1 MFYQQNQ
8 KFGFRKSKA
17 FRTLCGAVLGTFLVL
32 AVQTANADEI
42 TDSTVQSQPQVET
55 VVSAPVTT
63 ETTTET
69 PVVTS
74 NVTTTETPSA
84 TDTHVV
90 VDNTATI
97 TPAETTN
104 VTNNVT
110 TTDSTESQY
119 ASEKAKEVAKKAFS
133 NVDTSNALTSE
144 DIKTTTN
151 LTNSQNEVLDSV
163 KESLDALPANVRS
176 VAKSVTVIDEND
188 GNLGYTA
195 SVSGKVT
202 INAHYFDT
210 NNVDESTAVL
220 YHEIG
225 HTIDGA
231 TYDRASNY
239 SLSRDEAV
247 QPLLKTVYPG
257 QPNYEA
263 FASLF
268 GTYMLQETGQKA
280 VSTAVDMEIKK
291 YFDTVLKGFTTPKSD
306 SITKPLLDTVDSL
319 RAKGKVVVF
328 DGMVYTDSAQEARD
342 LNNKTIARL
351 TNTRRARAI
360 TSPVSHFT
368 AATTTAL
375 NNVTVSMSSTTP
387 NTNTDNV
394 NTFNTART
402 HELTV
407 NVSGTGEVGDNSY
420 IDVTVETNVP
430 VTDTKAS
437 PFVDDF
443 KATSATDLVYGK
455 NTQHAKLTLTGIA
468 AGIQK
473 GFTIQTNSLNTDAPI
488 TSTVTRTSTY
498 KLVVDGNIVDTKVIT
513 ETFVPAEPAVTKAD
527 NIQTYTIIKDTDAGT
542 TTDQYTFNQ
551 NGQLAINGKRAYG
564 IVDIQVP
571 KNITVS
577 DNTGK
582 DFESYK
588 VIEGETAHY
597 LIPQNE
603 VPEYVSTDT
612 KADAKAAVA
621 DNASVKRLDQAGKI
635 VYYYGDSPLTATLD
649 SLKTAN
655 HIDKNFAIAT
665 SINTQIEQLG
675 NLQMDA
681 RLGNDR
687 VNVLATNNSNYYSV
701 NMSNGS
707 PTNIRKEVPLYG
719 VEIDFNRDDK
729 NIYQGNYQVEGT
741 DSNKHPYNVY
751 NADTNELVG
760 TINGT
765 RFNIPKSVSRIRI
778 EPKDPTTVGY
788 GPNATIKNVI
798 FNVFFNGTDETAEA
812 WKKNMDAG
820 QVSSETTRFDAK
832 LLNQDLSVAAQ
843 KNHTLT
849 ITNEFIGTRL
859 ADDSYVFF
867 TPTTTTNYVTM
878 PLLVTNSLRGKLP
891 TSAIKT
897 IEIKDKYGIIG
908 RNFNNNFRASDEF
921 QPISLFI
928 DNAGNKV
935 TEAHRANTGNFV
947 DTVYNGGASNNTY
960 VGLTAQL
967 PAGTHIYD
975 IPVRLTT
982 FDGVSVVEKDG
993 STSTSNVTEATLRIV
1008 TYDSKT
1014 TGTSSFISSSENS
1027 GTNIKIL
1034 NVDNG
1039 LVATTYVNNFTESD
1053 VNQLTAM
1060 SYIPKTGIEGSTAN
1074 TTLKSAVTAPAG
1086 WKVMYTTDAISGN
1099 YKTDRNLNFTDSVT
1113 DYSKVTAIKFVSTN
1127 SVKASTATPFEVP
1140 LNFEGTVGND
1150 KVNYRSVLLTDD
1162 KELLSTPVTAKP
1174 ATGNIVY
1181 EYRMLLGK
1189 NLIKSENSGDKFTE
1203 RTENYT
1209 FGETITDAQGRKY
1222 HRAQDGDANTV
1233 STVVKEG
1240 TTTITRYYLAD
1251 NVTTITVKYELDMT
1265 DEATKLA
1272 SEGKIGMPEFANG
1285 VLANVNNPLS
1295 DLRLE
1300 DSQLFVGDRVI
1311 QAGDR
1316 WGFSPNHYKTFEET
1330 PDIDYTGK
1338 NVVLEYTRLSAT
1350 ASPDLKELFDN
1361 YVKTGALV
1369 DMADDG
1375 TPMMMV
1381 NVEGTNAENSHATI
1395 TYYYKIR
1402 SGSIT
1407 QHFVDEQGNKL
1418 ADDTTTGKLVADAS
1432 VVNVSYPSVITKDGA
1447 TYNYVRNNQTG
1458 TLTPSTLGQLTQVG
1472 EGNNSSIVLSPNGD
1486 VDITYVYK
1494 KATKD
1499 VIIRHLVDRTDKVTE
1514 DFMTNKIYAPDLID
1528 TDVQSEGVLKP
1539 ETRQT
1544 INKEDTVTVTD
1555 PSDKIIT
1562 KDSDVSITG
1571 LPVTFT
1577 YARKVV
1583 TQDGDNTII
1592 SYYYTVDSG
1601 SITQHFID
1609 ESGNKLFDD
1618 TTTDKLVADV
1628 NVVNVAY
1635 PSTITKN
1642 GVTYNY
1648 VRNNQTGTL
1657 TPSTLSQSTQV
1668 GTGNNS
1674 SNVLSPNSDVDIT
1687 YVYKRATKD
1696 VIIRHL
1702 VDRTDKVTEDFMTN
1716 KIYAPDLSDTDVQ
1729 SKGILKPETRQTINK
1744 EDTVTATDPS
1754 DKIITKDSDIS
1765 QTSRPVTF
1773 TYARKVVTQD
1783 GDNTIISYY
1792 YTVDRG
1798 RIIQQFVDE
1807 SGNKLLD
1814 NTTTENYVAES
1825 LYISTNHPTRITKNG
1840 IVYGLVKTENP
1851 LPAVNTAFG
1860 VTTVYNDFG
1869 TNPSESIT
1877 ALVPHGDAT
1886 ITYTYKELKG
1896 TIIQHFVDTDGN
1908 KLIDDAIYLD
1918 KPVDEAVTLDH
1929 PKRIDDEVNTWVFVR
1944 QDKEDPTKIT
1954 EGTTEV
1960 TYVYEKAVHEVPG
1973 DAPQTDKPEA
1983 KATVYID
1990 EQGNSVKTPDEGLHD
2005 GPKVIEDKWQ
2015 YVRTI
2020 PEKDGILT
2028 HVYTTITHKIPND
2041 APQTDK
2047 PEAKATVYVDENGNN
2062 VKIPD
2067 EGLHDGPKVIG
2078 DKWQYVKTIPEKD
2091 GILTHV
2097 YTTITHE
2104 IPGDAPQTDKPELEV
2119 TRYVSDKGEEL
2130 KETEEGTKD
2139 APKVLK
2145 DKWQYDHT
2153 EPKKD
2158 GITTHVYV
2166 QIEHEI
2172 PNEAPQT
2179 DKPEAKAT
2187 IYVDESGNNVK
2198 IPDEGLHEGPKVI
2211 EDKWQYIKTIPEKD
2225 GILTHVYTTITHEIP
2240 NEAPQTDKPEAKATV
2255 YINEQG
2261 ETVKTPGE
2269 GLHDGPKVIEDK
2281 WQYVKTIPE
2290 KDGILTH
2297 VYTEIKHEIPNNP
2310 PIVEIPEAKATV
2322 YVNEAGKTVK
2332 TPDEG
2337 LHDGPKVIND
2347 KWQYTRTIPEKDGI
2361 LTHVYTEITHNI
2373 PNNPPIVDIP
2383 EAKVTVYVDENGNNV
2398 KTPDNG
2404 LHEGPKVIEDKWQ
2417 YVKTIPEKDGILT
2430 HVYTTITHGIPNNPP
2445 IVDIPELEVTRYIDE
2460 HGKDIKDPEPGTKEA
2475 PKTIGKYEFS
2485 RTIPKKDGVT
2495 THVYKEVKRET
2506 PNKPTPN
2513 TDKHIPNKPVDK
2525 TPKVEQ
2531 PVNETVVKTQ
2541 ETVNNTVQSA
2551 PAKTNELPHT
2561 GDNDSSKALAVS
2573 GLAMFMAGIVGVF
2586 RKKKQ

>member
-55 VVSAPVTT
+55 VVSAPVTA

-69 PVVTS
+69 PVVTN
-74 NVTTTETPSA
+74 NVTTTETPVA

-90 VDNTATI
+90 VDNTTTI
-97 TPAETTN
+97 TPAETAN

-110 TTDSTESQY
+110 TADSTESQY
-119 ASEKAKEVAKKAFS
+119 ASEKAKETAKKAFS

-144 DIKTTTN
+144 DIKVSTN
-151 LTNSQNEVLDSV
+151 LTDSQNEVLDSV

-195 SVSGKVT
+195 SISGKVT

-210 NNVDESTAVL
+210 NNIDESTAVL

-247 QPLLKTVYPG
+247 QPLLKTAYPG

-280 VSTAVDMEIKK
+280 ISTAVDMEIKK
-291 YFDTVLKGFTTPKSD
+291 YFDTLLKGFTVPKSD
-306 SITKPLLDTVDSL
+306 SITKPLLDTVDTL
-319 RAKGKVVVF
+319 RAKGKVIVF

-375 NNVTVSMSSTTP
+375 NNVTVTMSSTTP

-420 IDVTVETNVP
+420 IGVTVETNVP
-430 VTDTKAS
+430 VTDTKAT

-527 NIQTYTIIKDTDAGT
+527 NIQTYTIIKNNDAGT

-577 DNTGK
+577 DNAGK

-588 VIEGETAHY
+588 VIDGETAHY

-603 VPEYVSTDT
+603 APKYVSTDT
-612 KADAKAAVA
+612 KVDAKAEVA
-621 DNASVKRLDQAGKI
+621 TNPSVKRLDQAGKI
-635 VYYYGDSPLTATLD
+635 VYYYSDSPLTATLD
-649 SLKTAN
+649 GLKTAN

-665 SINTQIEQLG
+665 SINTQIQQLG
-675 NLQMDA
+675 DLQMDA
-681 RLGNDR
+681 SLGNDK

-778 EPKDPTTVGY
+778 APKDPVTVGY

-798 FNVFFNGTDETAEA
+798 FNVFFNGTDETAET

-820 QVSSETTRFDAK
+820 QVTSETTRFDAK
-832 LLNQDLSVAAQ
+832 LLNQDLTVAAQ

-859 ADDSYVFF
+859 TDDSYVFF
-867 TPTTTTNYVTM
+867 TPATTTNYVTM

-908 RNFNNNFRASDEF
+908 RNFNANFKASNEY

-960 VGLTAQL
+960 IGLTAQL

-1014 TGTSSFISSSENS
+1014 TGTSSFISSGENS
-1027 GTNIKIL
+1027 GTNIKIP
-1034 NVDNG
+1034 NADNG

-1060 SYIPKTGIEGSTAN
+1060 SYIPKAGIEGSTAN
-1074 TTLKSAVTAPAG
+1074 TTLKSAVTAPTG

-1099 YKTDRNLNFTDSVT
+1099 YKTDRNLNFTDSVS
-1113 DYSKVTAIKFVSTN
+1113 DYSKVTALKFVSTN
-1127 SVKASTATPFEVP
+1127 AVKASTATSFEVP

-1150 KVNYRSVLLTDD
+1150 KVNYRSVLLADD

-1181 EYRMLLGK
+1181 EYRMLFGK
-1189 NLIKSENSGDKFTE
+1189 DLIKSEDSGAKFTE

-1209 FGETITDAQGRKY
+1209 FGKTITDTQGRKY
-1222 HRAQDGDANTV
+1222 HRAEDGNANTV

-1240 TTTITRYYLAD
+1240 TTTITRYYLAE
-1251 NVTTITVKYELDMT
+1251 NTTTITVKYELDMT

-1285 VLANVNNPLS
+1285 VLADLNNPES
-1295 DLRLE
+1295 IRRLE
-1300 DSQLFVGDRVI
+1300 DPQLFVGDRVI
-1311 QAGDR
+1311 QAGEIS
-1316 WGFSPNHYKTFEET
+1316 GFSPNHYKTFEET
-1330 PDIDYTGK
+1330 PDINYTGK
-1338 NVVLEYTRLSAT
+1338 DVVLEYTRLSTT

-1361 YVKTGALV
+1361 YAKTGALV
-1369 DMADDG
+1369 DMAEDG

-1514 DFMTNKIYAPDLID
+1514 DFMTNKIYAPDL
-1528 TDVQSEGVLKP
+1528 
-1539 ETRQT
+1539 
-1544 INKEDTVTVTD
+1544 
-1555 PSDKIIT
+1555 
-1562 KDSDVSITG
+1562 
-1571 LPVTFT
+1571 
-1577 YARKVV
+1577 
-1583 TQDGDNTII
+1583 
-1592 SYYYTVDSG
+1592 
-1601 SITQHFID
+1601 
-1609 ESGNKLFDD
+1609 
-1618 TTTDKLVADV
+1618 
-1628 NVVNVAY
+1628 
-1635 PSTITKN
+1635 
-1642 GVTYNY
+1642 
-1648 VRNNQTGTL
+1648 
-1657 TPSTLSQSTQV
+1657 
-1668 GTGNNS
+1668 
-1674 SNVLSPNSDVDIT
+1674 
-1687 YVYKRATKD
+1687 
-1696 VIIRHL
+1696 
-1702 VDRTDKVTEDFMTN
+1702 
-1716 KIYAPDLSDTDVQ
+1716 SDTDVQ

-1744 EDTVTATDPS
+1744 EDTVTVTDPS
-1754 DKIITKDSDIS
+1754 DRIITKDSDIS

-1807 SGNKLLD
+1807 NGNKLLD

-1825 LYISTNHPTRITKNG
+1825 LYISTDHPTRITKNG

-1929 PKRIDDEVNTWVFVR
+1929 PKRIDDEVNTWVFIR

-1990 EQGNSVKTPDEGLHD
+1990 EHGETVKIPDEGLHD

-2028 HVYTTITHKIPND
+2028 HVYTTITHEIPN
-2041 APQTDK
+2041 
-2047 PEAKATVYVDENGNN
+2047 E
-2062 VKIPD
+2062 
-2067 EGLHDGPKVIG
+2067 
-2078 DKWQYVKTIPEKD
+2078 
-2091 GILTHV
+2091 
-2097 YTTITHE
+2097 
-2104 IPGDAPQTDKPELEV
+2104 APQTDKPELEV
-2119 TRYVSDKGEEL
+2119 TRYVSYKGEEL

-2166 QIEHEI
+2166 EIQHEI
-2172 PNEAPQT
+2172 PNDAPKV
-2179 DKPEAKAT
+2179 DIPEAKAT
-2187 IYVDESGNNVK
+2187 VYVDENGNNVK
-2198 IPDEGLHEGPKVI
+2198 TPDEGLHDGPKVI
-2211 EDKWQYIKTIPEKD
+2211 DDKWQYVKTIPEKD
-2225 GILTHVYTTITHEIP
+2225 GILTHVYTQITSEIP
-2240 NEAPQTDKPEAKATV
+2240 NNAPQTDKPEAKATV
-2255 YINEQG
+2255 YVNEAG
-2261 ETVKTPGE
+2261 ETVKTPDEGLHDGPKAIDNKWEYVRTIPEKDGILTHVYTKITSEIPNNPPIVDIPEAKATRYVNTDGVDIKTPDE
-2269 GLHDGPKVIEDK
+2269 GLHDGPKVINDK

-2297 VYTEIKHEIPNNP
+2297 VYTEI
-2310 PIVEIPEAKATV
+2310 
-2322 YVNEAGKTVK
+2322 
-2332 TPDEG
+2332 
-2337 LHDGPKVIND
+2337 
-2347 KWQYTRTIPEKDGI
+2347 
-2361 LTHVYTEITHNI
+2361 THSI

-2383 EAKVTVYVDENGNNV
+2383 EAKATVYVDENGNNV
-2398 KTPDNG
+2398 KIPDEG
-2404 LHEGPKVIEDKWQ
+2404 LHEGPKVINDKWQ

-2430 HVYTTITHGIPNNPP
+2430 HVYTTITSEIPNNPP
-2445 IVDIPELEVTRYIDE
+2445 VVEIPELEITRYVDE
-2460 HGKDIKDPEPGTKEA
+2460 HGKDIKDPEPGNNEA

-2513 TDKHIPNKPVDK
+2513 MGKHIPNKPVDK

-2541 ETVNNTVQSA
+2541 ETVNNTVQSV

-2573 GLAMFMAGIVGVF
+2573 GLAMFMAGIIGVF

>member
-55 VVSAPVTT
+55 VVSAPVTA

-69 PVVTS
+69 PVVTN
-74 NVTTTETPSA
+74 NVTTTETPVA

-90 VDNTATI
+90 VDNTTTI

-104 VTNNVT
+104 VTNDVT

-119 ASEKAKEVAKKAFS
+119 ASERAKETAKKAFS
-133 NVDTSNALTSE
+133 NVDTSNALTAE

-151 LTNSQNEVLDSV
+151 LTDSQNEVLDSV

-195 SVSGKVT
+195 SISGKVT
-202 INAHYFDT
+202 INAHYFDA
-210 NNVDESTAVL
+210 NNADLSTAVL

-268 GTYMLQETGQKA
+268 GTYMLQQTGQKA

-291 YFDTVLKGFTTPKSD
+291 YFDTVLKGFTVPKSD
-306 SITKPLLDTVDSL
+306 SITKPLLDTVNSL

-328 DGMVYTDSAQEARD
+328 DKMVYTDSAQEARD

-360 TSPVSHFT
+360 TSPVAHFT

-375 NNVTVSMSSTTP
+375 NNVTVTMSSTTP

-407 NVSGTGEVGDNSY
+407 NVSGVGEVGDNSY

-443 KATSATDLVYGK
+443 RATSANDLVYGK

-527 NIQTYTIIKDTDAGT
+527 NIQTYTIIKNNDAGT

-571 KNITVS
+571 KNITVL

-588 VIEGETAHY
+588 VIDGETAHY

-603 VPEYVSTDT
+603 APKYVSTDT
-612 KADAKAAVA
+612 KVDAKAAVA
-621 DNASVKRLDQAGKI
+621 TNPSVKRLDQAGKI
-635 VYYYGDSPLTATLD
+635 VYYYSDSPLTATLD
-649 SLKTAN
+649 GLKTAN

-665 SINTQIEQLG
+665 SINTQIQQLG
-675 NLQMDA
+675 DLQMDA
-681 RLGNDR
+681 RLGNDK

-778 EPKDPTTVGY
+778 APKDPVTVGY

-798 FNVFFNGTDETAEA
+798 FNVFFNGTDETAET

-832 LLNQDLSVAAQ
+832 LLNQDLTVAAQ

-859 ADDSYVFF
+859 TDDSYVFF

-878 PLLVTNSLRGKLP
+878 SLLVTNSLRGKLP

-908 RNFNNNFRASDEF
+908 RNFDKNFRAADEF

-960 VGLTAQL
+960 IGLTAQL

-1014 TGTSSFISSSENS
+1014 TGTSSFISSGENS
-1027 GTNIKIL
+1027 GTNIKIP

-1060 SYIPKTGIEGSTAN
+1060 SYIPKAGIEGSIAN

-1113 DYSKVTAIKFVSTN
+1113 DYSKVTALKFVSTN
-1127 SVKASTATPFEVP
+1127 AVKASTATPFEVP

-1162 KELLSTPVTAKP
+1162 KELLSTPVTATP
-1174 ATGNIVY
+1174 TTGNIVY
-1181 EYRMLLGK
+1181 EYI
-1189 NLIKSENSGDKFTE
+1189 NLNTNTVIKTSDTGTLFTG
-1203 RTENYT
+1203 RTENHNFEKVLTDKNGNT
-1209 FGETITDAQGRKY
+1209 FKY
-1222 HRAQDGDANTV
+1222 ASNDQPNEV
-1233 STVVKEG
+1233 STLVKEG
-1240 TTTITRYYLAD
+1240 TIKITRYYVSEHPSSITIRVKPDLA
-1251 NVTTITVKYELDMT
+1251 

-1272 SEGKIGMPEFANG
+1272 IAGGIGMPTFTHEIFSYAPD
-1285 VLANVNNPLS
+1285 VEYS
-1295 DLRLE
+1295 IE
-1300 DSQLFVGDRVI
+1300 
-1311 QAGDR
+1311 AGE
-1316 WGFSPNHYKTFEET
+1316 NHKIDTNAFKELGET
-1330 PDIDYTGK
+1330 PDINYTGK
-1338 NVVLEYTRLSAT
+1338 TVWFDYTRT
-1350 ASPDLKELFDN
+1350 DVQASDDLKPQFNKLVADN
-1361 YVKTGALV
+1361 ALIDFNHPNEV
-1369 DMADDG
+1369 
-1375 TPMMMV
+1375 TYF
-1381 NVEGTNAENSHATI
+1381 NVTGTNAENSHATI

-1447 TYNYVRNNQTG
+1447 TYNYVHNNQTG

-1514 DFMTNKIYAPDLID
+1514 DFMTNKIYAPDL
-1528 TDVQSEGVLKP
+1528 
-1539 ETRQT
+1539 
-1544 INKEDTVTVTD
+1544 
-1555 PSDKIIT
+1555 
-1562 KDSDVSITG
+1562 
-1571 LPVTFT
+1571 
-1577 YARKVV
+1577 
-1583 TQDGDNTII
+1583 
-1592 SYYYTVDSG
+1592 
-1601 SITQHFID
+1601 
-1609 ESGNKLFDD
+1609 
-1618 TTTDKLVADV
+1618 
-1628 NVVNVAY
+1628 
-1635 PSTITKN
+1635 
-1642 GVTYNY
+1642 
-1648 VRNNQTGTL
+1648 
-1657 TPSTLSQSTQV
+1657 
-1668 GTGNNS
+1668 
-1674 SNVLSPNSDVDIT
+1674 
-1687 YVYKRATKD
+1687 
-1696 VIIRHL
+1696 
-1702 VDRTDKVTEDFMTN
+1702 
-1716 KIYAPDLSDTDVQ
+1716 SDTDVQ

-1744 EDTVTATDPS
+1744 EDTVTVTGPS
-1754 DKIITKDSDIS
+1754 DKTIVKDSDIS
-1765 QTSRPVTF
+1765 MTSRPVTF

-1798 RIIQQFVDE
+1798 RVRQQFVDE

-1825 LYISTNHPTRITKNG
+1825 VYIRTNHPTRITVDG

-1851 LPAVNTAFG
+1851 LPIENVTYGTEIVN
-1860 VTTVYNDFG
+1860 NDFG
-1869 TNPSESIT
+1869 TNPSESLT
-1877 ALVPHGDAT
+1877 VLAPHGDAT

-1929 PKRIDDEVNTWVFVR
+1929 PKRIDDEVNTWVFIR

-1954 EGTTEV
+1954 EGTTEI
-1960 TYVYEKAVHEVPG
+1960 TYVYEKVVHEVPG

-2028 HVYTTITHKIPND
+2028 HVYTTITHEIPNE

-2047 PEAKATVYVDENGNN
+2047 PEAKATVYVDEAGNN
-2062 VKIPD
+2062 VKTPD
-2067 EGLHDGPKVIG
+2067 EGLHDGPKVIDDKWQYIKTIPEKDG
-2078 DKWQYVKTIPEKD
+2078 ILTHVYIKITSEIPGDAPQVDIPEAKATVYVDESGNNVKTPDEGLHDGPKVIDDKWQYVKTIPEKDGILTHVYTQITSEIPNDAPQVDIPEAKATVYINEQGETVKTPDEGLHDGPKVINDKWQYVKTIPEKD

-2097 YTTITHE
+2097 YTTIT
-2104 IPGDAPQTDKPELEV
+2104 
-2119 TRYVSDKGEEL
+2119 S
-2130 KETEEGTKD
+2130 
-2139 APKVLK
+2139 
-2145 DKWQYDHT
+2145 
-2153 EPKKD
+2153 
-2158 GITTHVYV
+2158 
-2166 QIEHEI
+2166 EI
-2172 PNEAPQT
+2172 PNNPPIV
-2179 DKPEAKAT
+2179 DIPEAKAT
-2187 IYVDESGNNVK
+2187 VYVDENGNNVK
-2198 IPDEGLHEGPKVI
+2198 TPDEGLHDGPKVI
-2211 EDKWQYIKTIPEKD
+2211 NDKWQYVKTIPEKD
-2225 GILTHVYTTITHEIP
+2225 GILTHVYTVIKHNIP
-2240 NEAPQTDKPEAKATV
+2240 NNPPVVEIPEAKATV

-2261 ETVKTPGE
+2261 ETVKTPDEGLHDSPKVINDKWQYVKTIPEKDGILTHVYTEITHSIPNNPPIVDIPEAKATVYVDENGNNVKIPDE

-2297 VYTEIKHEIPNNP
+2297 VYT
-2310 PIVEIPEAKATV
+2310 
-2322 YVNEAGKTVK
+2322 
-2332 TPDEG
+2332 
-2337 LHDGPKVIND
+2337 
-2347 KWQYTRTIPEKDGI
+2347 
-2361 LTHVYTEITHNI
+2361 
-2373 PNNPPIVDIP
+2373 
-2383 EAKVTVYVDENGNNV
+2383 
-2398 KTPDNG
+2398 
-2404 LHEGPKVIEDKWQ
+2404 
-2417 YVKTIPEKDGILT
+2417 
-2430 HVYTTITHGIPNNPP
+2430 TITHEIPNNPP

-2513 TDKHIPNKPVDK
+2513 TGKHIPNKPVDK

>member
-55 VVSAPVTT
+55 VVSAPVTA

-69 PVVTS
+69 PVVT
-74 NVTTTETPSA
+74 NNITTTETPVA

-90 VDNTATI
+90 VDNTSTI
-97 TPAETTN
+97 TPAETAN

-119 ASEKAKEVAKKAFS
+119 ASEKAKETAKKAFS

-144 DIKTTTN
+144 DIKVSTN
-151 LTNSQNEVLDSV
+151 LTDSQNEVLDSV

-195 SVSGKVT
+195 SISGKVT
-202 INAHYFDT
+202 INAHYFDA
-210 NNVDESTAVL
+210 NNADLSTAVL

-268 GTYMLQETGQKA
+268 GTYMLQQTGQKA

-360 TSPVSHFT
+360 TSPVAHFA

-375 NNVTVSMSSTTP
+375 NNVTVTMSSTTP

-437 PFVDDF
+437 PLVDDF

-527 NIQTYTIIKDTDAGT
+527 NIQTYTIIKNNDAGT

-588 VIEGETAHY
+588 VIDGETAHY

-603 VPEYVSTDT
+603 APKYVSTDT
-612 KADAKAAVA
+612 KVDAKAEVA
-621 DNASVKRLDQAGKI
+621 TNPSVKRLDQAGKI
-635 VYYYGDSPLTATLD
+635 VYYYSDSPLTATLD
-649 SLKTAN
+649 GLKNAN

-707 PTNIRKEVPLYG
+707 PSDIRKEVPLYG

-778 EPKDPTTVGY
+778 APKDPVTVGY

-798 FNVFFNGTDETAEA
+798 FNVFFNGTDETAET

-820 QVSSETTRFDAK
+820 QVTSETTRFDAK
-832 LLNQDLSVAAQ
+832 LLNQDLTVAAQ

-859 ADDSYVFF
+859 TDDSYVFF

-908 RNFNNNFRASDEF
+908 RTFDKNFRAADEF

-960 VGLTAQL
+960 IGLTAQL

-982 FDGVSVVEKDG
+982 FDGVSVVENDG

-1014 TGTSSFISSSENS
+1014 TGTSSFISSGENS
-1027 GTNIKIL
+1027 GTNIKIP

-1060 SYIPKTGIEGSTAN
+1060 SYIPKAGIEGSTAN
-1074 TTLKSAVTAPAG
+1074 TTLKSAVTAPTG

-1099 YKTDRNLNFTDSVT
+1099 YKTDRNLNFTDSVS
-1113 DYSKVTAIKFVSTN
+1113 DYSKVTALKFVST
-1127 SVKASTATPFEVP
+1127 SAVKASTATPFEVP

-1150 KVNYRSVLLTDD
+1150 KVNYRSVLLADD

-1181 EYRMLLGK
+1181 EYI
-1189 NLIKSENSGDKFTE
+1189 NLNTNTVIKTIDTGALFTA
-1203 RTENYT
+1203 RTENHT
-1209 FGETITDAQGRKY
+1209 FENVITDSNGYTLKY
-1222 HRAQDGDANTV
+1222 VSNDEPNNV
-1233 STVVKEG
+1233 STVVKDG
-1240 TTTITRYYLAD
+1240 TTKITRYYVSEHPSSVEIRIRPDLA
-1251 NVTTITVKYELDMT
+1251 

-1272 SEGKIGMPEFANG
+1272 IAGGIGMPTFTHEIFSYAPDMTHTIEAGETRKIDANIFG
-1285 VLANVNNPLS
+1285 EL
-1295 DLRLE
+1295 
-1300 DSQLFVGDRVI
+1300 
-1311 QAGDR
+1311 
-1316 WGFSPNHYKTFEET
+1316 EET
-1330 PDIDYTGK
+1330 PDINYTGK
-1338 NVVLEYTRLSAT
+1338 DVWFDYSRLEVTS
-1350 ASPDLKELFDN
+1350 SPDLKSQFD
-1361 YVKTGALV
+1361 KLI
-1369 DMADDG
+1369 ADDALIDFG
-1375 TPMMMV
+1375 NYNNTKFYSV
-1381 NVEGTNAENSHATI
+1381 TGTNAENSHATI

-1418 ADDTTTGKLVADAS
+1418 ADDTSTGKLVADAS

-1486 VDITYVYK
+1486 ADITYVYK
-1494 KATKD
+1494 K
-1499 VIIRHLVDRTDKVTE
+1499 
-1514 DFMTNKIYAPDLID
+1514 
-1528 TDVQSEGVLKP
+1528 
-1539 ETRQT
+1539 
-1544 INKEDTVTVTD
+1544 
-1555 PSDKIIT
+1555 
-1562 KDSDVSITG
+1562 
-1571 LPVTFT
+1571 
-1577 YARKVV
+1577 
-1583 TQDGDNTII
+1583 
-1592 SYYYTVDSG
+1592 
-1601 SITQHFID
+1601 
-1609 ESGNKLFDD
+1609 
-1618 TTTDKLVADV
+1618 
-1628 NVVNVAY
+1628 
-1635 PSTITKN
+1635 
-1642 GVTYNY
+1642 
-1648 VRNNQTGTL
+1648 
-1657 TPSTLSQSTQV
+1657 
-1668 GTGNNS
+1668 
-1674 SNVLSPNSDVDIT
+1674 
-1687 YVYKRATKD
+1687 ATKD

-1744 EDTVTATDPS
+1744 EDTVTVTDPS
-1754 DKIITKDSDIS
+1754 DKTIVKDSDIS

-1798 RIIQQFVDE
+1798 RVRQQFVDE
-1807 SGNKLLD
+1807 AGNKLLD
-1814 NTTTENYVAES
+1814 NTTTENYVSES
-1825 LYISTNHPTRITKNG
+1825 VYIQTNHPTRITVDG

-1851 LPAVNTAFG
+1851 LPLENVNYG
-1860 VTTVYNDFG
+1860 TTIVNNDFG

-1877 ALVPHGDAT
+1877 VLAPHGDAT

-1896 TIIQHFVDTDGN
+1896 TIIQHFVDTEGN

-1929 PKRIDDEVNTWVFVR
+1929 PKRIDDEVNTWVFIR

-1960 TYVYEKAVHEVPG
+1960 TYVYEKSVHEVPG

-1983 KATVYID
+1983 KATVYVD
-1990 EQGNSVKTPDEGLHD
+1990 ESGNSVKTPDEGLHD

-2028 HVYTTITHKIPND
+2028 HVYTTITHEIPNE

-2047 PEAKATVYVDENGNN
+2047 PEAKATVYVNEAGET
-2062 VKIPD
+2062 VKTPD
-2067 EGLHDGPKVIG
+2067 EGLHDGPKVIE
-2078 DKWQYVKTIPEKD
+2078 DKWQYVRTIPEKD

-2104 IPGDAPQTDKPELEV
+2104 IPNEAPQTDKPELEV

-2166 QIEHEI
+2166 EIQHEI
-2172 PNEAPQT
+2172 PNDAPKV
-2179 DKPEAKAT
+2179 DIPEAKAT
-2187 IYVDESGNNVK
+2187 IYVDENGNNVK
-2198 IPDEGLHEGPKVI
+2198 TPDEGLHDGPKVI
-2211 EDKWQYIKTIPEKD
+2211 DDKWQYVKTIPEKD

-2261 ETVKTPGE
+2261 ETVKTPDE
-2269 GLHDGPKVIEDK
+2269 GLHDGPKVINDK

-2310 PIVEIPEAKATV
+2310 PIVDIPEAKATR
-2322 YVNEAGKTVK
+2322 YVNTDGVDIK

-2347 KWQYTRTIPEKDGI
+2347 KWQYVKTIPEKDGI
-2361 LTHVYTEITHNI
+2361 LTHVYTEITHSI

-2383 EAKVTVYVDENGNNV
+2383 EAKATVYVDENGNNV
-2398 KTPDNG
+2398 KIPDEG
-2404 LHEGPKVIEDKWQ
+2404 LHEGPKVINDKWQ

-2430 HVYTTITHGIPNNPP
+2430 HVYTTITHEIPNNPP

-2495 THVYKEVKRET
+2495 THVYKEIPKET

-2541 ETVNNTVQSA
+2541 ETVTNTVQSA

>member
-55 VVSAPVTT
+55 VVSAPVTA

-69 PVVTS
+69 SVVTN
-74 NVTTTETPSA
+74 NVTTTETPVA

-90 VDNTATI
+90 VDNTTTI
-97 TPAETTN
+97 THAETAN
-104 VTNNVT
+104 VANNVT

-119 ASEKAKEVAKKAFS
+119 ASEKAKETAKKAFS
-133 NVDTSNALTSE
+133 NIDTSNALTAE

-151 LTNSQNEVLDSV
+151 LTDSQNEVLDSV

-195 SVSGKVT
+195 SISGKVT
-202 INAHYFDT
+202 INAHYFDA
-210 NNVDESTAVL
+210 NNADLSTAVL

-268 GTYMLQETGQKA
+268 GTYMLQQTGQKA

-360 TSPVSHFT
+360 TSPVAHFT

-375 NNVTVSMSSTTP
+375 NNVTVTMSSTTP

-407 NVSGTGEVGDNSY
+407 NVSGVGEVGDNSY

-437 PFVDDF
+437 PLVDDF

-498 KLVVDGNIVDTKVIT
+498 KLVVDGNVVDTKVIT
-513 ETFVPAEPAVTKAD
+513 ETFTPAEPAVTKAD
-527 NIQTYTIIKDTDAGT
+527 NIQTYTIIKNNDAGT

-603 VPEYVSTDT
+603 APKYVSTDT
-612 KADAKAAVA
+612 KVDAKAAVA
-621 DNASVKRLDQAGKI
+621 TNPSVKRLDQAGKI
-635 VYYYGDSPLTATLD
+635 VYYYSDSPLTATLD
-649 SLKTAN
+649 GLKTAN

-665 SINTQIEQLG
+665 SINTQIQQLG
-675 NLQMDA
+675 DLQMDA
-681 RLGNDR
+681 RLGNDK

-778 EPKDPTTVGY
+778 APKDPVTVGY

-798 FNVFFNGTDETAEA
+798 FNVFFNGTDETAET

-820 QVSSETTRFDAK
+820 QVTSETTRFDAK
-832 LLNQDLSVAAQ
+832 LLNQDLTVAAQ

-859 ADDSYVFF
+859 TDDSYVFF

-891 TSAIKT
+891 TSAISK

-908 RNFNNNFRASDEF
+908 RNFNANFRAADEF

-928 DNAGNKV
+928 DNAGTKV
-935 TEAHRANTGNFV
+935 TDAHRANTGNFV

-1014 TGTSSFISSSENS
+1014 TGTSSFISSGENS
-1027 GTNIKIL
+1027 GTNIKIP

-1060 SYIPKTGIEGSTAN
+1060 SYIPKAGIEGSTAN

-1099 YKTDRNLNFTDSVT
+1099 YKTDRNLSFTDSVS
-1113 DYSKVTAIKFVSTN
+1113 DYSKVTALKFVSTN
-1127 SVKASTATPFEVP
+1127 AVKASTATPFEVP

-1174 ATGNIVY
+1174 TTGNIVY
-1181 EYRMLLGK
+1181 EYI
-1189 NLIKSENSGDKFTE
+1189 NLNTNTVIKTSDTGTSFTG
-1203 RTENYT
+1203 RTENHTFENVITDKNGYT
-1209 FGETITDAQGRKY
+1209 FKY
-1222 HRAQDGDANTV
+1222 ASNDEPNNV

-1240 TTTITRYYLAD
+1240 TTKITRYYVSEHPSSVEIRIRPDLA
-1251 NVTTITVKYELDMT
+1251 

-1272 SEGKIGMPEFANG
+1272 IAGGIGMPTFTHEIFSYAPDMTHTIEAGETRKIDANIFG
-1285 VLANVNNPLS
+1285 EL
-1295 DLRLE
+1295 
-1300 DSQLFVGDRVI
+1300 
-1311 QAGDR
+1311 
-1316 WGFSPNHYKTFEET
+1316 EET
-1330 PDIDYTGK
+1330 PDINYTGK
-1338 NVVLEYTRLSAT
+1338 DVWFDYSRLEVTS
-1350 ASPDLKELFDN
+1350 SPDLKSQFD
-1361 YVKTGALV
+1361 KLI
-1369 DMADDG
+1369 ADDALIDFG
-1375 TPMMMV
+1375 NYNNTKFYSV
-1381 NVEGTNAENSHATI
+1381 TGTNAENSHATI

-1407 QHFVDEQGNKL
+1407 QHFVDEQGNKI
-1418 ADDTTTGKLVADAS
+1418 ADDTTTGKLVADATT
-1432 VVNVSYPSVITKDGA
+1432 VNVAYPSVITKDGA
-1447 TYNYVRNNQTG
+1447 TYNYVRNSQTG
-1458 TLTPSTLGQLTQVG
+1458 TLTLSALGQLVQLG
-1472 EGNNSSIVLSPNGD
+1472 AGNNSSTVLSPNGD

-1499 VIIRHLVDRTDKVTE
+1499 VIIRHLVDT
-1514 DFMTNKIYAPDLID
+1514 
-1528 TDVQSEGVLKP
+1528 
-1539 ETRQT
+1539 
-1544 INKEDTVTVTD
+1544 
-1555 PSDKIIT
+1555 
-1562 KDSDVSITG
+1562 
-1571 LPVTFT
+1571 
-1577 YARKVV
+1577 
-1583 TQDGDNTII
+1583 
-1592 SYYYTVDSG
+1592 
-1601 SITQHFID
+1601 
-1609 ESGNKLFDD
+1609 
-1618 TTTDKLVADV
+1618 
-1628 NVVNVAY
+1628 
-1635 PSTITKN
+1635 
-1642 GVTYNY
+1642 
-1648 VRNNQTGTL
+1648 
-1657 TPSTLSQSTQV
+1657 
-1668 GTGNNS
+1668 
-1674 SNVLSPNSDVDIT
+1674 
-1687 YVYKRATKD
+1687 
-1696 VIIRHL
+1696 
-1702 VDRTDKVTEDFMTN
+1702 TDKVTEDFMTN

-1744 EDTVTATDPS
+1744 EDTVTVTDPS
-1754 DKIITKDSDIS
+1754 DKTIVKDSDIS

-1814 NTTTENYVAES
+1814 DTTTENYVSES
-1825 LYISTNHPTRITKNG
+1825 VYVQTNHPTRITKDG

-1851 LPAVNTAFG
+1851 LPTENVTYGTVTVN
-1860 VTTVYNDFG
+1860 NDFG

-1877 ALVPHGDAT
+1877 ALVPHGDTT

-1908 KLIDDAIYLD
+1908 KLIDDAIYLN

-1929 PKRIDDEVNTWVFVR
+1929 PKRIDDEVNTWVFIH

-1954 EGTTEV
+1954 EGTTEI
-1960 TYVYEKAVHEVPG
+1960 TYVYEKAVHEVPNEAPQVDIPEAKATVYINEQG
-1973 DAPQTDKPEA
+1973 ETVKTPDEGLHDGPKVIDDKWQYVKTIPEKDGILTHVYTTITHEIPNEAPQTDKPEA

-2005 GPKVIEDKWQ
+2005 GPKVIDDKWE

-2028 HVYTTITHKIPND
+2028 HVYTRITS
-2041 APQTDK
+2041 
-2047 PEAKATVYVDENGNN
+2047 
-2062 VKIPD
+2062 
-2067 EGLHDGPKVIG
+2067 
-2078 DKWQYVKTIPEKD
+2078 
-2091 GILTHV
+2091 
-2097 YTTITHE
+2097 E
-2104 IPGDAPQTDKPELEV
+2104 IPGDAPQADKPELEV
-2119 TRYVSDKGEEL
+2119 TRYVSYKGEEL

-2166 QIEHEI
+2166 EIQHEI
-2172 PNEAPQT
+2172 PNDAPKV
-2179 DKPEAKAT
+2179 DIPEAKAT
-2187 IYVDESGNNVK
+2187 VYVDENGNNVK
-2198 IPDEGLHEGPKVI
+2198 TLDEGLHDGPKVI
-2211 EDKWQYIKTIPEKD
+2211 DDKWQYIKTIPEKD
-2225 GILTHVYTTITHEIP
+2225 GILTHVYTQITSEIP
-2240 NEAPQTDKPEAKATV
+2240 NDAPQTDKPEAKATV
-2255 YINEQG
+2255 YVNEAG
-2261 ETVKTPGE
+2261 ETVKTPDEGLHDGPKAIDDKWEYVRTIPEKDGILTHVYTKITSEIPNNPPIVDIPEAKATRYVNTDGVDIKTPDE
-2269 GLHDGPKVIEDK
+2269 GLHDGPKVINDK

-2297 VYTEIKHEIPNNP
+2297 VYTEITHSIPNNP
-2310 PIVEIPEAKATV
+2310 PVVEIPEAKATV
-2322 YVNEAGKTVK
+2322 YINEQGDTVK

-2347 KWQYTRTIPEKDGI
+2347 KWQYVKTIPEKDGI
-2361 LTHVYTEITHNI
+2361 LTHVYTVVKYNI
-2373 PNNPPIVDIP
+2373 PNNPPSVDIP
-2383 EAKVTVYVDENGNNV
+2383 EAKATVYVDENGNNV
-2398 KTPDNG
+2398 KIPDEG
-2404 LHEGPKVIEDKWQ
+2404 LHEGPKVINDKWQ

-2430 HVYTTITHGIPNNPP
+2430 HVYTAITHGIPNNPP
-2445 IVDIPELEVTRYIDE
+2445 IVDIPELEVIRYIDE

-2541 ETVNNTVQSA
+2541 ETVNNTVQSV

-2561 GDNDSSKALAVS
+2561 GDDNSSKALAVS

>member
-32 AVQTANADEI
+32 AVQTTNADEI

-74 NVTTTETPSA
+74 NVTTTETPAA

-151 LTNSQNEVLDSV
+151 LTDSQNEVLDSV

-407 NVSGTGEVGDNSY
+407 NVSGVGEVGDNSY

-437 PFVDDF
+437 PLVDDF

-765 RFNIPKSVSRIRI
+765 RFNIPKSVLRIRI

-1060 SYIPKTGIEGSTAN
+1060 SYIPKAGIEGSTAN

-1209 FGETITDAQGRKY
+1209 FGETVTDAQGRKY
-1222 HRAQDGDANTV
+1222 HRAQDSDANTV

-1265 DEATKLA
+1265 DEATKLT

-1285 VLANVNNPLS
+1285 VLADLNNPES
-1295 DLRLE
+1295 IRRLE
-1300 DSQLFVGDRVI
+1300 DPQLFVGDRVI
-1311 QAGDR
+1311 QAGER
-1316 WGFSPNHYKTFEET
+1316 TGFSTNHYKTFEET
-1330 PDIDYTGK
+1330 PDINYTGK
-1338 NVVLEYTRLSAT
+1338 NVVLEYTRLSTT

-1369 DMADDG
+1369 DMADNG

-1432 VVNVSYPSVITKDGA
+1432 VVNVSYPSIITKDGA

-1555 PSDKIIT
+1555 PSDK
-1562 KDSDVSITG
+1562 
-1571 LPVTFT
+1571 
-1577 YARKVV
+1577 
-1583 TQDGDNTII
+1583 TI
-1592 SYYYTVDSG
+1592 V
-1601 SITQHFID
+1601 
-1609 ESGNKLFDD
+1609 
-1618 TTTDKLVADV
+1618 
-1628 NVVNVAY
+1628 
-1635 PSTITKN
+1635 
-1642 GVTYNY
+1642 
-1648 VRNNQTGTL
+1648 
-1657 TPSTLSQSTQV
+1657 
-1668 GTGNNS
+1668 
-1674 SNVLSPNSDVDIT
+1674 
-1687 YVYKRATKD
+1687 
-1696 VIIRHL
+1696 
-1702 VDRTDKVTEDFMTN
+1702 
-1716 KIYAPDLSDTDVQ
+1716 
-1729 SKGILKPETRQTINK
+1729 
-1744 EDTVTATDPS
+1744 
-1754 DKIITKDSDIS
+1754 KDSDIS
-1765 QTSRPVTF
+1765 MTSRPVTF
-1773 TYARKVVTQD
+1773 TYARKVVTRD

-1814 NTTTENYVAES
+1814 DTTTENYVAES

-1851 LPAVNTAFG
+1851 LPAENVTYGTEIVN
-1860 VTTVYNDFG
+1860 NDFG

-1886 ITYTYKELKG
+1886 IAYTYKELKG

-1918 KPVDEAVTLDH
+1918 KPVDEAVTLGH

-1960 TYVYEKAVHEVPG
+1960 TYVYEKAVYEVPG
-1973 DAPQTDKPEA
+1973 DAPQVDIPEAKATVYINEAGETVKTPDEGLHDGPKVIDDKWQYVRTIPEKDGILTHVYTTITHEIPNEAPQIDKPEA

-2015 YVRTI
+2015 YVKTI

-2028 HVYTTITHKIPND
+2028 HVYTKITSEIPGD
-2041 APQTDK
+2041 APQYDI
-2047 PEAKATVYVDENGNN
+2047 PEAKATVYINEAGET
-2062 VKIPD
+2062 VKTPD
-2067 EGLHDGPKVIG
+2067 EGLHDGPKVID
-2078 DKWQYVKTIPEKD
+2078 DKWQYIRTIPEKD

-2104 IPGDAPQTDKPELEV
+2104 IP
-2119 TRYVSDKGEEL
+2119 
-2130 KETEEGTKD
+2130 
-2139 APKVLK
+2139 
-2145 DKWQYDHT
+2145 
-2153 EPKKD
+2153 
-2158 GITTHVYV
+2158 
-2166 QIEHEI
+2166 
-2172 PNEAPQT
+2172 NEAPQT

-2187 IYVDESGNNVK
+2187 VYINEQGETVK
-2198 IPDEGLHEGPKVI
+2198 TPDEGLHDGPKVI
-2211 EDKWQYIKTIPEKD
+2211 NDKWQYVKTIPEKD

-2261 ETVKTPGE
+2261 ETVKTPDE
-2269 GLHDGPKVIEDK
+2269 GLHDGPKVINDK

-2297 VYTEIKHEIPNNP
+2297 VYTEIKHKIPNNP
-2310 PIVEIPEAKATV
+2310 PIVE
-2322 YVNEAGKTVK
+2322 
-2332 TPDEG
+2332 
-2337 LHDGPKVIND
+2337 
-2347 KWQYTRTIPEKDGI
+2347 
-2361 LTHVYTEITHNI
+2361 
-2373 PNNPPIVDIP
+2373 IP

-2398 KTPDNG
+2398 KIPDEG
-2404 LHEGPKVIEDKWQ
+2404 LHEGPKVINDKWQYIRTIPEKDGILTHVYTKITSEVPGDAPKYDIPEAKVTVYINDQGNNVKIPDEGLHDGPKVINDKWQ

-2430 HVYTTITHGIPNNPP
+2430 HVYTTITHEIPNNPP
-2445 IVDIPELEVTRYIDE
+2445 VVEIPELEITRCIDE

-2475 PKTIGKYEFS
+2475 PKTIDKYEFS

-2495 THVYKEVKRET
+2495 THVYKEIPKET

-2541 ETVNNTVQSA
+2541 ETVTNTVQSA

>member
-42 TDSTVQSQPQVET
+42 ADSTVQSQPQVET

-74 NVTTTETPSA
+74 NVTTTETPAA

-151 LTNSQNEVLDSV
+151 LTDSQNEVLDSV

-195 SVSGKVT
+195 SISGKVT

-210 NNVDESTAVL
+210 NNIDESTAVL

-291 YFDTVLKGFTTPKSD
+291 YFDTLLKGFTVPKSD
-306 SITKPLLDTVDSL
+306 SITKPLLDTVDTL
-319 RAKGKVVVF
+319 RAKGKVIVF

-375 NNVTVSMSSTTP
+375 NNVTVTMSSTTP

-430 VTDTKAS
+430 VTDTKAT
-437 PFVDDF
+437 PFIDDF

-527 NIQTYTIIKDTDAGT
+527 NIQTYTIIKNNDAGT

-588 VIEGETAHY
+588 VIDGETAHY

-603 VPEYVSTDT
+603 APKYVSTDT
-612 KADAKAAVA
+612 KVDAKAEVA
-621 DNASVKRLDQAGKI
+621 TNPSVKRLDQAGKI
-635 VYYYGDSPLTATLD
+635 VYYYGDSPLTVTLD
-649 SLKTAN
+649 GLKNAN

-707 PTNIRKEVPLYG
+707 PSDIRKEVPLYG

-778 EPKDPTTVGY
+778 APKDPVTVGY

-798 FNVFFNGTDETAEA
+798 FNVFFNGTDETAET

-820 QVSSETTRFDAK
+820 QVTSETTRFDAK
-832 LLNQDLSVAAQ
+832 LLNQDLTVAAQ

-859 ADDSYVFF
+859 TDDSYVFF
-867 TPTTTTNYVTM
+867 TPATTTNYVTM

-935 TEAHRANTGNFV
+935 TEAHRVNTGNFI

-960 VGLTAQL
+960 IGLTAQL

-1014 TGTSSFISSSENS
+1014 TGTSSFISSGENS
-1027 GTNIKIL
+1027 GTNIKIP

-1060 SYIPKTGIEGSTAN
+1060 SYIPKTGVEGSTAN

-1099 YKTDRNLNFTDSVT
+1099 YKTDRNLSFTDSVS
-1113 DYSKVTAIKFVSTN
+1113 DYSKVTALKFVSTN
-1127 SVKASTATPFEVP
+1127 AVKASTATPFEVP

-1150 KVNYRSVLLTDD
+1150 KVNYRSVLLTGD

-1222 HRAQDGDANTV
+1222 HRAEDSDANTV

-1240 TTTITRYYLAD
+1240 TTTITRYYIAD

-1338 NVVLEYTRLSAT
+1338 NVVLEYTRLSTT

-1369 DMADDG
+1369 DMAEDG

-1381 NVEGTNAENSHATI
+1381 NVEGTNAENSHAII

-1494 KATKD
+1494 RATKD

-1528 TDVQSEGVLKP
+1528 TDVQSKGILKP

-1555 PSDKIIT
+1555 PSDK
-1562 KDSDVSITG
+1562 
-1571 LPVTFT
+1571 
-1577 YARKVV
+1577 
-1583 TQDGDNTII
+1583 TI
-1592 SYYYTVDSG
+1592 V
-1601 SITQHFID
+1601 
-1609 ESGNKLFDD
+1609 
-1618 TTTDKLVADV
+1618 
-1628 NVVNVAY
+1628 
-1635 PSTITKN
+1635 
-1642 GVTYNY
+1642 
-1648 VRNNQTGTL
+1648 
-1657 TPSTLSQSTQV
+1657 
-1668 GTGNNS
+1668 
-1674 SNVLSPNSDVDIT
+1674 
-1687 YVYKRATKD
+1687 
-1696 VIIRHL
+1696 
-1702 VDRTDKVTEDFMTN
+1702 
-1716 KIYAPDLSDTDVQ
+1716 
-1729 SKGILKPETRQTINK
+1729 
-1744 EDTVTATDPS
+1744 
-1754 DKIITKDSDIS
+1754 KDSDIS

-1814 NTTTENYVAES
+1814 DTTTENYVSES
-1825 LYISTNHPTRITKNG
+1825 VYVQTNHPTRITKNG

-1860 VTTVYNDFG
+1860 LTTVYNDFG

-1954 EGTTEV
+1954 EGTTEI

-1973 DAPQTDKPEA
+1973 DTPRIDKPEA

-2015 YVRTI
+2015 YVKTI

-2028 HVYTTITHKIPND
+2028 HVYTTITHEIPNE
-2041 APQTDK
+2041 APQVDK
-2047 PEAKATVYVDENGNN
+2047 PEAKATVYVDESGNN

-2097 YTTITHE
+2097 YTQITSE

-2130 KETEEGTKD
+2130 KETEEGTKN

-2187 IYVDESGNNVK
+2187 IYVDESGNSVK
-2198 IPDEGLHEGPKVI
+2198 TPDEGLHEGPKVI
-2211 EDKWQYIKTIPEKD
+2211 KDKWQYIKTIPEKD
-2225 GILTHVYTTITHEIP
+2225 GILTHVYTQITSEIP
-2240 NEAPQTDKPEAKATV
+2240 NNAPQTDKPEAKATV
-2255 YINEQG
+2255 YVNEAG
-2261 ETVKTPGE
+2261 ETVKTPDE
-2269 GLHDGPKVIEDK
+2269 GLHDGPKVIDDK
-2281 WQYVKTIPE
+2281 WEYVRTIPEQDGILTHVYTKITSEIPNNPPIVDIPEAKATRYVNTDGADIKIPDEGLHDGPKVINDKWEYVKTIPE

-2297 VYTEIKHEIPNNP
+2297 VYTVVKYNIPNNP
-2310 PIVEIPEAKATV
+2310 PVVDIPEAKATV
-2322 YVNEAGKTVK
+2322 YINEQGKTVK

-2337 LHDGPKVIND
+2337 LHDGPKVIDD
-2347 KWQYTRTIPEKDGI
+2347 KWEYVRTIPEKDGV
-2361 LTHVYTEITHNI
+2361 LTHVYTEVKHEI

-2383 EAKVTVYVDENGNNV
+2383 EAKATVYVDENGNNV
-2398 KTPDNG
+2398 KTPGEG
-2404 LHEGPKVIEDKWQ
+2404 LHNGPKVINDKWQ

-2430 HVYTTITHGIPNNPP
+2430 HVYTTITHEIPNNPP

-2573 GLAMFMAGIVGVF
+2573 GLAMFMAGIIGVF

>member
-55 VVSAPVTT
+55 VVSAPVTA

-69 PVVTS
+69 PVVTN
-74 NVTTTETPSA
+74 NVTTTETPVA

-90 VDNTATI
+90 VDNATTI
-97 TPAETTN
+97 TPAESTN
-104 VTNNVT
+104 VTNDVT
-110 TTDSTESQY
+110 TVDSTESQY
-119 ASEKAKEVAKKAFS
+119 ASEKAKETAKKAFS

-144 DIKTTTN
+144 DIKVKAN
-151 LTNSQNEVLDSV
+151 LTEDQNAVLDTV

-202 INAHYFDT
+202 INAHYFDV
-210 NNVDESTAVL
+210 NNADESTAVL

-268 GTYMLQETGQKA
+268 GTYMLYETGQKA

-306 SITKPLLDTVDSL
+306 SITKPLLDTVASL
-319 RAKGKVVVF
+319 KAKGKVVVF

-375 NNVTVSMSSTTP
+375 NNVTVTMSSNTP
-387 NTNTDNV
+387 NTNTDNI

-402 HELTV
+402 HELVV

-430 VTDTKAS
+430 VTNAKTA

-443 KATSATDLVYGK
+443 RATSATDLVYGK

-473 GFTIQTNSLNTDAPI
+473 GFTVQTNSLNTQAPV

-498 KLVVDGNIVDTKVIT
+498 KLVVDGNVVDTKVIT
-513 ETFVPAEPAVTKAD
+513 ETFTPAEPAVTKAD
-527 NIQTYTIIKDTDAGT
+527 NIQTYTIIKDADTGT

-551 NGQLAINGKRAYG
+551 NGQLTINGKRAYG
-564 IVDIQVP
+564 IVDVQVP
-571 KNITVS
+571 KNVVVS
-577 DNTGK
+577 DGNGK

-588 VIEGETAHY
+588 VIDGETAHY

-603 VPEYVSTDT
+603 VPEFVSTDT
-612 KADAKAAVA
+612 KVDTKAAVA
-621 DNASVKRLDQAGKI
+621 DNASVKRLDQTGKI
-635 VYYYGDSPLTATLD
+635 VYYYGDTPLTATLD
-649 SLKTAN
+649 GLKTAN

-665 SINTQIEQLG
+665 SINTQIQQLG
-675 NLQMDA
+675 NLQMEA
-681 RLGNDR
+681 NLGNDR

-701 NMSNGS
+701 GMSNGS
-707 PTNIRKEVPLYG
+707 PTSIRKEVPLYG

-729 NIYQGNYQVEGT
+729 NIYQGNYQIEGT

-760 TINGT
+760 TINGG
-765 RFNIPKSVSRIRI
+765 RLNLPKSVSRIRVV
-778 EPKDPTTVGY
+778 PKESVTVGY
-788 GPNATIKNVI
+788 GPNATLKNVI
-798 FNVFFNGTDETAEA
+798 FNVFFNGTDQTAEA
-812 WKKNMDAG
+812 WKKAMDAG
-820 QVSSETTRFDAK
+820 QVTSETTRFDAK
-832 LLNQDLSVAAQ
+832 LLNQDLTVAAQ

-891 TSAIKT
+891 TSAISK

-908 RNFNNNFRASDEF
+908 RTFDKNFRATDEF

-935 TEAHRANTGNFV
+935 TEAHRADTGNFV
-947 DTVYNGGASNNTY
+947 DTVYNGGPSNNTY

-1014 TGTSSFISSSENS
+1014 TGTNSFISSGGNS
-1027 GTNIKIL
+1027 GTNIKIP

-1060 SYIPKTGIEGSTAN
+1060 SYIPKAGIEGSTAN
-1074 TTLKSAVTAPAG
+1074 TSLKSAVTAPAG

-1113 DYSKVTAIKFVSTN
+1113 DYSKVTALKFVSTS
-1127 SVKASTATPFEVP
+1127 SVKASSATPFEVP

-1181 EYRMLLGK
+1181 EYI
-1189 NLIKSENSGDKFTE
+1189 NLNTNTVIKTSDTGTLFTG
-1203 RTENYT
+1203 RTENHNFEKVLTDKNGNT
-1209 FGETITDAQGRKY
+1209 FKY
-1222 HRAQDGDANTV
+1222 ASNDQPNEV
-1233 STVVKEG
+1233 STLVKEG
-1240 TTTITRYYLAD
+1240 TIKITRYYVSEHPSEVEIRIRPDL
-1251 NVTTITVKYELDMT
+1251 T

-1272 SEGKIGMPEFANG
+1272 IAGGIGMPTFTHEIFSYAPDMTHAIEAGETRQIDANIFG
-1285 VLANVNNPLS
+1285 EL
-1295 DLRLE
+1295 
-1300 DSQLFVGDRVI
+1300 
-1311 QAGDR
+1311 
-1316 WGFSPNHYKTFEET
+1316 EET
-1330 PDIDYTGK
+1330 PDINYTGK
-1338 NVVLEYTRLSAT
+1338 DVWFDYTRLEVQ
-1350 ASPDLKELFDN
+1350 ASDDLKSQFD
-1361 YVKTGALV
+1361 KLV
-1369 DMADDG
+1369 ADNMLIDFG
-1375 TPMMMV
+1375 HPNNTKFYSV
-1381 NVEGTNAENSHATI
+1381 TGTNAENSHATI

-1432 VVNVSYPSVITKDGA
+1432 VVNVAYPSIITKDGA

-1458 TLTPSTLGQLTQVG
+1458 TLTPTTLGQLTQVG
-1472 EGNNSSIVLSPNGD
+1472 EGNNSSTVLSPNGD
-1486 VDITYVYK
+1486 V
-1494 KATKD
+1494 
-1499 VIIRHLVDRTDKVTE
+1499 
-1514 DFMTNKIYAPDLID
+1514 N
-1528 TDVQSEGVLKP
+1528 
-1539 ETRQT
+1539 
-1544 INKEDTVTVTD
+1544 
-1555 PSDKIIT
+1555 
-1562 KDSDVSITG
+1562 
-1571 LPVTFT
+1571 
-1577 YARKVV
+1577 
-1583 TQDGDNTII
+1583 
-1592 SYYYTVDSG
+1592 
-1601 SITQHFID
+1601 
-1609 ESGNKLFDD
+1609 
-1618 TTTDKLVADV
+1618 
-1628 NVVNVAY
+1628 
-1635 PSTITKN
+1635 
-1642 GVTYNY
+1642 
-1648 VRNNQTGTL
+1648 
-1657 TPSTLSQSTQV
+1657 
-1668 GTGNNS
+1668 
-1674 SNVLSPNSDVDIT
+1674 IT

-1744 EDTVTATDPS
+1744 EDTVTVTDPS
-1754 DKIITKDSDIS
+1754 DKVITKDSDIS
-1765 QTSRPVTF
+1765 MTGRPVTF

-1814 NTTTENYVAES
+1814 DTTTENYVSES
-1825 LYISTNHPTRITKNG
+1825 TYISTNHPTRITKDG
-1840 IVYGLVKTENP
+1840 LVYGLVKTENP
-1851 LPAVNTAFG
+1851 LPAEN
-1860 VTTVYNDFG
+1860 VTYGTTIVTNDFG
-1869 TNPSESIT
+1869 TNPTESIT

-1886 ITYTYKELKG
+1886 ITYTYKMLKG
-1896 TIIQHFVDTDGN
+1896 TVIQHFVDTEGN
-1908 KLIDDAIYLD
+1908 ELIGDVTYLD

-1929 PKRIDDEVNTWVFVR
+1929 PKRIDTDVDTYTFIR
-1944 QDKEDPTKIT
+1944 QDKEDVTKIP
-1954 EGTTEV
+1954 EGTTEI
-1960 TYVYEKAVHEVPG
+1960 TYVYEKAVHEVPN
-1973 DAPQTDKPEA
+1973 DAPQVDIPEAKATVYINEAGETVKTPDEGLHDGPKVIDDKWQYVRTIPEKDGILTHVYTKITSEIPNDAPQIDKPEA
-1983 KATVYID
+1983 KATVYVD

-2005 GPKVIEDKWQ
+2005 GPKVIDDKWQYVRTIPEKDGILTHVYTQITSEIPNEAPQVDIPEAKATVYVDEDGNTVKTPDEGLHDGPKVIDDKWQ

-2028 HVYTTITHKIPND
+2028 HVYTTISHEIPNN
-2041 APQTDK
+2041 PPVVEI
-2047 PEAKATVYVDENGNN
+2047 PEAKATRYVTTDG
-2062 VKIPD
+2062 VDIKTPD
-2067 EGLHDGPKVIG
+2067 EGLHDGPKVI
-2078 DKWQYVKTIPEKD
+2078 
-2091 GILTHV
+2091 
-2097 YTTITHE
+2097 
-2104 IPGDAPQTDKPELEV
+2104 
-2119 TRYVSDKGEEL
+2119 
-2130 KETEEGTKD
+2130 
-2139 APKVLK
+2139 
-2145 DKWQYDHT
+2145 
-2153 EPKKD
+2153 
-2158 GITTHVYV
+2158 
-2166 QIEHEI
+2166 
-2172 PNEAPQT
+2172 N
-2179 DKPEAKAT
+2179 
-2187 IYVDESGNNVK
+2187 
-2198 IPDEGLHEGPKVI
+2198 
-2211 EDKWQYIKTIPEKD
+2211 
-2225 GILTHVYTTITHEIP
+2225 
-2240 NEAPQTDKPEAKATV
+2240 
-2255 YINEQG
+2255 
-2261 ETVKTPGE
+2261 
-2269 GLHDGPKVIEDK
+2269 DK

-2310 PIVEIPEAKATV
+2310 PVVEIPEAKA
-2322 YVNEAGKTVK
+2322 
-2332 TPDEG
+2332 
-2337 LHDGPKVIND
+2337 
-2347 KWQYTRTIPEKDGI
+2347 
-2361 LTHVYTEITHNI
+2361 
-2373 PNNPPIVDIP
+2373 
-2383 EAKVTVYVDENGNNV
+2383 TVYVDENGNNV
-2398 KTPDNG
+2398 KTPDEG

-2417 YVKTIPEKDGILT
+2417 YVRTIPEKDGILTHVYTKITAEIPGDALKYDIPEAKATVYINEQGETVKTPDEGLHNGPKVIDDKWQYVKTIPEKGGILT

-2460 HGKDIKDPEPGTKEA
+2460 HGKDIKDPEPGIKKA
-2475 PKTIGKYEFS
+2475 PKTIDKYEFS
-2485 RTIPKKDGVT
+2485 RTIPKKDGVV

-2531 PVNETVVKTQ
+2531 PVNETVVKPQ

>member
-74 NVTTTETPSA
+74 NVTTTETPAA

-119 ASEKAKEVAKKAFS
+119 ASEKAKETAKKAFS

-151 LTNSQNEVLDSV
+151 LTDSQNEVLDSV

-195 SVSGKVT
+195 SISGKVT

-210 NNVDESTAVL
+210 NNIDESTAVL

-319 RAKGKVVVF
+319 RAKGKVIVF

-375 NNVTVSMSSTTP
+375 NNVTVTMSSTTQ

-430 VTDTKAS
+430 VTDTKAT

-527 NIQTYTIIKDTDAGT
+527 NIQTYTIIKNNDAGT

-588 VIEGETAHY
+588 VIDGETAHY

-603 VPEYVSTDT
+603 APKYVSTDT
-612 KADAKAAVA
+612 KVDAKAEVA
-621 DNASVKRLDQAGKI
+621 TNPSVKRLDQAGKI

-649 SLKTAN
+649 GLKTAN

-707 PTNIRKEVPLYG
+707 PSDIRKEVPLYG

-760 TINGT
+760 IINGT

-778 EPKDPTTVGY
+778 APKDPVTVGY

-798 FNVFFNGTDETAEA
+798 FNVFFNGTDETAET

-832 LLNQDLSVAAQ
+832 LLNQDLTVAAQ

-859 ADDSYVFF
+859 TDDSYVFF

-891 TSAIKT
+891 TSAISK

-960 VGLTAQL
+960 IGLTAQL

-1014 TGTSSFISSSENS
+1014 TGTSSFISSGENS
-1027 GTNIKIL
+1027 GTNIKIP

-1060 SYIPKTGIEGSTAN
+1060 SYIPKAGIEGSTAN

-1099 YKTDRNLNFTDSVT
+1099 YKTDRNLNFTDSVS
-1113 DYSKVTAIKFVSTN
+1113 DYSKVTALKFVSTN
-1127 SVKASTATPFEVP
+1127 AVKASTATPFEVP

-1181 EYRMLLGK
+1181 EYI
-1189 NLIKSENSGDKFTE
+1189 NLNTNTVIKTIDTGALFTA
-1203 RTENYT
+1203 RTENHT
-1209 FGETITDAQGRKY
+1209 FENVITDSNGYTLKY
-1222 HRAQDGDANTV
+1222 VSNDEPNNV

-1240 TTTITRYYLAD
+1240 TTKITRYYVSEHPSSVEIRIRPDL
-1251 NVTTITVKYELDMT
+1251 T

-1272 SEGKIGMPEFANG
+1272 IAGGIGMPAFTHEIFSYAPDMTHTIEAGETRKIDANIFG
-1285 VLANVNNPLS
+1285 EL
-1295 DLRLE
+1295 
-1300 DSQLFVGDRVI
+1300 
-1311 QAGDR
+1311 
-1316 WGFSPNHYKTFEET
+1316 EET
-1330 PDIDYTGK
+1330 PDINYTGK
-1338 NVVLEYTRLSAT
+1338 DVWFDYSRLEVTS
-1350 ASPDLKELFDN
+1350 SPDLKSQFD
-1361 YVKTGALV
+1361 KLI
-1369 DMADDG
+1369 ADDALIDFG
-1375 TPMMMV
+1375 NYNNTKFYSV
-1381 NVEGTNAENSHATI
+1381 TGTNAENSHATI

-1514 DFMTNKIYAPDLID
+1514 DFMTNKIYAPDL
-1528 TDVQSEGVLKP
+1528 
-1539 ETRQT
+1539 
-1544 INKEDTVTVTD
+1544 
-1555 PSDKIIT
+1555 
-1562 KDSDVSITG
+1562 
-1571 LPVTFT
+1571 
-1577 YARKVV
+1577 
-1583 TQDGDNTII
+1583 
-1592 SYYYTVDSG
+1592 
-1601 SITQHFID
+1601 
-1609 ESGNKLFDD
+1609 
-1618 TTTDKLVADV
+1618 
-1628 NVVNVAY
+1628 
-1635 PSTITKN
+1635 
-1642 GVTYNY
+1642 
-1648 VRNNQTGTL
+1648 
-1657 TPSTLSQSTQV
+1657 
-1668 GTGNNS
+1668 
-1674 SNVLSPNSDVDIT
+1674 
-1687 YVYKRATKD
+1687 
-1696 VIIRHL
+1696 
-1702 VDRTDKVTEDFMTN
+1702 
-1716 KIYAPDLSDTDVQ
+1716 SDTDVQ

-1744 EDTVTATDPS
+1744 EDTVTVTDPS
-1754 DKIITKDSDIS
+1754 DKTIVKDSDIS

-1825 LYISTNHPTRITKNG
+1825 LYISTDHPTRITKNG

-1954 EGTTEV
+1954 EGTTEI

-1983 KATVYID
+1983 KATVYVD
-1990 EQGNSVKTPDEGLHD
+1990 ESGNSVKTPDEGLHD

-2028 HVYTTITHKIPND
+2028 HVYTTITHEIPNE

-2047 PEAKATVYVDENGNN
+2047 PEAKATVYVDESGNN

-2097 YTTITHE
+2097 YTQITSE

-2158 GITTHVYV
+2158 GVTTHVYV

-2225 GILTHVYTTITHEIP
+2225 GILTHVYTTITHGIP
-2240 NEAPQTDKPEAKATV
+2240 NEAPQTDKPEAKATVYVNEAGETVKTPDEGLHDGPKVIDDKWEYVRTIPEKDGILTHVYTKITSEIPNNPPIVDIPEAKATRYVNTDGADIKIPDEGLHDGPKVINDKWEYVKTIPEKDGILTHVYTVVKYNIPNNPPIVEIPEAKATV

-2261 ETVKTPGE
+2261 ETVKTP
-2269 GLHDGPKVIEDK
+2269 
-2281 WQYVKTIPE
+2281 
-2290 KDGILTH
+2290 
-2297 VYTEIKHEIPNNP
+2297 
-2310 PIVEIPEAKATV
+2310 
-2322 YVNEAGKTVK
+2322 
-2332 TPDEG
+2332 DEG
-2337 LHDGPKVIND
+2337 LHDGPKVIDD
-2347 KWQYTRTIPEKDGI
+2347 KWEYVRTIPEKDGV
-2361 LTHVYTEITHNI
+2361 LTHVYTEVKHEI

-2383 EAKVTVYVDENGNNV
+2383 EAKATVYVDENGNNV
-2398 KTPDNG
+2398 KTPYEG
-2404 LHEGPKVIEDKWQ
+2404 LHNGPKVINDKWQ

-2430 HVYTTITHGIPNNPP
+2430 HVYTTITHEIPNNPP

-2495 THVYKEVKRET
+2495 THVYKEIPKET

-2531 PVNETVVKTQ
+2531 PVNETVVTTQ
-2541 ETVNNTVQSA
+2541 ETVNNTAQNV

-2561 GDNDSSKALAVS
+2561 GDNDNSKALAVS
-2573 GLAMFMAGIVGVF
+2573 GLAMFMAGIIGVF

>member
-55 VVSAPVTT
+55 VVSAPVTA

-69 PVVTS
+69 PVVTN
-74 NVTTTETPSA
+74 NVTTTETPVA

-90 VDNTATI
+90 VDNTTTI

-104 VTNNVT
+104 VTNDVT

-119 ASEKAKEVAKKAFS
+119 ASEKAKETAKKAFS
-133 NVDTSNALTSE
+133 NVNTSNALTAE

-151 LTNSQNEVLDSV
+151 LTDSQNEVLDSV

-360 TSPVSHFT
+360 TSPVSHFA

-375 NNVTVSMSSTTP
+375 NNVTVTMSSTTP

-437 PFVDDF
+437 PLVDDF

-513 ETFVPAEPAVTKAD
+513 ETFTPAEPAVTKAD
-527 NIQTYTIIKDTDAGT
+527 NIQTYTIIKNNDAGT

-551 NGQLAINGKRAYG
+551 NGQLTINGKRAYG

-588 VIEGETAHY
+588 VIDGETAHY

-603 VPEYVSTDT
+603 APKYVSTDT
-612 KADAKAAVA
+612 KVDVKAAVA

-649 SLKTAN
+649 GLKSAN
-655 HIDKNFAIAT
+655 HIDKAFAIAT

-675 NLQMDA
+675 NLQLEA
-681 RLGNDR
+681 RLGNDK

-760 TINGT
+760 TISGT

-778 EPKDPTTVGY
+778 APKDPVTVGY

-798 FNVFFNGTDETAEA
+798 FNVFFNGTDETAEI

-820 QVSSETTRFDAK
+820 QVTSETTRFDAK
-832 LLNQDLSVAAQ
+832 LLNQDLTVAAQ

-859 ADDSYVFF
+859 TDDSYVFF
-867 TPTTTTNYVTM
+867 TPATTTNYVTM

-891 TSAIKT
+891 TSAISK

-1014 TGTSSFISSSENS
+1014 TGTSSFISSGENS
-1027 GTNIKIL
+1027 GTNIKIP

-1060 SYIPKTGIEGSTAN
+1060 SYIPKAGIEGSTAN

-1099 YKTDRNLNFTDSVT
+1099 YKTDRNLSFTDSVS
-1113 DYSKVTAIKFVSTN
+1113 DYSKVTALKFVSTN
-1127 SVKASTATPFEVP
+1127 AVKASTATPFEVP

-1150 KVNYRSVLLTDD
+1150 KVNYRSVLLTGD

-1181 EYRMLLGK
+1181 EYI
-1189 NLIKSENSGDKFTE
+1189 NLNTNAVIKTIDTGALFTA
-1203 RTENYT
+1203 RTENHT
-1209 FGETITDAQGRKY
+1209 FENVITDSNGYTLKY
-1222 HRAQDGDANTV
+1222 VSNDEPNNV

-1240 TTTITRYYLAD
+1240 TTKITRYYVSEHPSSVEIRIRPDLA
-1251 NVTTITVKYELDMT
+1251 

-1272 SEGKIGMPEFANG
+1272 IAGGIGMPTFTHEIFSYAPDMTHTIEAGETRKIDANIFG
-1285 VLANVNNPLS
+1285 EL
-1295 DLRLE
+1295 
-1300 DSQLFVGDRVI
+1300 
-1311 QAGDR
+1311 
-1316 WGFSPNHYKTFEET
+1316 EET
-1330 PDIDYTGK
+1330 PDINYTGK
-1338 NVVLEYTRLSAT
+1338 DVWFDYSRLEAT
-1350 ASPDLKELFDN
+1350 SSPDLKSQFD
-1361 YVKTGALV
+1361 KLI
-1369 DMADDG
+1369 ADDALIDFG
-1375 TPMMMV
+1375 NYNNTKFYSV
-1381 NVEGTNAENSHATI
+1381 TGTNAENSHATI

-1514 DFMTNKIYAPDLID
+1514 DFMTNKIYAPDL
-1528 TDVQSEGVLKP
+1528 
-1539 ETRQT
+1539 
-1544 INKEDTVTVTD
+1544 
-1555 PSDKIIT
+1555 
-1562 KDSDVSITG
+1562 
-1571 LPVTFT
+1571 
-1577 YARKVV
+1577 
-1583 TQDGDNTII
+1583 
-1592 SYYYTVDSG
+1592 
-1601 SITQHFID
+1601 
-1609 ESGNKLFDD
+1609 
-1618 TTTDKLVADV
+1618 
-1628 NVVNVAY
+1628 
-1635 PSTITKN
+1635 
-1642 GVTYNY
+1642 
-1648 VRNNQTGTL
+1648 
-1657 TPSTLSQSTQV
+1657 
-1668 GTGNNS
+1668 
-1674 SNVLSPNSDVDIT
+1674 
-1687 YVYKRATKD
+1687 
-1696 VIIRHL
+1696 
-1702 VDRTDKVTEDFMTN
+1702 
-1716 KIYAPDLSDTDVQ
+1716 SDTDVQ

-1744 EDTVTATDPS
+1744 EDTVTVTDPS
-1754 DKIITKDSDIS
+1754 DKTIVKDSDIS

-1825 LYISTNHPTRITKNG
+1825 LYISTDHPTRITKNG

-1973 DAPQTDKPEA
+1973 DAPQTNKPEA
-1983 KATVYID
+1983 KATVYVD
-1990 EQGNSVKTPDEGLHD
+1990 ESGNSVKTPDEGLHD

-2028 HVYTTITHKIPND
+2028 HVYTTITHEIPGE

-2047 PEAKATVYVDENGNN
+2047 PEAKATVYVDESGNN

-2067 EGLHDGPKVIG
+2067 EGLHDGPKVIE

-2104 IPGDAPQTDKPELEV
+2104 IPNEAPQTNKPELEV

-2130 KETEEGTKD
+2130 KETEEGTKN

-2187 IYVDESGNNVK
+2187 IYVDESGNSVK
-2198 IPDEGLHEGPKVI
+2198 TPDEGLHDGPKVI
-2211 EDKWQYIKTIPEKD
+2211 EDKWQYVKTIPEKD

-2240 NEAPQTDKPEAKATV
+2240 NNPPIVDIPEAKATVYVDEIGNNVKTPDEGLHDGPKVIDDKWQYIKTIPEKDGILTHVYTKITSEIPNNAPQTDKPEAKATV
-2255 YINEQG
+2255 YVNEAG
-2261 ETVKTPGE
+2261 ETVKTPDE
-2269 GLHDGPKVIEDK
+2269 GLHDGPKVINDK

-2310 PIVEIPEAKATV
+2310 PIVDIPEAKATV
-2322 YVNEAGKTVK
+2322 YINEAGETVK

-2337 LHDGPKVIND
+2337 LHDGPKVIDD
-2347 KWQYTRTIPEKDGI
+2347 KWEYVRTIPEKDGI

-2404 LHEGPKVIEDKWQ
+2404 LHDGPKVIEDKWQ

-2430 HVYTTITHGIPNNPP
+2430 HVYTTITSEIPNNPP
-2445 IVDIPELEVTRYIDE
+2445 VVEIPELEITRYIDE
-2460 HGKDIKDPEPGTKEA
+2460 HGKDIKDPEPGNNEA

-2495 THVYKEVKRET
+2495 THVYKEIPKET

-2513 TDKHIPNKPVDK
+2513 TDKRIPNKPVDK

-2573 GLAMFMAGIVGVF
+2573 GLAMFMAGIIGVF

>member
-69 PVVTS
+69 PV
-74 NVTTTETPSA
+74 A

-90 VDNTATI
+90 VDNTSTI
-97 TPAETTN
+97 TPAETAN
-104 VTNNVT
+104 VTSNVT

-119 ASEKAKEVAKKAFS
+119 ASEKAKETAKKAFS
-133 NVDTSNALTSE
+133 NIDTSNALTSE
-144 DIKTTTN
+144 DIKVSAN
-151 LTNSQNEVLDSV
+151 LTDSQNEVLDSV

-210 NNVDESTAVL
+210 NNIDESTAVL

-360 TSPVSHFT
+360 TSPVAHFT

-375 NNVTVSMSSTTP
+375 NNVTVTMSSTTP
-387 NTNTDNV
+387 NTNTDNI

-430 VTDTKAS
+430 VTDTKAT

-498 KLVVDGNIVDTKVIT
+498 KLVVDGNIVGTKVIT

-527 NIQTYTIIKDTDAGT
+527 NIQTYTIIKDTNAGT

-577 DNTGK
+577 DNAGK

-588 VIEGETAHY
+588 VIDGETAHY

-603 VPEYVSTDT
+603 APKYVSTDT
-612 KADAKAAVA
+612 KVDAKAAVA
-621 DNASVKRLDQAGKI
+621 TNPSVKRLDQAGKI
-635 VYYYGDSPLTATLD
+635 TYYYSDSPLTATLD
-649 SLKTAN
+649 GLKTAN

-778 EPKDPTTVGY
+778 APKDPVTVGY

-798 FNVFFNGTDETAEA
+798 FNVFFNGTDETAET

-820 QVSSETTRFDAK
+820 QVTSETTRFDAK
-832 LLNQDLSVAAQ
+832 LLNQDLTVAAQ

-859 ADDSYVFF
+859 TDDSYVFF
-867 TPTTTTNYVTM
+867 TPATTTNYVTM

-908 RNFNNNFRASDEF
+908 RNFNANFRAADEF

-928 DNAGNKV
+928 DNAGTKV
-935 TEAHRANTGNFV
+935 TDAHRANTGNFV

-960 VGLTAQL
+960 IGLTAQL

-1014 TGTSSFISSSENS
+1014 TGTSSFISSGENS
-1027 GTNIKIL
+1027 GTNIKIP

-1060 SYIPKTGIEGSTAN
+1060 SYIPKASIEGSTAN

-1099 YKTDRNLNFTDSVT
+1099 YKTDRNLNFTDSVS
-1113 DYSKVTAIKFVSTN
+1113 DYSKVTASKFVSTN
-1127 SVKASTATPFEVP
+1127 AVKASTATPFEVP

-1150 KVNYRSVLLTDD
+1150 KVNYRSVLLTGD

-1222 HRAQDGDANTV
+1222 HRAKDGDANTV

-1300 DSQLFVGDRVI
+1300 DPQLFVGDKVI
-1311 QAGDR
+1311 QAGEIS
-1316 WGFSPNHYKTFEET
+1316 GFAPNHYKTFEET

-1338 NVVLEYTRLSAT
+1338 NVVLEYTRLSTT

-1369 DMADDG
+1369 DMAEDG

-1402 SGSIT
+1402 NGSIT

-1432 VVNVSYPSVITKDGA
+1432 VVNVSYPSVITKDGT

-1592 SYYYTVDSG
+1592 SYYYTVDS
-1601 SITQHFID
+1601 
-1609 ESGNKLFDD
+1609 
-1618 TTTDKLVADV
+1618 
-1628 NVVNVAY
+1628 
-1635 PSTITKN
+1635 
-1642 GVTYNY
+1642 
-1648 VRNNQTGTL
+1648 
-1657 TPSTLSQSTQV
+1657 
-1668 GTGNNS
+1668 
-1674 SNVLSPNSDVDIT
+1674 
-1687 YVYKRATKD
+1687 
-1696 VIIRHL
+1696 
-1702 VDRTDKVTEDFMTN
+1702 
-1716 KIYAPDLSDTDVQ
+1716 
-1729 SKGILKPETRQTINK
+1729 
-1744 EDTVTATDPS
+1744 
-1754 DKIITKDSDIS
+1754 
-1765 QTSRPVTF
+1765 
-1773 TYARKVVTQD
+1773 
-1783 GDNTIISYY
+1783 
-1792 YTVDRG
+1792 G

-1960 TYVYEKAVHEVPG
+1960 TYVYEKAVHEVPNE
-1973 DAPQTDKPEA
+1973 APQTDKPEA

-2028 HVYTTITHKIPND
+2028 HVYTTITHEIPGD

-2047 PEAKATVYVDENGNN
+2047 PEAKATVYVDESGNN

-2067 EGLHDGPKVIG
+2067 EGLHEGPKVIG

-2097 YTTITHE
+2097 YTQITSE

-2119 TRYVSDKGEEL
+2119 TRYVSNKGEEL

-2187 IYVDESGNNVK
+2187 IYVDENGNNVK
-2198 IPDEGLHEGPKVI
+2198 TPDEGLHDGPKVI

-2255 YINEQG
+2255 YVNEAG
-2261 ETVKTPGE
+2261 ETVKIPDE

-2297 VYTEIKHEIPNNP
+2297 VYTKITSEIPNNPPIVDIPEAKATRYVNTDGVDIKTPDEGLHDGPKVIDDKWEYVKTIPEKDGILTHVYTVVKYNIPNNP

-2322 YVNEAGKTVK
+2322 YINEQGETVK

-2337 LHDGPKVIND
+2337 LHDGPKVIDD
-2347 KWQYTRTIPEKDGI
+2347 KWEYVKTIPEKDGI

-2373 PNNPPIVDIP
+2373 PNNPPIVDKP
-2383 EAKVTVYVDENGNNV
+2383 EAKATVYVDENGNNV
-2398 KTPDNG
+2398 KIPDEG

-2430 HVYTTITHGIPNNPP
+2430 HVYTTITHEIPNNPP
-2445 IVDIPELEVTRYIDE
+2445 VVEIPELEITRYVDE
-2460 HGKDIKDPEPGTKEA
+2460 HGKDIKDPEPGNKEA

-2495 THVYKEVKRET
+2495 THVYKEIPKET

-2541 ETVNNTVQSA
+2541 ETVTNTVQSA

-2573 GLAMFMAGIVGVF
+2573 GLAMFMAGIIGVF

>member
-17 FRTLCGAVLGTFLVL
+17 YRTLCGALLGTFLVL
-32 AVQTANADEI
+32 AVQTASADEV

-69 PVVTS
+69 PVVTN
-74 NVTTTETPSA
+74 NVTTTETPVV

-144 DIKTTTN
+144 DIKVSTN
-151 LTNSQNEVLDSV
+151 LTDSQNEVLDSV

-176 VAKSVTVIDEND
+176 VAKSVTVVDEND

-195 SVSGKVT
+195 SISGKVT

-210 NNVDESTAVL
+210 NNIDESTAVL

-319 RAKGKVVVF
+319 RAKGKVIVF

-351 TNTRRARAI
+351 TNTRRARTI

-375 NNVTVSMSSTTP
+375 NNVTVTMSSTTP

-437 PFVDDF
+437 PLVDDF

-527 NIQTYTIIKDTDAGT
+527 NIQTYTIIKDTNAGT

-577 DNTGK
+577 DNAGK

-588 VIEGETAHY
+588 VIDGETAHY

-603 VPEYVSTDT
+603 APKYVSTDT
-612 KADAKAAVA
+612 KVDAKAEVA
-621 DNASVKRLDQAGKI
+621 TNPSVKRLDQAGKI
-635 VYYYGDSPLTATLD
+635 TYYYSDSPLTATLD
-649 SLKTAN
+649 GLKTAN

-707 PTNIRKEVPLYG
+707 PSDIRKEVPLYG

-741 DSNKHPYNVY
+741 NSNKHPYNVY

-778 EPKDPTTVGY
+778 APKDPVTVGY

-798 FNVFFNGTDETAEA
+798 FNVFFNGTDETAET

-820 QVSSETTRFDAK
+820 QVTSETTRFDAK
-832 LLNQDLSVAAQ
+832 LLNQDLTVAAQ

-859 ADDSYVFF
+859 TDDSYVFF

-928 DNAGNKV
+928 DNAGTKV
-935 TEAHRANTGNFV
+935 TDAHRANTGNFV

-960 VGLTAQL
+960 IGLTAQL

-1014 TGTSSFISSSENS
+1014 TGTSSFISSGENS
-1027 GTNIKIL
+1027 GTNIKIP

-1060 SYIPKTGIEGSTAN
+1060 SYIPKAGIEGSTAN

-1086 WKVMYTTDAISGN
+1086 WKVMYTTNAISGN
-1099 YKTDRNLNFTDSVT
+1099 YKTDRNLSFTDSVS
-1113 DYSKVTAIKFVSTN
+1113 DYSKVTALKFVSTN
-1127 SVKASTATPFEVP
+1127 AVKASTATPFEVP

-1150 KVNYRSVLLTDD
+1150 KVNYRSVLLTND

-1222 HRAQDGDANTV
+1222 HRAKDGDANTV

-1240 TTTITRYYLAD
+1240 TTTITRYYIAD

-1350 ASPDLKELFDN
+1350 ASPDLKDLFDN

-1432 VVNVSYPSVITKDGA
+1432 VVNVSYPSIITKDGA

-1494 KATKD
+1494 RATKD
-1499 VIIRHLVDRTDKVTE
+1499 VIIRHLVDTTDKVTE
-1514 DFMTNKIYAPDLID
+1514 DFMTNKIYAPDL
-1528 TDVQSEGVLKP
+1528 V
-1539 ETRQT
+1539 
-1544 INKEDTVTVTD
+1544 
-1555 PSDKIIT
+1555 
-1562 KDSDVSITG
+1562 
-1571 LPVTFT
+1571 
-1577 YARKVV
+1577 
-1583 TQDGDNTII
+1583 
-1592 SYYYTVDSG
+1592 
-1601 SITQHFID
+1601 
-1609 ESGNKLFDD
+1609 
-1618 TTTDKLVADV
+1618 
-1628 NVVNVAY
+1628 
-1635 PSTITKN
+1635 
-1642 GVTYNY
+1642 
-1648 VRNNQTGTL
+1648 
-1657 TPSTLSQSTQV
+1657 
-1668 GTGNNS
+1668 
-1674 SNVLSPNSDVDIT
+1674 
-1687 YVYKRATKD
+1687 
-1696 VIIRHL
+1696 
-1702 VDRTDKVTEDFMTN
+1702 
-1716 KIYAPDLSDTDVQ
+1716 DTDVQ

-1744 EDTVTATDPS
+1744 EDTVTVTDPS
-1754 DKIITKDSDIS
+1754 DKTIVKDSDIS

-1814 NTTTENYVAES
+1814 DTTTENYVSES
-1825 LYISTNHPTRITKNG
+1825 LYISTDHPTRITKNG

-1983 KATVYID
+1983 KATVYVD
-1990 EQGNSVKTPDEGLHD
+1990 ESGNSVKTPDEGLHD

-2028 HVYTTITHKIPND
+2028 HVYTTITHEIPNE

-2047 PEAKATVYVDENGNN
+2047 PEAKATVYVDESGNN

-2097 YTTITHE
+2097 YTQITSE

-2158 GITTHVYV
+2158 GVTTHVYV
-2166 QIEHEI
+2166 QIEHKI

-2261 ETVKTPGE
+2261 ETVKTPDE
-2269 GLHDGPKVIEDK
+2269 GLHDGPKVINDK

-2310 PIVEIPEAKATV
+2310 PIVDIPEAKATR
-2322 YVNEAGKTVK
+2322 YVNTDGVDIK

-2347 KWQYTRTIPEKDGI
+2347 KWQYVKTIPEKDGI
-2361 LTHVYTEITHNI
+2361 LTHVYTVVKYNI
-2373 PNNPPIVDIP
+2373 PNNPPVVEIP
-2383 EAKVTVYVDENGNNV
+2383 EAKATVYVDENGNNV
-2398 KTPDNG
+2398 KTPDEG
-2404 LHEGPKVIEDKWQ
+2404 LHDGPKVIDDKWQ

-2430 HVYTTITHGIPNNPP
+2430 HVYTTITHEIPNNPP
-2445 IVDIPELEVTRYIDE
+2445 IVDIPELEITRYVDE
-2460 HGKDIKDPEPGTKEA
+2460 HGKDIKDPEPGNNEA

-2531 PVNETVVKTQ
+2531 PVNETVVTTQ
-2541 ETVNNTVQSA
+2541 ETVTNTAQNV
-2551 PAKTNELPHT
+2551 PAKTNELPRT

-2573 GLAMFMAGIVGVF
+2573 GLAMFMAGIIGVF

>member
-55 VVSAPVTT
+55 VVSAPVTA

-69 PVVTS
+69 PVVTN
-74 NVTTTETPSA
+74 NVTTTETPVA

-90 VDNTATI
+90 VDNTTTI
-97 TPAETTN
+97 TPAETAN

-119 ASEKAKEVAKKAFS
+119 ASERAKETAKKAFS
-133 NVDTSNALTSE
+133 NVDTSNALTAE

-151 LTNSQNEVLDSV
+151 LTDSQNEVLDSV

-195 SVSGKVT
+195 SISGKVT
-202 INAHYFDT
+202 INAHYFDAS
-210 NNVDESTAVL
+210 NADLSTAVL

-268 GTYMLQETGQKA
+268 GTYMLQQTGQKA

-291 YFDTVLKGFTTPKSD
+291 YFDTVLKGFTVPKSD

-328 DGMVYTDSAQEARD
+328 DKMVYTDSAQEARD

-360 TSPVSHFT
+360 TSPVAHFT

-375 NNVTVSMSSTTP
+375 NNVTVTMSSTTP

-407 NVSGTGEVGDNSY
+407 NVSGVGEVGDNSY

-527 NIQTYTIIKDTDAGT
+527 NIQTYTIIKNNDAGT

-588 VIEGETAHY
+588 VIDGETAHY

-603 VPEYVSTDT
+603 APKYVSTDT
-612 KADAKAAVA
+612 KVDAKAAVA
-621 DNASVKRLDQAGKI
+621 TNPSVKRLDQAGKI
-635 VYYYGDSPLTATLD
+635 TYYYGDSPLTGTLD
-649 SLKTAN
+649 GLKNAN

-707 PTNIRKEVPLYG
+707 PSDIRKEVPLYG

-778 EPKDPTTVGY
+778 APKDPVTVGY

-798 FNVFFNGTDETAEA
+798 FNVFFNGTDETAET

-832 LLNQDLSVAAQ
+832 LLNQDLTVAAQ

-859 ADDSYVFF
+859 TDDSYVFF

-960 VGLTAQL
+960 IGLTAQL

-982 FDGVSVVEKDG
+982 FDGVSVVENDG

-1014 TGTSSFISSSENS
+1014 TGTSSFISSGENS
-1027 GTNIKIL
+1027 GTNIKIP

-1060 SYIPKTGIEGSTAN
+1060 SYIPKAGIEGSIAN

-1113 DYSKVTAIKFVSTN
+1113 DYSKVTALKFVSTN
-1127 SVKASTATPFEVP
+1127 AVKASTATPFEVP

-1162 KELLSTPVTAKP
+1162 KELLSTPVTATP
-1174 ATGNIVY
+1174 TTGNIVY
-1181 EYRMLLGK
+1181 EYI
-1189 NLIKSENSGDKFTE
+1189 NLNTNTVIKTSDTGTLFTG
-1203 RTENYT
+1203 RTENHNFEKVLTDKNGNT
-1209 FGETITDAQGRKY
+1209 FKY
-1222 HRAQDGDANTV
+1222 ASNDQPNEV
-1233 STVVKEG
+1233 STLVKEG
-1240 TTTITRYYLAD
+1240 TIKITRYYVSEHPSSITIRVKPDLA
-1251 NVTTITVKYELDMT
+1251 

-1272 SEGKIGMPEFANG
+1272 IAGGIGMPTFTHEIFSYAPD
-1285 VLANVNNPLS
+1285 VEYS
-1295 DLRLE
+1295 IE
-1300 DSQLFVGDRVI
+1300 
-1311 QAGDR
+1311 AGE
-1316 WGFSPNHYKTFEET
+1316 NHKIDTNAFKELGET
-1330 PDIDYTGK
+1330 PDINYTGK
-1338 NVVLEYTRLSAT
+1338 TVWFDYTRT
-1350 ASPDLKELFDN
+1350 DVQASDDLKPQFNKLVADN
-1361 YVKTGALV
+1361 ALIDFNHPNEV
-1369 DMADDG
+1369 
-1375 TPMMMV
+1375 TYF
-1381 NVEGTNAENSHATI
+1381 NVTGTNAENSHATI

-1514 DFMTNKIYAPDLID
+1514 DFMTNKIYAPDL
-1528 TDVQSEGVLKP
+1528 
-1539 ETRQT
+1539 
-1544 INKEDTVTVTD
+1544 
-1555 PSDKIIT
+1555 
-1562 KDSDVSITG
+1562 
-1571 LPVTFT
+1571 
-1577 YARKVV
+1577 
-1583 TQDGDNTII
+1583 
-1592 SYYYTVDSG
+1592 
-1601 SITQHFID
+1601 
-1609 ESGNKLFDD
+1609 
-1618 TTTDKLVADV
+1618 
-1628 NVVNVAY
+1628 
-1635 PSTITKN
+1635 
-1642 GVTYNY
+1642 
-1648 VRNNQTGTL
+1648 
-1657 TPSTLSQSTQV
+1657 
-1668 GTGNNS
+1668 
-1674 SNVLSPNSDVDIT
+1674 
-1687 YVYKRATKD
+1687 
-1696 VIIRHL
+1696 
-1702 VDRTDKVTEDFMTN
+1702 
-1716 KIYAPDLSDTDVQ
+1716 SDTDVQ

-1744 EDTVTATDPS
+1744 EDTVTVTGPS
-1754 DKIITKDSDIS
+1754 DKTIVKDSDIS
-1765 QTSRPVTF
+1765 MTSRPVTF

-1798 RIIQQFVDE
+1798 RVRQQFVDE

-1825 LYISTNHPTRITKNG
+1825 VYIRTNHPTRITVDG

-1851 LPAVNTAFG
+1851 LPIENVTYGTEIVN
-1860 VTTVYNDFG
+1860 NDFG
-1869 TNPSESIT
+1869 TNPSESLT
-1877 ALVPHGDAT
+1877 VLAPHGDAT

-1929 PKRIDDEVNTWVFVR
+1929 PKRIDDEVNTWVFIR

-1954 EGTTEV
+1954 EGTTEI

-2028 HVYTTITHKIPND
+2028 HVYTTITHEIPNE

-2047 PEAKATVYVDENGNN
+2047 PEAKATVYVDEAGNN
-2062 VKIPD
+2062 VKTPD
-2067 EGLHDGPKVIG
+2067 EGLHDGPKVIDDKWQYIKTIPEKDG
-2078 DKWQYVKTIPEKD
+2078 ILTHVYIKITSEIPGDAPQVDIPEAKATVYVDESGNNVKTPDEGLHDGPKVIDDKWQYVKTIPEKDGILTHVYTQITSEIPNDAPQVDIPEAKATVYINEQGETVKTPDEGLHDGPKVINDKWQYVKTIPEKD

-2097 YTTITHE
+2097 YTTIT
-2104 IPGDAPQTDKPELEV
+2104 
-2119 TRYVSDKGEEL
+2119 S
-2130 KETEEGTKD
+2130 
-2139 APKVLK
+2139 
-2145 DKWQYDHT
+2145 
-2153 EPKKD
+2153 
-2158 GITTHVYV
+2158 
-2166 QIEHEI
+2166 EI
-2172 PNEAPQT
+2172 PNNP
-2179 DKPEAKAT
+2179 P
-2187 IYVDESGNNVK
+2187 IVD
-2198 IPDEGLHEGPKVI
+2198 I
-2211 EDKWQYIKTIPEKD
+2211 
-2225 GILTHVYTTITHEIP
+2225 
-2240 NEAPQTDKPEAKATV
+2240 PEAKATV
-2255 YINEQG
+2255 YVDENG
-2261 ETVKTPGE
+2261 NNVKTPDE
-2269 GLHDGPKVIEDK
+2269 GLHDGPKVINDK

-2297 VYTEIKHEIPNNP
+2297 VYTVIKHNIPNNP
-2310 PIVEIPEAKATV
+2310 PVVEIPEAKATV
-2322 YVNEAGKTVK
+2322 YINEQGETVK

-2337 LHDGPKVIND
+2337 LHDSPKVIND
-2347 KWQYTRTIPEKDGI
+2347 KWQYVKTIPEKDGI

-2383 EAKVTVYVDENGNNV
+2383 EAKATVYVDENGNNV

-2430 HVYTTITHGIPNNPP
+2430 HVYTTITSEIPNNPP
-2445 IVDIPELEVTRYIDE
+2445 VVEIPELEITRYVDE
-2460 HGKDIKDPEPGTKEA
+2460 HGKDIKDPEPGNKEA

-2573 GLAMFMAGIVGVF
+2573 GLAMFMAGIAGVF

>member
-74 NVTTTETPSA
+74 NVTTTETPAA

-97 TPAETTN
+97 TPAETAN
-104 VTNNVT
+104 VTNDVT

-119 ASEKAKEVAKKAFS
+119 ASEKAKETAKKAFS

-144 DIKTTTN
+144 DIKVSTN
-151 LTNSQNEVLDSV
+151 LTDSQNEVLDSV

-195 SVSGKVT
+195 SISGKVT
-202 INAHYFDT
+202 INAHYFDA
-210 NNVDESTAVL
+210 NNADLSTAVL

-360 TSPVSHFT
+360 TSPVAHFT

-375 NNVTVSMSSTTP
+375 NNVTVTMGSTTP

-437 PFVDDF
+437 PLVDDF

-527 NIQTYTIIKDTDAGT
+527 NIQTYTIIKNNDAGT

-588 VIEGETAHY
+588 VIDGETAHY

-603 VPEYVSTDT
+603 APKYVSTDT
-612 KADAKAAVA
+612 KVDAKAAVA
-621 DNASVKRLDQAGKI
+621 TNPSVKRLDQAGKI
-635 VYYYGDSPLTATLD
+635 VYYYSDSPLTATLD
-649 SLKTAN
+649 GLKTAN

-665 SINTQIEQLG
+665 SINTQIQQLG
-675 NLQMDA
+675 DLQMDA

-707 PTNIRKEVPLYG
+707 PSDIRKEVPLYG

-778 EPKDPTTVGY
+778 APKDPVTVGY

-798 FNVFFNGTDETAEA
+798 FNVFFNGTDETAET

-820 QVSSETTRFDAK
+820 QVTSETTRFDAK
-832 LLNQDLSVAAQ
+832 LLNQDLTVAAQ

-859 ADDSYVFF
+859 TDDSYVFF

-891 TSAIKT
+891 TSAISK

-1014 TGTSSFISSSENS
+1014 TGTSSFISSGENS
-1027 GTNIKIL
+1027 GTNIKIP

-1060 SYIPKTGIEGSTAN
+1060 SYIPKAGIESSTAN

-1099 YKTDRNLNFTDSVT
+1099 YKTDRNLNFTDSVS
-1113 DYSKVTAIKFVSTN
+1113 DYSKVTALKFVSTN
-1127 SVKASTATPFEVP
+1127 AVKASTATPFEVP

-1150 KVNYRSVLLTDD
+1150 KVNYRSVLLTGD

-1181 EYRMLLGK
+1181 EYRMLFGK
-1189 NLIKSENSGDKFTE
+1189 DLIKSEDSGDKFTE

-1222 HRAQDGDANTV
+1222 HRAKDGDANTV

-1285 VLANVNNPLS
+1285 VLADLNNPES
-1295 DLRLE
+1295 IRRLE
-1300 DSQLFVGDRVI
+1300 DPQLFVGDKVI
-1311 QAGDR
+1311 QAGQIS
-1316 WGFSPNHYKTFEET
+1316 GFAPNHYKTFEET
-1330 PDIDYTGK
+1330 PDINYTGK
-1338 NVVLEYTRLSAT
+1338 DVVLEYTRLSTT

-1361 YVKTGALV
+1361 YVKTGALI

-1458 TLTPSTLGQLTQVG
+1458 TLTPSTLGQLIQIG

-1494 KATKD
+1494 K
-1499 VIIRHLVDRTDKVTE
+1499 
-1514 DFMTNKIYAPDLID
+1514 
-1528 TDVQSEGVLKP
+1528 
-1539 ETRQT
+1539 
-1544 INKEDTVTVTD
+1544 
-1555 PSDKIIT
+1555 
-1562 KDSDVSITG
+1562 
-1571 LPVTFT
+1571 
-1577 YARKVV
+1577 
-1583 TQDGDNTII
+1583 
-1592 SYYYTVDSG
+1592 
-1601 SITQHFID
+1601 
-1609 ESGNKLFDD
+1609 
-1618 TTTDKLVADV
+1618 
-1628 NVVNVAY
+1628 
-1635 PSTITKN
+1635 
-1642 GVTYNY
+1642 
-1648 VRNNQTGTL
+1648 
-1657 TPSTLSQSTQV
+1657 
-1668 GTGNNS
+1668 
-1674 SNVLSPNSDVDIT
+1674 
-1687 YVYKRATKD
+1687 ATKD

-1744 EDTVTATDPS
+1744 EDTVTVTDPS
-1754 DKIITKDSDIS
+1754 DKTIVKDSDIS

-1825 LYISTNHPTRITKNG
+1825 LYISTDHPTRITKNG

-1851 LPAVNTAFG
+1851 LPAENVTYG
-1860 VTTVYNDFG
+1860 TTVVTNDFG

-1929 PKRIDDEVNTWVFVR
+1929 PKRIDDEVNTWVFIR

-1983 KATVYID
+1983 KTTVYID

-2015 YVRTI
+2015 YV
-2020 PEKDGILT
+2020 
-2028 HVYTTITHKIPND
+2028 
-2041 APQTDK
+2041 
-2047 PEAKATVYVDENGNN
+2047 
-2062 VKIPD
+2062 
-2067 EGLHDGPKVIG
+2067 
-2078 DKWQYVKTIPEKD
+2078 
-2091 GILTHV
+2091 
-2097 YTTITHE
+2097 
-2104 IPGDAPQTDKPELEV
+2104 
-2119 TRYVSDKGEEL
+2119 
-2130 KETEEGTKD
+2130 
-2139 APKVLK
+2139 
-2145 DKWQYDHT
+2145 
-2153 EPKKD
+2153 
-2158 GITTHVYV
+2158 
-2166 QIEHEI
+2166 
-2172 PNEAPQT
+2172 
-2179 DKPEAKAT
+2179 
-2187 IYVDESGNNVK
+2187 
-2198 IPDEGLHEGPKVI
+2198 
-2211 EDKWQYIKTIPEKD
+2211 KTIPEKD

-2255 YINEQG
+2255 YVDKQG
-2261 ETVKTPGE
+2261 NSVKTPDE
-2269 GLHDGPKVIEDK
+2269 GLHDGPKVIDDKWEYVRTIPEKDGILTHVYTQITSEIPGDAPQTDKPELEVTRYVSNKGEELKEAEEGTKDAPKVLKDKWQYDHTEPKKDGITTHVYVEIQHEIPNDAPQVDIPEAKATVYVDENGNNVKTPDEGLHDGPKVIDDK

-2297 VYTEIKHEIPNNP
+2297 VYTQITSEIPNNAP
-2310 PIVEIPEAKATV
+2310 QTDKPEAKATV
-2322 YVNEAGKTVK
+2322 YVNEQGETVKTPDEGLLDGPKVIDDKWEYVRTIPEKDGILTHVYTKITSEIPNNPPIVDIHEAKATRYVNTDGVDIKTPDEGLHDGPKVINDKWQYVKTIPEKDGILTHVYTVIKHNIPNNPPVVDIPEAKATVYINEQGETVK

-2347 KWQYTRTIPEKDGI
+2347 KWQYVKTIPEKDGI

-2430 HVYTTITHGIPNNPP
+2430 HVYTTITSEIPNNPP
-2445 IVDIPELEVTRYIDE
+2445 VVEIPELEITRYVDE
-2460 HGKDIKDPEPGTKEA
+2460 HGKDIKDPEPGNNEA

-2495 THVYKEVKRET
+2495 THVYKEIPKET

-2531 PVNETVVKTQ
+2531 PVNETVVTTQ

-2561 GDNDSSKALAVS
+2561 GDNDSSKALAIS
-2573 GLAMFMAGIVGVF
+2573 GLAMFMAGIIGVF

>member
-55 VVSAPVTT
+55 VVSAPVTA

-69 PVVTS
+69 PVVTN
-74 NVTTTETPSA
+74 NVTTTETPVA

-97 TPAETTN
+97 TTAETTN

-151 LTNSQNEVLDSV
+151 LTDSQNEVLDSV

-195 SVSGKVT
+195 SISGKVT
-202 INAHYFDT
+202 INAHYFDA
-210 NNVDESTAVL
+210 NNADLSTAVL

-268 GTYMLQETGQKA
+268 GTYMLQQTGQKA

-360 TSPVSHFT
+360 TSPVAHFA

-375 NNVTVSMSSTTP
+375 NNVTVTMSSTTP

-402 HELTV
+402 HALTV

-473 GFTIQTNSLNTDAPI
+473 GFTIQTNSLNIDAPI

-513 ETFVPAEPAVTKAD
+513 ETFTPAEPAVTKAD
-527 NIQTYTIIKDTDAGT
+527 NIQTYTIIKNNDAGT

-551 NGQLAINGKRAYG
+551 NGQLTINGKRAYG

-588 VIEGETAHY
+588 VIDGETAHY

-603 VPEYVSTDT
+603 APKYVSTDT
-612 KADAKAAVA
+612 KVDAKAAVA
-621 DNASVKRLDQAGKI
+621 TNPSVKRLDQAGKI
-635 VYYYGDSPLTATLD
+635 VYYYSDSPLTATLD
-649 SLKTAN
+649 GLKTAN

-665 SINTQIEQLG
+665 SINTQIQQLG
-675 NLQMDA
+675 DLQMDA
-681 RLGNDR
+681 RLGNDK

-701 NMSNGS
+701 NMSNGL

-778 EPKDPTTVGY
+778 APKDPVTVGY

-798 FNVFFNGTDETAEA
+798 FNVFFNGTDETAET

-820 QVSSETTRFDAK
+820 QVTSETTRFDAK
-832 LLNQDLSVAAQ
+832 LLNQDLTVAAQ

-859 ADDSYVFF
+859 TDDSYVFF
-867 TPTTTTNYVTM
+867 TPATTTNYVTM

-908 RNFNNNFRASDEF
+908 RNFNANFKASDEY

-960 VGLTAQL
+960 IGLTAQL

-1014 TGTSSFISSSENS
+1014 TGTSSFISSGENS
-1027 GTNIKIL
+1027 GTNIKIP

-1053 VNQLTAM
+1053 VSQLTAM

-1099 YKTDRNLNFTDSVT
+1099 YKTDRNLNFTDSVS
-1113 DYSKVTAIKFVSTN
+1113 DYSKVTALKFVSTN
-1127 SVKASTATPFEVP
+1127 AVKASTATPFEVP

-1150 KVNYRSVLLTDD
+1150 KVNYRSVLLADD

-1181 EYRMLLGK
+1181 EYRMLFGK
-1189 NLIKSENSGDKFTE
+1189 DLIKSEDSGAKFTE

-1209 FGETITDAQGRKY
+1209 FSETITDAQGRKY
-1222 HRAQDGDANTV
+1222 HRVKDGDANAV

-1240 TTTITRYYLAD
+1240 TTTITRYYIAD

-1285 VLANVNNPLS
+1285 VLADLNNPES
-1295 DLRLE
+1295 IRRLE
-1300 DSQLFVGDRVI
+1300 DPQLFVGDRVI
-1311 QAGDR
+1311 QAGEIS
-1316 WGFSPNHYKTFEET
+1316 GFSPNHYKTFEET
-1330 PDIDYTGK
+1330 PDINYTGK
-1338 NVVLEYTRLSAT
+1338 DVVLEYTRLSTT

-1361 YVKTGALV
+1361 YAKTGALV

-1458 TLTPSTLGQLTQVG
+1458 TLTPSTSGQLIQIG

-1494 KATKD
+1494 K
-1499 VIIRHLVDRTDKVTE
+1499 
-1514 DFMTNKIYAPDLID
+1514 
-1528 TDVQSEGVLKP
+1528 
-1539 ETRQT
+1539 
-1544 INKEDTVTVTD
+1544 
-1555 PSDKIIT
+1555 
-1562 KDSDVSITG
+1562 
-1571 LPVTFT
+1571 
-1577 YARKVV
+1577 
-1583 TQDGDNTII
+1583 
-1592 SYYYTVDSG
+1592 
-1601 SITQHFID
+1601 
-1609 ESGNKLFDD
+1609 
-1618 TTTDKLVADV
+1618 
-1628 NVVNVAY
+1628 
-1635 PSTITKN
+1635 
-1642 GVTYNY
+1642 
-1648 VRNNQTGTL
+1648 
-1657 TPSTLSQSTQV
+1657 
-1668 GTGNNS
+1668 
-1674 SNVLSPNSDVDIT
+1674 
-1687 YVYKRATKD
+1687 ATKD

-1744 EDTVTATDPS
+1744 EDTVTVTDPS
-1754 DKIITKDSDIS
+1754 DKTIVKNSDIS

-1825 LYISTNHPTRITKNG
+1825 LYISTNHPTRITKNS

-1886 ITYTYKELKG
+1886 ITYTYKMLKG

-1929 PKRIDDEVNTWVFVR
+1929 PKRIDDEVNTWVFIR

-1960 TYVYEKAVHEVPG
+1960 TYVYEKSVHEVPG

-1990 EQGNSVKTPDEGLHD
+1990 EQGNLVKTPDEGLHD
-2005 GPKVIEDKWQ
+2005 GPKVIE
-2015 YVRTI
+2015 
-2020 PEKDGILT
+2020 
-2028 HVYTTITHKIPND
+2028 
-2041 APQTDK
+2041 
-2047 PEAKATVYVDENGNN
+2047 
-2062 VKIPD
+2062 
-2067 EGLHDGPKVIG
+2067 

-2119 TRYVSDKGEEL
+2119 TRYVSDKGDEL
-2130 KETEEGTKD
+2130 KETEDGTKD

-2166 QIEHEI
+2166 EIQHEI
-2172 PNEAPQT
+2172 PNDAPKV
-2179 DKPEAKAT
+2179 DIPEAKAT
-2187 IYVDESGNNVK
+2187 IYVDENGNNVK
-2198 IPDEGLHEGPKVI
+2198 TPDEGLHDGPKVI
-2211 EDKWQYIKTIPEKD
+2211 DDKWQYVKTIPEKD
-2225 GILTHVYTTITHEIP
+2225 GILTHVYTQIISEIP
-2240 NEAPQTDKPEAKATV
+2240 NNAPQTDKPEAKATV
-2255 YINEQG
+2255 YVNEAG
-2261 ETVKTPGE
+2261 ETVKTPDEGLHDGPKAIDDKWEYVRTIPEKDGILTHVYTKITSEIPNNPPIVDIPEAKATRYVNTDGVDIKTPDEGLHDGPKVINDKWQYVKTIPEKDGILTHVYTVVKYNIPNNPPVVEIPEAKATVYINEQGDTVKTPDEGLHDGPKVINDKWQYVKTIPEKDGILTHVYTEITHSIPNNPPIVDIPEAKATVYVDENGNNVKIPDE

-2297 VYTEIKHEIPNNP
+2297 VYT
-2310 PIVEIPEAKATV
+2310 
-2322 YVNEAGKTVK
+2322 
-2332 TPDEG
+2332 
-2337 LHDGPKVIND
+2337 
-2347 KWQYTRTIPEKDGI
+2347 
-2361 LTHVYTEITHNI
+2361 
-2373 PNNPPIVDIP
+2373 
-2383 EAKVTVYVDENGNNV
+2383 
-2398 KTPDNG
+2398 
-2404 LHEGPKVIEDKWQ
+2404 
-2417 YVKTIPEKDGILT
+2417 
-2430 HVYTTITHGIPNNPP
+2430 TITYEIPNNPP

-2531 PVNETVVKTQ
+2531 PVNETVVTTQ
-2541 ETVNNTVQSA
+2541 ETVANTAQNV

-2573 GLAMFMAGIVGVF
+2573 GLAMFMAGIIGVF

>member
-55 VVSAPVTT
+55 VVSAPVTA

-69 PVVTS
+69 PVVTN
-74 NVTTTETPSA
+74 NVTTTETPVA

-90 VDNTATI
+90 VDNTTTI
-97 TPAETTN
+97 THAETAN
-104 VTNNVT
+104 VANNVT

-119 ASEKAKEVAKKAFS
+119 ASEKAKETAKKAFS
-133 NVDTSNALTSE
+133 NIDTSNALTAE

-151 LTNSQNEVLDSV
+151 LTDSQNEVLDSV

-195 SVSGKVT
+195 SISGKVT
-202 INAHYFDT
+202 INAHYFDA
-210 NNVDESTAVL
+210 NNADLSTAVL

-268 GTYMLQETGQKA
+268 GTYMLQQTGQKA

-291 YFDTVLKGFTTPKSD
+291 YFDTVLKGFTVPKSD
-306 SITKPLLDTVDSL
+306 SITKPLLDTVNSL

-360 TSPVSHFT
+360 TSPVAHFT

-375 NNVTVSMSSTTP
+375 NNVTVTMSSITP

-407 NVSGTGEVGDNSY
+407 NVSGVGEVGDNSY

-437 PFVDDF
+437 PLVDDF

-527 NIQTYTIIKDTDAGT
+527 NIQTYTIIKNNDAGT

-588 VIEGETAHY
+588 VIDGETAHY

-603 VPEYVSTDT
+603 APKYVSTDT
-612 KADAKAAVA
+612 KVDAKAAVA
-621 DNASVKRLDQAGKI
+621 TNPSVKRLDQAGKI
-635 VYYYGDSPLTATLD
+635 VYYYSDSPLTATLD
-649 SLKTAN
+649 GLKTAN

-665 SINTQIEQLG
+665 SINTQIQQLG
-675 NLQMDA
+675 DLQMDA
-681 RLGNDR
+681 RLGNDK

-778 EPKDPTTVGY
+778 APKDPVTVGY

-798 FNVFFNGTDETAEA
+798 FNVFFNGTDETAET

-820 QVSSETTRFDAK
+820 QVTSETTRFDAK
-832 LLNQDLSVAAQ
+832 LLNQDLTVAAQ

-859 ADDSYVFF
+859 TDDSYVFF
-867 TPTTTTNYVTM
+867 TPATTTNYVTM

-908 RNFNNNFRASDEF
+908 RNFNANFKASDEF

-960 VGLTAQL
+960 IGLTAQL

-1014 TGTSSFISSSENS
+1014 TGTSSFISSGENS
-1027 GTNIKIL
+1027 GTNIKIP
-1034 NVDNG
+1034 NADNG

-1053 VNQLTAM
+1053 VSQLTAM
-1060 SYIPKTGIEGSTAN
+1060 SYIPKAGIEGSTAN
-1074 TTLKSAVTAPAG
+1074 TTLKSAVTAPTG

-1099 YKTDRNLNFTDSVT
+1099 YTTDRNLNFTDSVS
-1113 DYSKVTAIKFVSTN
+1113 DYSKVTALKFVST
-1127 SVKASTATPFEVP
+1127 SAVKASTATPFEVP

-1150 KVNYRSVLLTDD
+1150 KVNYRSVLLADD

-1181 EYRMLLGK
+1181 EYRMLFGK
-1189 NLIKSENSGDKFTE
+1189 DLIKSEDSGAKFTE

-1209 FGETITDAQGRKY
+1209 FGKTITDTQGRKY
-1222 HRAQDGDANTV
+1222 HRAEDGNANTV

-1240 TTTITRYYLAD
+1240 TTTITRYYLAE
-1251 NVTTITVKYELDMT
+1251 NTTTITVKYELDMT

-1272 SEGKIGMPEFANG
+1272 SEGKIGMPEFTNG
-1285 VLANVNNPLS
+1285 VLADLNNPES
-1295 DLRLE
+1295 IRRLE
-1300 DSQLFVGDRVI
+1300 DPQLFVGDRVI
-1311 QAGDR
+1311 QAGEIS
-1316 WGFSPNHYKTFEET
+1316 GFSPNHYKTFEET
-1330 PDIDYTGK
+1330 PDINYTGK
-1338 NVVLEYTRLSAT
+1338 DVVLEYTRLSTT

-1361 YVKTGALV
+1361 YAKTGALV

-1458 TLTPSTLGQLTQVG
+1458 TLTPSTSGQLIQIG

-1494 KATKD
+1494 K
-1499 VIIRHLVDRTDKVTE
+1499 
-1514 DFMTNKIYAPDLID
+1514 
-1528 TDVQSEGVLKP
+1528 
-1539 ETRQT
+1539 
-1544 INKEDTVTVTD
+1544 
-1555 PSDKIIT
+1555 
-1562 KDSDVSITG
+1562 
-1571 LPVTFT
+1571 
-1577 YARKVV
+1577 
-1583 TQDGDNTII
+1583 
-1592 SYYYTVDSG
+1592 
-1601 SITQHFID
+1601 
-1609 ESGNKLFDD
+1609 
-1618 TTTDKLVADV
+1618 
-1628 NVVNVAY
+1628 
-1635 PSTITKN
+1635 
-1642 GVTYNY
+1642 
-1648 VRNNQTGTL
+1648 
-1657 TPSTLSQSTQV
+1657 
-1668 GTGNNS
+1668 
-1674 SNVLSPNSDVDIT
+1674 
-1687 YVYKRATKD
+1687 ATKD

-1744 EDTVTATDPS
+1744 EDTVTVTDPS
-1754 DKIITKDSDIS
+1754 DKTIVKDSDIS

-1840 IVYGLVKTENP
+1840 IVYGLVKTENS

-1860 VTTVYNDFG
+1860 ATTVYNDFG

-1990 EQGNSVKTPDEGLHD
+1990 ENGNNVKIPDEGLHD

-2028 HVYTTITHKIPND
+2028 HVYTTITHEIPN
-2041 APQTDK
+2041 
-2047 PEAKATVYVDENGNN
+2047 E
-2062 VKIPD
+2062 
-2067 EGLHDGPKVIG
+2067 
-2078 DKWQYVKTIPEKD
+2078 
-2091 GILTHV
+2091 
-2097 YTTITHE
+2097 
-2104 IPGDAPQTDKPELEV
+2104 APQTDKPELEV

-2166 QIEHEI
+2166 EIQHEI
-2172 PNEAPQT
+2172 PNDAPKV
-2179 DKPEAKAT
+2179 DIPEAKAT

-2198 IPDEGLHEGPKVI
+2198 TPDEGLHDGPKVI
-2211 EDKWQYIKTIPEKD
+2211 DDKWQYVKTIPEKD
-2225 GILTHVYTTITHEIP
+2225 GILTHVYTQITSEIP
-2240 NEAPQTDKPEAKATV
+2240 NNAPQTDKPEAKATV
-2255 YINEQG
+2255 YVNEAG
-2261 ETVKTPGE
+2261 ETVKTPDEGLHDGPKAIDDKWEYVRTIPEKDGILTHVYTKITSEIPNNPPIVDIPEAKATRYVNTDGIDIKTPDEGLHDGPKVINDKWQYVKTIPEKDGILTHVYTVVKYNIPNNPPVVEIPEAKATVYINEQGDTVKTPDEGLHDGPKVINDKWQYVKTIPEKDGILTHVYTEITHSIPNNPPIVDIPEAKATVYVDENGNNVKIPDE

-2297 VYTEIKHEIPNNP
+2297 VYT
-2310 PIVEIPEAKATV
+2310 
-2322 YVNEAGKTVK
+2322 
-2332 TPDEG
+2332 
-2337 LHDGPKVIND
+2337 
-2347 KWQYTRTIPEKDGI
+2347 
-2361 LTHVYTEITHNI
+2361 
-2373 PNNPPIVDIP
+2373 
-2383 EAKVTVYVDENGNNV
+2383 
-2398 KTPDNG
+2398 
-2404 LHEGPKVIEDKWQ
+2404 
-2417 YVKTIPEKDGILT
+2417 
-2430 HVYTTITHGIPNNPP
+2430 TITHEIPNNPP

-2573 GLAMFMAGIVGVF
+2573 GLAMFMAGIIGVF

>member
-55 VVSAPVTT
+55 VVSAPVTA

-69 PVVTS
+69 PVVTN
-74 NVTTTETPSA
+74 NVTTTETPVA

-90 VDNTATI
+90 VDNTTTI
-97 TPAETTN
+97 TPAETAN

-110 TTDSTESQY
+110 TADSTESQY
-119 ASEKAKEVAKKAFS
+119 ASEKAKETAKKAFS
-133 NVDTSNALTSE
+133 NVDTSHALTAE

-151 LTNSQNEVLDSV
+151 LTDSQNEVLDSV

-195 SVSGKVT
+195 SISGKVT
-202 INAHYFDT
+202 INAHYFDA
-210 NNVDESTAVL
+210 NNADLSTAVL

-268 GTYMLQETGQKA
+268 GTYMLQQTGQKA

-360 TSPVSHFT
+360 TSPVSHFA

-375 NNVTVSMSSTTP
+375 NNVTVTMSSTTP

-407 NVSGTGEVGDNSY
+407 NVSGVGEVGGNSY

-430 VTDTKAS
+430 VTNDKAT

-527 NIQTYTIIKDTDAGT
+527 NIQTYTIIKNNDAGT

-588 VIEGETAHY
+588 VIDGETAHY

-603 VPEYVSTDT
+603 APKYVSTDT
-612 KADAKAAVA
+612 KVDAKAEVA
-621 DNASVKRLDQAGKI
+621 TNPSVKRLDQAGKI

-649 SLKTAN
+649 GLKTAN
-655 HIDKNFAIAT
+655 HIDKNFTIAT

-707 PTNIRKEVPLYG
+707 PSDIRKEVPLYG

-778 EPKDPTTVGY
+778 APKDPVTVGY

-798 FNVFFNGTDETAEA
+798 FNVFFNGTDETAET

-820 QVSSETTRFDAK
+820 QVTSETTRFDAK
-832 LLNQDLSVAAQ
+832 LLNQDLTVAAQ

-859 ADDSYVFF
+859 TDDSYVFF

-1014 TGTSSFISSSENS
+1014 TGTSSFISSGENS
-1027 GTNIKIL
+1027 GTNIKIP

-1060 SYIPKTGIEGSTAN
+1060 SYIPKAGIEGSTAN

-1099 YKTDRNLNFTDSVT
+1099 YKTDRNLSFTDSVS
-1113 DYSKVTAIKFVSTN
+1113 DYSKVTALKFVSTN
-1127 SVKASTATPFEVP
+1127 AVKASTATPFEVP

-1209 FGETITDAQGRKY
+1209 FGETVTDAQGRKY
-1222 HRAQDGDANTV
+1222 HRAQDSDLNTV

-1240 TTTITRYYLAD
+1240 TTTITRYYIAD

-1350 ASPDLKELFDN
+1350 ASPDLKDLFDN

-1458 TLTPSTLGQLTQVG
+1458 TLTPSTLGQLIQIG
-1472 EGNNSSIVLSPNGD
+1472 EGNNSSIVLSPNG
-1486 VDITYVYK
+1486 
-1494 KATKD
+1494 
-1499 VIIRHLVDRTDKVTE
+1499 
-1514 DFMTNKIYAPDLID
+1514 
-1528 TDVQSEGVLKP
+1528 
-1539 ETRQT
+1539 
-1544 INKEDTVTVTD
+1544 
-1555 PSDKIIT
+1555 
-1562 KDSDVSITG
+1562 
-1571 LPVTFT
+1571 
-1577 YARKVV
+1577 
-1583 TQDGDNTII
+1583 
-1592 SYYYTVDSG
+1592 
-1601 SITQHFID
+1601 
-1609 ESGNKLFDD
+1609 
-1618 TTTDKLVADV
+1618 
-1628 NVVNVAY
+1628 
-1635 PSTITKN
+1635 
-1642 GVTYNY
+1642 
-1648 VRNNQTGTL
+1648 
-1657 TPSTLSQSTQV
+1657 
-1668 GTGNNS
+1668 
-1674 SNVLSPNSDVDIT
+1674 DVDIT

-1744 EDTVTATDPS
+1744 EDTVTVTDPS
-1754 DKIITKDSDIS
+1754 DKTIVKNSDIS

-1983 KATVYID
+1983 KATVYVD
-1990 EQGNSVKTPDEGLHD
+1990 ESGNSVKTPDEGLHD

-2028 HVYTTITHKIPND
+2028 HVYTTITHEIPNE

-2047 PEAKATVYVDENGNN
+2047 PEAKATVYVDESGNN

-2097 YTTITHE
+2097 YTQITSE

-2158 GITTHVYV
+2158 GVTTHVYV

-2187 IYVDESGNNVK
+2187 VYINEQGETVKTPDEGLHDGPKVIDDKWEYVRTIPEKDGILTHVYTEIKHEIPNNPPIVDILEAKATRYVNTDGVDIK

-2261 ETVKTPGE
+2261 ETVKTPDE

-2297 VYTEIKHEIPNNP
+2297 VYTEITHNIPNNP
-2310 PIVEIPEAKATV
+2310 PIVDIPEAKATV
-2322 YVNEAGKTVK
+2322 YVDENGNNVK
-2332 TPDEG
+2332 IPDEG

-2347 KWQYTRTIPEKDGI
+2347 KWQYI
-2361 LTHVYTEITHNI
+2361 
-2373 PNNPPIVDIP
+2373 
-2383 EAKVTVYVDENGNNV
+2383 
-2398 KTPDNG
+2398 
-2404 LHEGPKVIEDKWQ
+2404 
-2417 YVKTIPEKDGILT
+2417 KTIPEKDGILT
-2430 HVYTTITHGIPNNPP
+2430 HVYTTITHEIPNNPP

-2495 THVYKEVKRET
+2495 THVYKEIPKET

-2513 TDKHIPNKPVDK
+2513 TDKRIPNKPVDK

-2531 PVNETVVKTQ
+2531 PVNETVAKTQ

-2573 GLAMFMAGIVGVF
+2573 GLAMFMAGIIGVF

>member
-1 MFYQQNQ
+1 M
-8 KFGFRKSKA
+8 
-17 FRTLCGAVLGTFLVL
+17 
-32 AVQTANADEI
+32 
-42 TDSTVQSQPQVET
+42 
-55 VVSAPVTT
+55 
-63 ETTTET
+63 
-69 PVVTS
+69 
-74 NVTTTETPSA
+74 
-84 TDTHVV
+84 
-90 VDNTATI
+90 
-97 TPAETTN
+97 
-104 VTNNVT
+104 
-110 TTDSTESQY
+110 
-119 ASEKAKEVAKKAFS
+119 
-133 NVDTSNALTSE
+133 
-144 DIKTTTN
+144 
-151 LTNSQNEVLDSV
+151 
-163 KESLDALPANVRS
+163 
-176 VAKSVTVIDEND
+176 
-188 GNLGYTA
+188 
-195 SVSGKVT
+195 
-202 INAHYFDT
+202 
-210 NNVDESTAVL
+210 STAVL

-268 GTYMLQETGQKA
+268 GTYMLQQTGQKA

-360 TSPVSHFT
+360 TSPVSHFA

-375 NNVTVSMSSTTP
+375 NNVTVTMSSTTP

-407 NVSGTGEVGDNSY
+407 NVSGVGEVGGNSY

-430 VTDTKAS
+430 VTNDKAT

-527 NIQTYTIIKDTDAGT
+527 NIQTYTIIKNNDAGT

-588 VIEGETAHY
+588 VIDGETAHY

-603 VPEYVSTDT
+603 APKYVSTDT
-612 KADAKAAVA
+612 KVDAKAAVA
-621 DNASVKRLDQAGKI
+621 TNPSVKRLDQAGKI
-635 VYYYGDSPLTATLD
+635 VYYYSDSPLTATLD
-649 SLKTAN
+649 GLKTAN

-665 SINTQIEQLG
+665 SINTQIQQLG
-675 NLQMDA
+675 DLQMDA
-681 RLGNDR
+681 RLGNDK

-765 RFNIPKSVSRIRI
+765 RLNIPKSVSRIRI
-778 EPKDPTTVGY
+778 APKDPVTVGY

-798 FNVFFNGTDETAEA
+798 FNVFFNGTDETAET

-832 LLNQDLSVAAQ
+832 LINQDLTVAAQ

-859 ADDSYVFF
+859 TDDSYVFF

-908 RNFNNNFRASDEF
+908 RTFDKNFRAADEF

-960 VGLTAQL
+960 IGLTAQL

-1014 TGTSSFISSSENS
+1014 TGTSSFISSGENS
-1027 GTNIKIL
+1027 GTNIKIP

-1053 VNQLTAM
+1053 VSQLTAM
-1060 SYIPKTGIEGSTAN
+1060 SYIPKTGTEGSTAN

-1099 YKTDRNLNFTDSVT
+1099 YKTDRNLNFTDSVS
-1113 DYSKVTAIKFVSTN
+1113 DYSKVTALKFVSTN
-1127 SVKASTATPFEVP
+1127 AVKASTATPFEVP

-1150 KVNYRSVLLTDD
+1150 KVNYRSVLLADD

-1181 EYRMLLGK
+1181 EYRMLFGK
-1189 NLIKSENSGDKFTE
+1189 DLIKSEDSGAKFTE

-1209 FGETITDAQGRKY
+1209 FGKTITDTQGRKY
-1222 HRAQDGDANTV
+1222 HRAEDGNANTV

-1240 TTTITRYYLAD
+1240 TTTITRYYIAD

-1285 VLANVNNPLS
+1285 VLADLNNPES
-1295 DLRLE
+1295 IRRLE
-1300 DSQLFVGDRVI
+1300 DPQLFVGDRVI
-1311 QAGDR
+1311 QAGEIS
-1316 WGFSPNHYKTFEET
+1316 GFSPNHYKTFEET
-1330 PDIDYTGK
+1330 PDINYTGK
-1338 NVVLEYTRLSAT
+1338 DVVLEYTRLSTT

-1361 YVKTGALV
+1361 YAKTGALV

-1458 TLTPSTLGQLTQVG
+1458 TLTPSTSGQLIQIG

-1494 KATKD
+1494 K
-1499 VIIRHLVDRTDKVTE
+1499 
-1514 DFMTNKIYAPDLID
+1514 
-1528 TDVQSEGVLKP
+1528 
-1539 ETRQT
+1539 
-1544 INKEDTVTVTD
+1544 
-1555 PSDKIIT
+1555 
-1562 KDSDVSITG
+1562 
-1571 LPVTFT
+1571 
-1577 YARKVV
+1577 
-1583 TQDGDNTII
+1583 
-1592 SYYYTVDSG
+1592 
-1601 SITQHFID
+1601 
-1609 ESGNKLFDD
+1609 
-1618 TTTDKLVADV
+1618 
-1628 NVVNVAY
+1628 
-1635 PSTITKN
+1635 
-1642 GVTYNY
+1642 
-1648 VRNNQTGTL
+1648 
-1657 TPSTLSQSTQV
+1657 
-1668 GTGNNS
+1668 
-1674 SNVLSPNSDVDIT
+1674 
-1687 YVYKRATKD
+1687 ATKD

-1744 EDTVTATDPS
+1744 EDTVTVTDPS
-1754 DKIITKDSDIS
+1754 DKTIVKNSDIS

-1825 LYISTNHPTRITKNG
+1825 LYISTNHPTRITKNS

-1886 ITYTYKELKG
+1886 ITYTYKMLKG

-1929 PKRIDDEVNTWVFVR
+1929 PKRIDDEVNTWVFIR

-1960 TYVYEKAVHEVPG
+1960 TYVYEKSVHEVPG

-1990 EQGNSVKTPDEGLHD
+1990 EQGNSVKTPDEGLHA

-2015 YVRTI
+2015 YVR
-2020 PEKDGILT
+2020 
-2028 HVYTTITHKIPND
+2028 
-2041 APQTDK
+2041 
-2047 PEAKATVYVDENGNN
+2047 
-2062 VKIPD
+2062 
-2067 EGLHDGPKVIG
+2067 
-2078 DKWQYVKTIPEKD
+2078 TIPEKD

-2166 QIEHEI
+2166 EIQHEI
-2172 PNEAPQT
+2172 PNDAPKV
-2179 DKPEAKAT
+2179 DIPEAKAT
-2187 IYVDESGNNVK
+2187 IYVDENGNNVK
-2198 IPDEGLHEGPKVI
+2198 TPDEGLHDGPKVI
-2211 EDKWQYIKTIPEKD
+2211 DDKWQYVKTIPEKD
-2225 GILTHVYTTITHEIP
+2225 GILTHVYTQIISEIP
-2240 NEAPQTDKPEAKATV
+2240 NNAPQTDKPEAKATV
-2255 YINEQG
+2255 YVNEAG
-2261 ETVKTPGE
+2261 ETVKTPDKGLHDGPKAIDDKWEYVRTIPEKDGILTHVYTKITSEIPNNPPIVDIPEAKATRYVNTDGVDIKTPDEGLHDGPKVINDKWQYVKTIPEKDGILTHVYTVVKYNIPNNPPVVEIPEAKATVYINEQGDTVKTPDEGLHDGPKVINDKWQYVKTIPEKDGILTHVYTEITHSIPNNPPIVDIPEAKATVYVDENGNNVKIPDE

-2297 VYTEIKHEIPNNP
+2297 VYT
-2310 PIVEIPEAKATV
+2310 
-2322 YVNEAGKTVK
+2322 
-2332 TPDEG
+2332 
-2337 LHDGPKVIND
+2337 
-2347 KWQYTRTIPEKDGI
+2347 
-2361 LTHVYTEITHNI
+2361 
-2373 PNNPPIVDIP
+2373 
-2383 EAKVTVYVDENGNNV
+2383 
-2398 KTPDNG
+2398 
-2404 LHEGPKVIEDKWQ
+2404 
-2417 YVKTIPEKDGILT
+2417 
-2430 HVYTTITHGIPNNPP
+2430 TITHEIPNNPP

-2561 GDNDSSKALAVS
+2561 GDNDSSKALTVS
-2573 GLAMFMAGIVGVF
+2573 GLAMFMAGIIGVF

>member
-55 VVSAPVTT
+55 VVSAPVTA
-63 ETTTET
+63 ETPTET
-69 PVVTS
+69 PVVTN
-74 NVTTTETPSA
+74 NVTTTETPVA

-90 VDNTATI
+90 VDNTSTI
-97 TPAETTN
+97 TPAETAN
-104 VTNNVT
+104 VTNDVT
-110 TTDSTESQY
+110 TADSTESQY
-119 ASEKAKEVAKKAFS
+119 ASEKAKETAKKAFS
-133 NVDTSNALTSE
+133 NIDTSNALTAE

-151 LTNSQNEVLDSV
+151 LTDSQNEVLDSV

-195 SVSGKVT
+195 SISGKVT
-202 INAHYFDT
+202 INAHYFDA
-210 NNVDESTAVL
+210 NNADESTAVL

-360 TSPVSHFT
+360 TSPVAHFT

-375 NNVTVSMSSTTP
+375 NNVTVTMSSTTP

-437 PFVDDF
+437 PLVDDF

-488 TSTVTRTSTY
+488 TSTVIRTSTY
-498 KLVVDGNIVDTKVIT
+498 KLVVDGNIVGTKVIT

-527 NIQTYTIIKDTDAGT
+527 NIQTYTIIKDTNAGT

-577 DNTGK
+577 DNAGK

-588 VIEGETAHY
+588 VIDGETAHY

-603 VPEYVSTDT
+603 APKYVSTDT
-612 KADAKAAVA
+612 KVDAKAAVA
-621 DNASVKRLDQAGKI
+621 TNPSVKRLDQAGKI
-635 VYYYGDSPLTATLD
+635 TYYYSDSPLTATLD
-649 SLKTAN
+649 GLKTAN

-707 PTNIRKEVPLYG
+707 PSDIRKEVPLYG
-719 VEIDFNRDDK
+719 VEIDFNRDNK

-778 EPKDPTTVGY
+778 APKDPVTVGY

-798 FNVFFNGTDETAEA
+798 FNVFFNGTDETAET

-820 QVSSETTRFDAK
+820 QVTSETTRFDAK
-832 LLNQDLSVAAQ
+832 LLNQDLTVAAQ

-859 ADDSYVFF
+859 TDDSYVFF
-867 TPTTTTNYVTM
+867 TPATTTNYVTM

-908 RNFNNNFRASDEF
+908 RNFNANFRAADEF

-928 DNAGNKV
+928 DNAGTKV
-935 TEAHRANTGNFV
+935 TDAHRANTGNFV

-960 VGLTAQL
+960 IGLTAQL

-1014 TGTSSFISSSENS
+1014 TGTSSFISSGENS
-1027 GTNIKIL
+1027 GTNIKIP

-1060 SYIPKTGIEGSTAN
+1060 SYIPKASIEGSTAN

-1099 YKTDRNLNFTDSVT
+1099 YKTDRNLSFTDSVS
-1113 DYSKVTAIKFVSTN
+1113 DYSKVTALKFVSTN
-1127 SVKASTATPFEVP
+1127 AVKASTATLFEVP

-1150 KVNYRSVLLTDD
+1150 KVNYRSVLLTDSN
-1162 KELLSTPVTAKP
+1162 ELLSTPVTAKP
-1174 ATGNIVY
+1174 TTGNIVY
-1181 EYRMLLGK
+1181 EYI
-1189 NLIKSENSGDKFTE
+1189 NLNTNTVIKTSDTGTLFTK
-1203 RTENYT
+1203 RTENHTFENVITDKNGYT
-1209 FGETITDAQGRKY
+1209 FKY
-1222 HRAQDGDANTV
+1222 ASNDEPNNV

-1240 TTTITRYYLAD
+1240 TTKITRYYVSEHPSSVEIRIRPDLA
-1251 NVTTITVKYELDMT
+1251 

-1272 SEGKIGMPEFANG
+1272 IAGGIGMPTFTHEIFSYAPDMTHTIEAGETRKIDANIFG
-1285 VLANVNNPLS
+1285 EL
-1295 DLRLE
+1295 
-1300 DSQLFVGDRVI
+1300 
-1311 QAGDR
+1311 
-1316 WGFSPNHYKTFEET
+1316 EET
-1330 PDIDYTGK
+1330 PDINYTGK
-1338 NVVLEYTRLSAT
+1338 DVWFDYSRLEVTS
-1350 ASPDLKELFDN
+1350 SPDLKSQFD
-1361 YVKTGALV
+1361 KLI
-1369 DMADDG
+1369 ADDALIDFG
-1375 TPMMMV
+1375 NFNNTKFYSV
-1381 NVEGTNAENSHATI
+1381 TGTNVENSHATI
-1395 TYYYKIR
+1395 TYYYKVR

-1486 VDITYVYK
+1486 VDITYIYK

-1499 VIIRHLVDRTDKVTE
+1499 VV
-1514 DFMTNKIYAPDLID
+1514 
-1528 TDVQSEGVLKP
+1528 
-1539 ETRQT
+1539 
-1544 INKEDTVTVTD
+1544 
-1555 PSDKIIT
+1555 
-1562 KDSDVSITG
+1562 
-1571 LPVTFT
+1571 
-1577 YARKVV
+1577 
-1583 TQDGDNTII
+1583 
-1592 SYYYTVDSG
+1592 
-1601 SITQHFID
+1601 
-1609 ESGNKLFDD
+1609 
-1618 TTTDKLVADV
+1618 
-1628 NVVNVAY
+1628 
-1635 PSTITKN
+1635 
-1642 GVTYNY
+1642 
-1648 VRNNQTGTL
+1648 
-1657 TPSTLSQSTQV
+1657 
-1668 GTGNNS
+1668 
-1674 SNVLSPNSDVDIT
+1674 
-1687 YVYKRATKD
+1687 
-1696 VIIRHL
+1696 IRHL

-1744 EDTVTATDPS
+1744 EDTVTVTDPS
-1754 DKIITKDSDIS
+1754 DKTIVKDSDIS

-1851 LPAVNTAFG
+1851 LPAENVTYG
-1860 VTTVYNDFG
+1860 TTVVTNDFG
-1869 TNPSESIT
+1869 TNPTESIT

-1886 ITYTYKELKG
+1886 ITYTYKMLKG

-1929 PKRIDDEVNTWVFVR
+1929 PKRIDDEVNTWVFVH

-2028 HVYTTITHKIPND
+2028 HVYTTITHEIPGE

-2047 PEAKATVYVDENGNN
+2047 PEAKATVYVDESGNN

-2067 EGLHDGPKVIG
+2067 EGLHDGPKVIE

-2104 IPGDAPQTDKPELEV
+2104 IPNEAPQTDKPELEV
-2119 TRYVSDKGEEL
+2119 TRYVSNKGEEL

-2166 QIEHEI
+2166 QIEREI

-2211 EDKWQYIKTIPEKD
+2211 EDKWQY
-2225 GILTHVYTTITHEIP
+2225 
-2240 NEAPQTDKPEAKATV
+2240 
-2255 YINEQG
+2255 
-2261 ETVKTPGE
+2261 VK
-2269 GLHDGPKVIEDK
+2269 
-2281 WQYVKTIPE
+2281 
-2290 KDGILTH
+2290 
-2297 VYTEIKHEIPNNP
+2297 
-2310 PIVEIPEAKATV
+2310 
-2322 YVNEAGKTVK
+2322 
-2332 TPDEG
+2332 
-2337 LHDGPKVIND
+2337 
-2347 KWQYTRTIPEKDGI
+2347 TIPEKDGI

-2383 EAKVTVYVDENGNNV
+2383 EAKATVYVDENGNNV
-2398 KTPDNG
+2398 KIPDEG
-2404 LHEGPKVIEDKWQ
+2404 LHDGPKVIEDKWQ

-2430 HVYTTITHGIPNNPP
+2430 HVYTQITSEIPNNPP
-2445 IVDIPELEVTRYIDE
+2445 VVEIPELEITRYVDE
-2460 HGKDIKDPEPGTKEA
+2460 HGKDIKDPEPGNNEA

-2495 THVYKEVKRET
+2495 THVYKEIPKET

-2531 PVNETVVKTQ
+2531 PVNETVVTTQ

-2573 GLAMFMAGIVGVF
+2573 GLAMFMAGIIGVF

>member
-55 VVSAPVTT
+55 VVSAPVTA

-69 PVVTS
+69 PVVTN
-74 NVTTTETPSA
+74 NVTTTETPVA

-90 VDNTATI
+90 VDNTTTI
-97 TPAETTN
+97 TPAETAN

-119 ASEKAKEVAKKAFS
+119 ASERAKETAKKAFS
-133 NVDTSNALTSE
+133 NVDTSNALTAE

-151 LTNSQNEVLDSV
+151 LTDSQNEVLDSV

-195 SVSGKVT
+195 SISGKVT
-202 INAHYFDT
+202 INAHYFDAS
-210 NNVDESTAVL
+210 NADLSTAVL

-268 GTYMLQETGQKA
+268 GTYMLQQTGQKA

-291 YFDTVLKGFTTPKSD
+291 YFDTVLKGFTVPKSD

-328 DGMVYTDSAQEARD
+328 DKMVYTDSAQEARD

-360 TSPVSHFT
+360 TSPVAHFT

-375 NNVTVSMSSTTP
+375 NNVTVTMSSTTP

-407 NVSGTGEVGDNSY
+407 NVSGVGEVGDNSY

-443 KATSATDLVYGK
+443 RATSANDLVYGK

-527 NIQTYTIIKDTDAGT
+527 NIQTYTIIKNNDAGT

-588 VIEGETAHY
+588 VIDGETAHY

-603 VPEYVSTDT
+603 APKYVSTDT
-612 KADAKAAVA
+612 KVDAKAAVA
-621 DNASVKRLDQAGKI
+621 TNPSVKRLDQAGKI
-635 VYYYGDSPLTATLD
+635 VYYYSDSPLTATLD
-649 SLKTAN
+649 GLKTAN

-707 PTNIRKEVPLYG
+707 PSDIRKEVPLYG

-778 EPKDPTTVGY
+778 APKDPVTVGY

-798 FNVFFNGTDETAEA
+798 FNVFFNGTDETAET

-832 LLNQDLSVAAQ
+832 LLNQDLTVAAQ

-859 ADDSYVFF
+859 TDDSYVFF
-867 TPTTTTNYVTM
+867 TPATTTNYVTM

-947 DTVYNGGASNNTY
+947 DTIYNGGASNNTY
-960 VGLTAQL
+960 IGLTAQL

-1014 TGTSSFISSSENS
+1014 TGTSSFISSGENS
-1027 GTNIKIL
+1027 GTNIKIP

-1053 VNQLTAM
+1053 VSQLTAM

-1099 YKTDRNLNFTDSVT
+1099 YKTDRNLNFTDSVS
-1113 DYSKVTAIKFVSTN
+1113 DYSKVTALKFVSTN
-1127 SVKASTATPFEVP
+1127 AVKASTATPFEVP

-1150 KVNYRSVLLTDD
+1150 KVNYRSVLLADD

-1181 EYRMLLGK
+1181 EYRMLFGK
-1189 NLIKSENSGDKFTE
+1189 DLIKSEDSGAKFTE

-1209 FGETITDAQGRKY
+1209 FGKTITDTQGRKY
-1222 HRAQDGDANTV
+1222 HRAEDGNANTV

-1240 TTTITRYYLAD
+1240 TTTITRYYLAE
-1251 NVTTITVKYELDMT
+1251 NTTTITVKYELDMT

-1285 VLANVNNPLS
+1285 VLADLNNPES
-1295 DLRLE
+1295 IRRLE
-1300 DSQLFVGDRVI
+1300 DPQLFVGDRVI
-1311 QAGDR
+1311 QAGEIS
-1316 WGFSPNHYKTFEET
+1316 GFSPNHYKTFEET
-1330 PDIDYTGK
+1330 PDINYTGK
-1338 NVVLEYTRLSAT
+1338 DVVLEYTRLSTT

-1361 YVKTGALV
+1361 YAKTGALV

-1458 TLTPSTLGQLTQVG
+1458 TLTPSTLGQLIQIG

-1499 VIIRHLVDRTDKVTE
+1499 VIIRHL
-1514 DFMTNKIYAPDLID
+1514 I
-1528 TDVQSEGVLKP
+1528 
-1539 ETRQT
+1539 
-1544 INKEDTVTVTD
+1544 
-1555 PSDKIIT
+1555 
-1562 KDSDVSITG
+1562 
-1571 LPVTFT
+1571 
-1577 YARKVV
+1577 
-1583 TQDGDNTII
+1583 
-1592 SYYYTVDSG
+1592 
-1601 SITQHFID
+1601 
-1609 ESGNKLFDD
+1609 
-1618 TTTDKLVADV
+1618 
-1628 NVVNVAY
+1628 
-1635 PSTITKN
+1635 
-1642 GVTYNY
+1642 
-1648 VRNNQTGTL
+1648 
-1657 TPSTLSQSTQV
+1657 
-1668 GTGNNS
+1668 
-1674 SNVLSPNSDVDIT
+1674 
-1687 YVYKRATKD
+1687 
-1696 VIIRHL
+1696 
-1702 VDRTDKVTEDFMTN
+1702 DRTDKVTEDFMTN

-1744 EDTVTATDPS
+1744 EDTVTVTDPS
-1754 DKIITKDSDIS
+1754 DKTIVKNSDIS

-1929 PKRIDDEVNTWVFVR
+1929 PKHIDDEVNTWVFIR

-1960 TYVYEKAVHEVPG
+1960 TYVYEKSVHEVPG
-1973 DAPQTDKPEA
+1973 
-1983 KATVYID
+1983 
-1990 EQGNSVKTPDEGLHD
+1990 
-2005 GPKVIEDKWQ
+2005 
-2015 YVRTI
+2015 
-2020 PEKDGILT
+2020 
-2028 HVYTTITHKIPND
+2028 D

-2067 EGLHDGPKVIG
+2067 EGLHDGPKVIE
-2078 DKWQYVKTIPEKD
+2078 DKWQYVRTIPEKD

-2166 QIEHEI
+2166 EIQHEI
-2172 PNEAPQT
+2172 PNDAPKV
-2179 DKPEAKAT
+2179 DIPEAKAT
-2187 IYVDESGNNVK
+2187 IYVDENGNNVK
-2198 IPDEGLHEGPKVI
+2198 TPDEGLHDGPKVI
-2211 EDKWQYIKTIPEKD
+2211 DDKWQYVKTIPEKD
-2225 GILTHVYTTITHEIP
+2225 GILTHVYTQIISEIP
-2240 NEAPQTDKPEAKATV
+2240 NNAPQTDKPEAKATV
-2255 YINEQG
+2255 YVNEAG
-2261 ETVKTPGE
+2261 ETVKTPDEGLHDGPKAIDDKWEYVRTIPEKDGILTHVYTKITSEIPNNPPIVDIPEAKATRYVNTDGVDIKTPDEGLHDGPKVINDKWQYVKTIPEKDGILTHVYTVVKYNIPNNPPVVEIPEAKATVYINEQGDTVKTPDEGLHDGPKVINDKWQYVKTIPEKDGILTHVYTEITHSIPNNPPIVDIPEAKATVYVDETGNNVKIPDE

-2297 VYTEIKHEIPNNP
+2297 VYT
-2310 PIVEIPEAKATV
+2310 
-2322 YVNEAGKTVK
+2322 
-2332 TPDEG
+2332 
-2337 LHDGPKVIND
+2337 
-2347 KWQYTRTIPEKDGI
+2347 
-2361 LTHVYTEITHNI
+2361 
-2373 PNNPPIVDIP
+2373 
-2383 EAKVTVYVDENGNNV
+2383 
-2398 KTPDNG
+2398 
-2404 LHEGPKVIEDKWQ
+2404 
-2417 YVKTIPEKDGILT
+2417 
-2430 HVYTTITHGIPNNPP
+2430 TITHEIPNNPP

-2561 GDNDSSKALAVS
+2561 GDNDSSKALTVS
-2573 GLAMFMAGIVGVF
+2573 GLAMFMAGIIGVF

>member
-55 VVSAPVTT
+55 VVSAPVTA

-69 PVVTS
+69 PVVTN
-74 NVTTTETPSA
+74 NVTTTETPVA

-90 VDNTATI
+90 VDNTTTI
-97 TPAETTN
+97 TPAETAN

-119 ASEKAKEVAKKAFS
+119 ASERAKETAKKAFS
-133 NVDTSNALTSE
+133 NVDTSNALTAE

-151 LTNSQNEVLDSV
+151 LTDSQNEVLDSV

-195 SVSGKVT
+195 SISGKVT
-202 INAHYFDT
+202 INAHYFDAS
-210 NNVDESTAVL
+210 NADLSTAVL

-268 GTYMLQETGQKA
+268 GTYMLQQTGQKA

-291 YFDTVLKGFTTPKSD
+291 YFDTVLKGFTVPKSD
-306 SITKPLLDTVDSL
+306 SITKPLLDTVDSS

-360 TSPVSHFT
+360 TSPVAHFT

-375 NNVTVSMSSTTP
+375 NNVTVTMSSTTP

-407 NVSGTGEVGDNSY
+407 NVSGVGEVGDNSY

-443 KATSATDLVYGK
+443 RATSANDLVYGK

-527 NIQTYTIIKDTDAGT
+527 NIQTYTIIKNNDAGT

-588 VIEGETAHY
+588 VIDGETAHY

-603 VPEYVSTDT
+603 APKYVSTDT
-612 KADAKAAVA
+612 KVDAKAAVA
-621 DNASVKRLDQAGKI
+621 TNPSVKRLDQAGKI
-635 VYYYGDSPLTATLD
+635 VYYYSDSPLTATLD
-649 SLKTAN
+649 GLKTAN

-665 SINTQIEQLG
+665 SINTQIQQLG
-675 NLQMDA
+675 DLQMDA
-681 RLGNDR
+681 RLGNDK

-778 EPKDPTTVGY
+778 APKDPVTVGY

-798 FNVFFNGTDETAEA
+798 FNVFFNGTDETAET

-820 QVSSETTRFDAK
+820 QVTSETTRFDAK
-832 LLNQDLSVAAQ
+832 LLNQDLTVAAQ

-859 ADDSYVFF
+859 TDDSYVFF

-891 TSAIKT
+891 TSAISK

-908 RNFNNNFRASDEF
+908 RNFNANFKASDEF

-1014 TGTSSFISSSENS
+1014 TGTSSFISSGENS
-1027 GTNIKIL
+1027 GTNIKIP

-1060 SYIPKTGIEGSTAN
+1060 SYIPKVGIEGSTAN

-1099 YKTDRNLNFTDSVT
+1099 YKTDRNLNFTDSVS
-1113 DYSKVTAIKFVSTN
+1113 DYSKVTALKFVSTN
-1127 SVKASTATPFEVP
+1127 AVKASTATPFEVP

-1150 KVNYRSVLLTDD
+1150 KVNYRSVLLTGD

-1174 ATGNIVY
+1174 TTGNIVY

-1222 HRAQDGDANTV
+1222 HRAKDGDANTV

-1240 TTTITRYYLAD
+1240 TTTITRYYIAD

-1514 DFMTNKIYAPDLID
+1514 DFMTNKIYAPDL
-1528 TDVQSEGVLKP
+1528 
-1539 ETRQT
+1539 
-1544 INKEDTVTVTD
+1544 
-1555 PSDKIIT
+1555 
-1562 KDSDVSITG
+1562 
-1571 LPVTFT
+1571 
-1577 YARKVV
+1577 
-1583 TQDGDNTII
+1583 
-1592 SYYYTVDSG
+1592 
-1601 SITQHFID
+1601 
-1609 ESGNKLFDD
+1609 
-1618 TTTDKLVADV
+1618 
-1628 NVVNVAY
+1628 
-1635 PSTITKN
+1635 
-1642 GVTYNY
+1642 
-1648 VRNNQTGTL
+1648 
-1657 TPSTLSQSTQV
+1657 
-1668 GTGNNS
+1668 
-1674 SNVLSPNSDVDIT
+1674 
-1687 YVYKRATKD
+1687 
-1696 VIIRHL
+1696 
-1702 VDRTDKVTEDFMTN
+1702 
-1716 KIYAPDLSDTDVQ
+1716 SDTDVQ

-1744 EDTVTATDPS
+1744 EDTVTVTDPS

-1825 LYISTNHPTRITKNG
+1825 LYISTDHPTRITKNG

-1954 EGTTEV
+1954 EGTTEI

-1973 DAPQTDKPEA
+1973 DTPQTDKPEA
-1983 KATVYID
+1983 KATVYVD
-1990 EQGNSVKTPDEGLHD
+1990 ESGNSVKTPDEGLHD

-2028 HVYTTITHKIPND
+2028 HVYTTITHEIPGD

-2047 PEAKATVYVDENGNN
+2047 PEAKATVYVDESGNS
-2062 VKIPD
+2062 VKTPD
-2067 EGLHDGPKVIG
+2067 EGLHDGPKVID

-2130 KETEEGTKD
+2130 KETEEGTKN

-2158 GITTHVYV
+2158 GVTTHVYV

-2225 GILTHVYTTITHEIP
+2225 GILTHVYTTITHGIP
-2240 NEAPQTDKPEAKATV
+2240 NEAPQTDKPEAKATVYVNEAGETVKTPDDGLHDGPKVIDDKWEYVRTIPEKDGILTHVYTKITSEIPNNPPIVDIPEAKATRYVNTDGAGIKIPDEGLHDGPKVINDKWEYVKTIPEKDGILTHVYTVVKYNIPNNPPIVEIPEAKATV

-2261 ETVKTPGE
+2261 ETVKTP
-2269 GLHDGPKVIEDK
+2269 
-2281 WQYVKTIPE
+2281 
-2290 KDGILTH
+2290 
-2297 VYTEIKHEIPNNP
+2297 
-2310 PIVEIPEAKATV
+2310 
-2322 YVNEAGKTVK
+2322 
-2332 TPDEG
+2332 DEG
-2337 LHDGPKVIND
+2337 LHDGPKVIDD
-2347 KWQYTRTIPEKDGI
+2347 KWEYVKTIPEKDGI

-2383 EAKVTVYVDENGNNV
+2383 EAKATVYVDENGNNV
-2398 KTPDNG
+2398 KIPDEG
-2404 LHEGPKVIEDKWQ
+2404 LHDGPKVIEGKWQ

-2430 HVYTTITHGIPNNPP
+2430 HVYTQITSEIPNNPP
-2445 IVDIPELEVTRYIDE
+2445 VVEIPELEITRYVDE
-2460 HGKDIKDPEPGTKEA
+2460 HGKDIKDPEPGNNEA

-2495 THVYKEVKRET
+2495 THVYKEIPKET

-2513 TDKHIPNKPVDK
+2513 TDKRIPNKPVDK

-2573 GLAMFMAGIVGVF
+2573 GLAMFMAGIIGVF

>member
-17 FRTLCGAVLGTFLVL
+17 YRTLCGALLGTFLVL
-32 AVQTANADEI
+32 AVQTASADEV

-69 PVVTS
+69 PVVTN
-74 NVTTTETPSA
+74 NVTTTETPVA
-84 TDTHVV
+84 TDTHVA
-90 VDNTATI
+90 VDNTSTI
-97 TPAETTN
+97 TPAETAN
-104 VTNNVT
+104 VANDVT

-119 ASEKAKEVAKKAFS
+119 ASEKAKETAKKAFS
-133 NVDTSNALTSE
+133 NIDTSNALTSE
-144 DIKTTTN
+144 DIKAPAN
-151 LTNSQNEVLDSV
+151 LTDSQNEVLDSV

-247 QPLLKTVYPG
+247 QPLLKTAYPG

-280 VSTAVDMEIKK
+280 ISTAVDMEIKK
-291 YFDTVLKGFTTPKSD
+291 YFDTLLKGFTVPKSD
-306 SITKPLLDTVDSL
+306 SITKPLLDTVDTL
-319 RAKGKVVVF
+319 RAKGKVIVF

-375 NNVTVSMSSTTP
+375 NNVTVTMSSTTP

-430 VTDTKAS
+430 VTDTKAT

-473 GFTIQTNSLNTDAPI
+473 GFTVQTNSLNTDAPI

-513 ETFVPAEPAVTKAD
+513 ETFVPAEPAVTKVD
-527 NIQTYTIIKDTDAGT
+527 NIQTYTIIKNNDAGT

-588 VIEGETAHY
+588 VIDGETAHY

-603 VPEYVSTDT
+603 APKYVSTDT
-612 KADAKAAVA
+612 KVDAKAEVA
-621 DNASVKRLDQAGKI
+621 TNPSVKRLDQAGKI

-649 SLKTAN
+649 GLKTAN
-655 HIDKNFAIAT
+655 HIDKNFTIAT

-681 RLGNDR
+681 RLGNDK

-760 TINGT
+760 TISGT

-778 EPKDPTTVGY
+778 APKDPVTVGY

-798 FNVFFNGTDETAEA
+798 FNVFFNGTDETAET

-820 QVSSETTRFDAK
+820 QVTSETTRFDAK
-832 LLNQDLSVAAQ
+832 LLNQDLTVAAQ

-859 ADDSYVFF
+859 TDDSYVFF
-867 TPTTTTNYVTM
+867 TPTTTTNYVTI

-891 TSAIKT
+891 TSAISK

-928 DNAGNKV
+928 DNAGTKV

-993 STSTSNVTEATLRIV
+993 STSASNVTEATLRIV

-1014 TGTSSFISSSENS
+1014 TGTSSFISSGENS
-1027 GTNIKIL
+1027 GTNIKIP

-1060 SYIPKTGIEGSTAN
+1060 SYIPKAGIEGSTAN

-1086 WKVMYTTDAISGN
+1086 WKVMYTTDTISGN
-1099 YKTDRNLNFTDSVT
+1099 YKTDRNLNFTDSVS
-1113 DYSKVTAIKFVSTN
+1113 DYSKVTALKFVSTN
-1127 SVKASTATPFEVP
+1127 AVKASTATPFEVP

-1150 KVNYRSVLLTDD
+1150 KVNYRSVLLTGD

-1222 HRAQDGDANTV
+1222 HRAKDGDANTV

-1240 TTTITRYYLAD
+1240 TTTITRYYIAD

-1369 DMADDG
+1369 DMAEDG

-1514 DFMTNKIYAPDLID
+1514 DFMTNKIYAPDL
-1528 TDVQSEGVLKP
+1528 
-1539 ETRQT
+1539 
-1544 INKEDTVTVTD
+1544 
-1555 PSDKIIT
+1555 
-1562 KDSDVSITG
+1562 
-1571 LPVTFT
+1571 
-1577 YARKVV
+1577 
-1583 TQDGDNTII
+1583 
-1592 SYYYTVDSG
+1592 
-1601 SITQHFID
+1601 
-1609 ESGNKLFDD
+1609 
-1618 TTTDKLVADV
+1618 
-1628 NVVNVAY
+1628 
-1635 PSTITKN
+1635 
-1642 GVTYNY
+1642 
-1648 VRNNQTGTL
+1648 
-1657 TPSTLSQSTQV
+1657 
-1668 GTGNNS
+1668 
-1674 SNVLSPNSDVDIT
+1674 
-1687 YVYKRATKD
+1687 
-1696 VIIRHL
+1696 
-1702 VDRTDKVTEDFMTN
+1702 
-1716 KIYAPDLSDTDVQ
+1716 SDTDVQ

-1744 EDTVTATDPS
+1744 EDTVTVTGPS
-1754 DKIITKDSDIS
+1754 DKTIVKDSDIS
-1765 QTSRPVTF
+1765 MTSRPVTF

-1798 RIIQQFVDE
+1798 RVRQQFVDE

-1825 LYISTNHPTRITKNG
+1825 VYIRTNHPTRITVDG

-1851 LPAVNTAFG
+1851 LPIENVTYGTEIVN
-1860 VTTVYNDFG
+1860 NDFG
-1869 TNPSESIT
+1869 TNPSESLT
-1877 ALVPHGDAT
+1877 VLAPHGDAT

-1929 PKRIDDEVNTWVFVR
+1929 PKRIDDEVNTWVFIR

-1954 EGTTEV
+1954 EGTTEI

-2028 HVYTTITHKIPND
+2028 HVYTTITHEIPSE

-2047 PEAKATVYVDENGNN
+2047 PEAKATVYVDEAGNN
-2062 VKIPD
+2062 VKTPD
-2067 EGLHDGPKVIG
+2067 EGLHDGPKVIDDKWQYIKTIPEKDG
-2078 DKWQYVKTIPEKD
+2078 ILTHVYIKITSEIPGDAPQVDIPEAKATVYVDESGNNVKTPDEGLHDGPKVIDDKWQYVKTIPEKDGILTHVYTQITSEIPNDAPQVDIPEAKATVYINEQGETVKTPDEGLHDGPKVINDKWQYVKTIPEKD

-2097 YTTITHE
+2097 YTTIT
-2104 IPGDAPQTDKPELEV
+2104 
-2119 TRYVSDKGEEL
+2119 S
-2130 KETEEGTKD
+2130 
-2139 APKVLK
+2139 
-2145 DKWQYDHT
+2145 
-2153 EPKKD
+2153 
-2158 GITTHVYV
+2158 
-2166 QIEHEI
+2166 EI
-2172 PNEAPQT
+2172 PNNP
-2179 DKPEAKAT
+2179 P
-2187 IYVDESGNNVK
+2187 IVD
-2198 IPDEGLHEGPKVI
+2198 I
-2211 EDKWQYIKTIPEKD
+2211 
-2225 GILTHVYTTITHEIP
+2225 
-2240 NEAPQTDKPEAKATV
+2240 PEAKATV
-2255 YINEQG
+2255 YVDENG
-2261 ETVKTPGE
+2261 NNVKTPDE
-2269 GLHDGPKVIEDK
+2269 GLHDGPKVINDK

-2297 VYTEIKHEIPNNP
+2297 VYTVIKHNIPNNP
-2310 PIVEIPEAKATV
+2310 PVVEIPEAKATV
-2322 YVNEAGKTVK
+2322 YINEQGETVK

-2337 LHDGPKVIND
+2337 LHDSPKVIND
-2347 KWQYTRTIPEKDGI
+2347 KWQYVKTIPEKDGI

-2383 EAKVTVYVDENGNNV
+2383 EAKATVYVDENGNNV

-2430 HVYTTITHGIPNNPP
+2430 HVYTTITSEIPNNPP
-2445 IVDIPELEVTRYIDE
+2445 VVEIPELEITRYVDE
-2460 HGKDIKDPEPGTKEA
+2460 HGKDIKDPEPGNKEA

>member
-42 TDSTVQSQPQVET
+42 TDSTVLSQPQVET

-74 NVTTTETPSA
+74 NVTTTETPAA

-119 ASEKAKEVAKKAFS
+119 ASEKAKEVAKKVFS

-151 LTNSQNEVLDSV
+151 LTDSQNEVLDSV

-360 TSPVSHFT
+360 TSPVAHFT

-375 NNVTVSMSSTTP
+375 NNVTVTMSSTTP

-407 NVSGTGEVGDNSY
+407 NVSGAGEVGDNSY

-443 KATSATDLVYGK
+443 RATSANDLVYGK

-527 NIQTYTIIKDTDAGT
+527 NIQTYTIIKNNDAGT

-588 VIEGETAHY
+588 VIDGETAHY

-603 VPEYVSTDT
+603 APKYVSTDT
-612 KADAKAAVA
+612 KVDAKAAVA
-621 DNASVKRLDQAGKI
+621 TNPSVKRLDQAGKI
-635 VYYYGDSPLTATLD
+635 VYYYSDSPLTATLD
-649 SLKTAN
+649 GLKTAN

-665 SINTQIEQLG
+665 SINTQIQQLG
-675 NLQMDA
+675 DLQMDA
-681 RLGNDR
+681 RLGNDK

-778 EPKDPTTVGY
+778 APKDPVTVGY

-798 FNVFFNGTDETAEA
+798 FNVFFNGTDETAET

-820 QVSSETTRFDAK
+820 QVTSETTRFDAK
-832 LLNQDLSVAAQ
+832 LLNQDLTVAAQ

-859 ADDSYVFF
+859 TDDSYVFF

-947 DTVYNGGASNNTY
+947 DTVYNSGASNNTY
-960 VGLTAQL
+960 IGLTAQL

-1014 TGTSSFISSSENS
+1014 TGTSSFISSGENS
-1027 GTNIKIL
+1027 GTNIKIP

-1060 SYIPKTGIEGSTAN
+1060 SYIPKAGIEGSTAN
-1074 TTLKSAVTAPAG
+1074 TTLKSAVTAPTG

-1099 YKTDRNLNFTDSVT
+1099 YKTDRNLNFTDSVS
-1113 DYSKVTAIKFVSTN
+1113 DYSKVTALKFVSTN
-1127 SVKASTATPFEVP
+1127 AVKASTATPFEVP

-1150 KVNYRSVLLTDD
+1150 KVNYRSVLLADD

-1181 EYRMLLGK
+1181 EYRMLFGK
-1189 NLIKSENSGDKFTE
+1189 DLIKSEDSGAKFTE

-1209 FGETITDAQGRKY
+1209 FGKTITDTQGRKY
-1222 HRAQDGDANTV
+1222 HRAEDGNANTV

-1240 TTTITRYYLAD
+1240 TTTITRYYIAE
-1251 NVTTITVKYELDMT
+1251 NTTTITVKYELDMT

-1285 VLANVNNPLS
+1285 VLADLNNPES
-1295 DLRLE
+1295 IRRLE
-1300 DSQLFVGDRVI
+1300 DPQLFVGDRVI
-1311 QAGDR
+1311 QAGEIS
-1316 WGFSPNHYKTFEET
+1316 GFSPNHYKTFEET
-1330 PDIDYTGK
+1330 PDINYTGK
-1338 NVVLEYTRLSAT
+1338 DVVLEYTRLSTT

-1361 YVKTGALV
+1361 YAKTGALV

-1458 TLTPSTLGQLTQVG
+1458 TLTPSTLGQLIQIG

-1494 KATKD
+1494 K
-1499 VIIRHLVDRTDKVTE
+1499 
-1514 DFMTNKIYAPDLID
+1514 
-1528 TDVQSEGVLKP
+1528 
-1539 ETRQT
+1539 
-1544 INKEDTVTVTD
+1544 
-1555 PSDKIIT
+1555 
-1562 KDSDVSITG
+1562 
-1571 LPVTFT
+1571 
-1577 YARKVV
+1577 
-1583 TQDGDNTII
+1583 
-1592 SYYYTVDSG
+1592 
-1601 SITQHFID
+1601 
-1609 ESGNKLFDD
+1609 
-1618 TTTDKLVADV
+1618 
-1628 NVVNVAY
+1628 
-1635 PSTITKN
+1635 
-1642 GVTYNY
+1642 
-1648 VRNNQTGTL
+1648 
-1657 TPSTLSQSTQV
+1657 
-1668 GTGNNS
+1668 
-1674 SNVLSPNSDVDIT
+1674 
-1687 YVYKRATKD
+1687 ATKD

-1744 EDTVTATDPS
+1744 EDTVTVTDPS
-1754 DKIITKDSDIS
+1754 DKTIVKDSDIS
-1765 QTSRPVTF
+1765 MTSRPVTF

-1814 NTTTENYVAES
+1814 DTTTENYVAES
-1825 LYISTNHPTRITKNG
+1825 VYIRTNHPTRITKNG

-1851 LPAVNTAFG
+1851 LPTENVTYGTEIVN
-1860 VTTVYNDFG
+1860 NDFG

-1944 QDKEDPTKIT
+1944 QDKEDPTKIV

-2015 YVRTI
+2015 YV
-2020 PEKDGILT
+2020 
-2028 HVYTTITHKIPND
+2028 
-2041 APQTDK
+2041 
-2047 PEAKATVYVDENGNN
+2047 
-2062 VKIPD
+2062 
-2067 EGLHDGPKVIG
+2067 
-2078 DKWQYVKTIPEKD
+2078 KTIPEKD

-2104 IPGDAPQTDKPELEV
+2104 IPNEAPQTDKPELEV

-2166 QIEHEI
+2166 EIQHEI
-2172 PNEAPQT
+2172 PNDAPKVDIPEAKATIYVDENGNNVKTPDEGLHDGPKVIDDKWQYVKTIPEKNGILTHVYTQIISEIPNNAPQT

-2187 IYVDESGNNVK
+2187 VYVNEAGETVK
-2198 IPDEGLHEGPKVI
+2198 TPDEGLHDGPKAIDDKWEYVRTIPEKDGILTHVYTKITSEIPNNPPIVDIPEAKATRYVNTDGVDIKTPDEGLHDGPKVI
-2211 EDKWQYIKTIPEKD
+2211 NDKWQYVKTIPEKD
-2225 GILTHVYTTITHEIP
+2225 GILTHVYTVVKYNIP
-2240 NEAPQTDKPEAKATV
+2240 NNPPVVEIPEAKATV

-2261 ETVKTPGE
+2261 DTVKTPDEGLHDGPKVINDKWQYVKTIPEKDGILTHVYTEITHSIPNNPPIVDIPEAKATVYVDENGNNVKIPDE

-2297 VYTEIKHEIPNNP
+2297 VYT
-2310 PIVEIPEAKATV
+2310 
-2322 YVNEAGKTVK
+2322 
-2332 TPDEG
+2332 
-2337 LHDGPKVIND
+2337 
-2347 KWQYTRTIPEKDGI
+2347 
-2361 LTHVYTEITHNI
+2361 
-2373 PNNPPIVDIP
+2373 
-2383 EAKVTVYVDENGNNV
+2383 
-2398 KTPDNG
+2398 
-2404 LHEGPKVIEDKWQ
+2404 
-2417 YVKTIPEKDGILT
+2417 
-2430 HVYTTITHGIPNNPP
+2430 TITHEIPNNPP

-2541 ETVNNTVQSA
+2541 ETVTNTVQSA

>member
-69 PVVTS
+69 PVVTN
-74 NVTTTETPSA
+74 NVTTTETPVA

-90 VDNTATI
+90 VDNTTTI
-97 TPAETTN
+97 TPAETAN
-104 VTNNVT
+104 VANNVT
-110 TTDSTESQY
+110 TVDSTESQY
-119 ASEKAKEVAKKAFS
+119 ASEKAKEIAKKAFS
-133 NVDTSNALTSE
+133 NIDTSNALTAE
-144 DIKTTTN
+144 DIKVSAN
-151 LTNSQNEVLDSV
+151 LTDSQNEVLDSV

-195 SVSGKVT
+195 SISGKVT
-202 INAHYFDT
+202 INAHYFDA
-210 NNVDESTAVL
+210 NNADLSTAVL

-225 HTIDGA
+225 HAIDGA

-268 GTYMLQETGQKA
+268 GTYMLQQTGQKA

-360 TSPVSHFT
+360 MSPVSHFT

-375 NNVTVSMSSTTP
+375 NNVTVTMSSNTP
-387 NTNTDNV
+387 NTNTDNI

-430 VTDTKAS
+430 VTNNDAL
-437 PFVDDF
+437 PFVNDF
-443 KATSATDLVYGK
+443 KATNATDIVYGK

-473 GFTIQTNSLNTDAPI
+473 GFTVQTNSLNTDAPI

-498 KLVVDGNIVDTKVIT
+498 KLVVGGNVVDTKVIT
-513 ETFVPAEPAVTKAD
+513 ETFVPSEPVVTKD
-527 NIQTYTIIKDTDAGT
+527 NNTQTYTIIKDTDAGT
-542 TTDQYTFNQ
+542 TENQYTFNQ
-551 NGQLAINGKRAYG
+551 NSTLTIGGKRAYG
-564 IVDIQVP
+564 IVDVQVP
-571 KNITVS
+571 KNVIVS
-577 DNTGK
+577 DGNGK
-582 DFESYK
+582 SFESYK
-588 VIEGETAHY
+588 VIDGETAHY

-603 VPEYVSTDT
+603 APKRVSTDT
-612 KADAKAAVA
+612 QTDVKAAVA
-621 DNASVKRLDQAGKI
+621 TNTTQKRLDQAGKV
-635 VYYYGDSPLTATLD
+635 VYYYSDSPLTNTLD
-649 SLKTAN
+649 GLKTAS
-655 HIDKNFAIAT
+655 HIDKAFTITTNID
-665 SINTQIEQLG
+665 TQIQRLG
-675 NLQMDA
+675 NLQLTA
-681 RLGNDR
+681 RLGNDS

-701 NMSNGS
+701 SLSNGF
-707 PTNIRKEVPLYG
+707 PNDIRKEVPLHG

-729 NIYQGNYQVEGT
+729 NIYQGNYQIEGT
-741 DSNKHPYNVY
+741 DSNKNPYNVY

-760 TINGT
+760 TINGG
-765 RFNIPKSVSRIRI
+765 RLNLPKSVSRIRI
-778 EPKDPTTVGY
+778 EPKNELTVGY
-788 GPNATIKNVI
+788 GPKATLNSAI

-812 WKKNMDAG
+812 WKKNMDAN
-820 QVSSETTRFDAK
+820 QETAETTRFDAK
-832 LLNQDLSVAAQ
+832 LLNKDLTVAAQ
-843 KNHTLT
+843 LNDKLT

-859 ADDSYVFF
+859 IDDSYVFF

-878 PLLVTNSLRGKLP
+878 PVLVTNSLRGKLP
-891 TSAIKT
+891 TSAISKL
-897 IEIKDKYGIIG
+897 EIKDKYGIIG
-908 RNFNNNFRASDEF
+908 RSFDKNFRASDEF

-947 DTVYNGGASNNTY
+947 DTVYNGGPSNNTY
-960 VGLTAQL
+960 IGLTAQL

-975 IPVRLTT
+975 IPVRITT
-982 FDGVSVVEKDG
+982 FDGVSVVDKDG
-993 STSTSNVTEATLRIV
+993 STSTSNVSEATLRIV

-1014 TGTSSFISSSENS
+1014 TGTSSFISSGGNS
-1027 GTNIKIL
+1027 GTNIKIP

-1060 SYIPKTGIEGSTAN
+1060 SYIPKAGIEGSTAN

-1099 YKTDRNLNFTDSVT
+1099 YKTDRNLNFTDSVS
-1113 DYSKVTAIKFVSTN
+1113 DYSKVTALKFVSTN
-1127 SVKASTATPFEVP
+1127 PVKATTATPFDVP

-1150 KVNYRSVLLTDD
+1150 KVNYRSVLLTGD

-1181 EYRMLLGK
+1181 EYRLLFGK
-1189 NLIKSENSGDKFTE
+1189 DLIKSENSGDKFTE

-1209 FGETITDAQGRKY
+1209 FSENITDAKGRKY
-1222 HRAQDGDANTV
+1222 HRAKDNDANTV

-1240 TTTITRYYLAD
+1240 TTTITRYYVAD

-1285 VLANVNNPLS
+1285 VLANVNNPS
-1295 DLRLE
+1295 SNLRLE
-1300 DSQLFVGDRVI
+1300 DPSLFVGDKVI
-1311 QAGDR
+1311 QSGQIS
-1316 WGFSPNHYKTFEET
+1316 GFAPNHYKTFEET

-1338 NVVLEYTRLSAT
+1338 NVVLEYTRLNVT
-1350 ASPDLKELFDN
+1350 ASPDLKDLFDN

-1369 DMADDG
+1369 DMRDG
-1375 TPMMMV
+1375 NEPMAMV
-1381 NVEGTNAENSHATI
+1381 NVEGTNVENSHATI

-1432 VVNVSYPSVITKDGA
+1432 VVKVAYPSVITKDGA
-1447 TYNYVRNNQTG
+1447 TYNYVRNTQTG
-1458 TLTPSTLGQLTQVG
+1458 TLTPSNLGQLVQIG
-1472 EGNNSSIVLSPNGD
+1472 DGNNSSTVLSPNGD
-1486 VDITYVYK
+1486 V
-1494 KATKD
+1494 
-1499 VIIRHLVDRTDKVTE
+1499 E
-1514 DFMTNKIYAPDLID
+1514 
-1528 TDVQSEGVLKP
+1528 
-1539 ETRQT
+1539 
-1544 INKEDTVTVTD
+1544 
-1555 PSDKIIT
+1555 
-1562 KDSDVSITG
+1562 
-1571 LPVTFT
+1571 
-1577 YARKVV
+1577 
-1583 TQDGDNTII
+1583 
-1592 SYYYTVDSG
+1592 
-1601 SITQHFID
+1601 
-1609 ESGNKLFDD
+1609 
-1618 TTTDKLVADV
+1618 
-1628 NVVNVAY
+1628 
-1635 PSTITKN
+1635 
-1642 GVTYNY
+1642 
-1648 VRNNQTGTL
+1648 
-1657 TPSTLSQSTQV
+1657 
-1668 GTGNNS
+1668 
-1674 SNVLSPNSDVDIT
+1674 IT

-1702 VDRTDKVTEDFMTN
+1702 VDTTDKVTEDFMTN
-1716 KIYAPDLSDTDVQ
+1716 KIYAPDLVDTDVQ

-1744 EDTVTATDPS
+1744 DDTVTVTDPS
-1754 DKIITKDSDIS
+1754 DKVITKESDIS
-1765 QTSRPVTF
+1765 QTSLPVTF
-1773 TYARKVVTQD
+1773 TYARKTVTQD

-1807 SGNKLLD
+1807 NGNKLLD
-1814 NTTTENYVAES
+1814 NTTTNNYVSES
-1825 LYISTNHPTRITKNG
+1825 LYITTNHPTRITKDG
-1840 IVYGLVKTENP
+1840 RVYKLVKTENP
-1851 LPAVNTAFG
+1851 LPLEN
-1860 VTTVYNDFG
+1860 VTYGTTIVSNDFG

-1886 ITYTYKELKG
+1886 ITYTYKELRG
-1896 TIIQHFVDTDGN
+1896 TVIQHFVDTEGK

-1929 PKRIDDEVNTWVFVR
+1929 PKYIEDGVDTYVFIR

-1960 TYVYEKAVHEVPG
+1960 TYVYEKSVHEVPG
-1973 DAPQTDKPEA
+1973 DAPQVDIPEA
-1983 KATVYID
+1983 KATVYIN
-1990 EQGNSVKTPDEGLHD
+1990 EQGETVKTPDEGLHD

-2028 HVYTTITHKIPND
+2028 HVYTTITHEIPNE

-2047 PEAKATVYVDENGNN
+2047 PEAKATVYVDESGNS
-2062 VKIPD
+2062 VKTPD
-2067 EGLHDGPKVIG
+2067 EGLHDGPKVIE
-2078 DKWQYVKTIPEKD
+2078 DKWQYVRTIPEKD

-2097 YTTITHE
+2097 YTQITSE

-2166 QIEHEI
+2166 EIEYEI
-2172 PNEAPQT
+2172 PNEAPQV
-2179 DKPEAKAT
+2179 DIPEAKAT
-2187 IYVDESGNNVK
+2187 VYVDENGNNVK
-2198 IPDEGLHEGPKVI
+2198 TPNEGLHDGPKVI
-2211 EDKWQYIKTIPEKD
+2211 DDKWQYVKTIPEKD
-2225 GILTHVYTTITHEIP
+2225 GILTHVYTQITSEIP
-2240 NEAPQTDKPEAKATV
+2240 NDAPQTDKPEAKATV
-2255 YINEQG
+2255 YVNEAG
-2261 ETVKTPGE
+2261 ETVKTPDE
-2269 GLHDGPKVIEDK
+2269 GLHDGPKVIDDK
-2281 WQYVKTIPE
+2281 WEYVRTIPE

-2310 PIVEIPEAKATV
+2310 PIVDIPEAKATR
-2322 YVNEAGKTVK
+2322 YVNTDGVDIK

-2347 KWQYTRTIPEKDGI
+2347 KWEYVKTIPEKDGI
-2361 LTHVYTEITHNI
+2361 LTHVYTEVKHEI

-2430 HVYTTITHGIPNNPP
+2430 HVYTTITSEIPNNPP

-2460 HGKDIKDPEPGTKEA
+2460 HGKDIKDPEPGNKEA
-2475 PKTIGKYEFS
+2475 PKTIGKYKFA

-2495 THVYKEVKRET
+2495 THVYKEIPKET

-2525 TPKVEQ
+2525 TPKVKQ

-2573 GLAMFMAGIVGVF
+2573 GLAMFMAGIIGVF

>member
-1 MFYQQNQ
+1 M
-8 KFGFRKSKA
+8 
-17 FRTLCGAVLGTFLVL
+17 
-32 AVQTANADEI
+32 
-42 TDSTVQSQPQVET
+42 
-55 VVSAPVTT
+55 
-63 ETTTET
+63 
-69 PVVTS
+69 
-74 NVTTTETPSA
+74 
-84 TDTHVV
+84 
-90 VDNTATI
+90 
-97 TPAETTN
+97 
-104 VTNNVT
+104 
-110 TTDSTESQY
+110 
-119 ASEKAKEVAKKAFS
+119 
-133 NVDTSNALTSE
+133 
-144 DIKTTTN
+144 
-151 LTNSQNEVLDSV
+151 
-163 KESLDALPANVRS
+163 
-176 VAKSVTVIDEND
+176 
-188 GNLGYTA
+188 
-195 SVSGKVT
+195 
-202 INAHYFDT
+202 
-210 NNVDESTAVL
+210 STAVL

-268 GTYMLQETGQKA
+268 GTYMLQQTGQKA

-328 DGMVYTDSAQEARD
+328 DGLVYTDSAQEARD

-360 TSPVSHFT
+360 TSPVSHFA

-375 NNVTVSMSSTTP
+375 NNVTVTMSSTTP

-407 NVSGTGEVGDNSY
+407 NVSGVGEVGGNSY

-430 VTDTKAS
+430 VTNDKAT

-527 NIQTYTIIKDTDAGT
+527 NIQTYTIIKNNDAGT

-588 VIEGETAHY
+588 VIDGETAHY

-603 VPEYVSTDT
+603 APKYVSTDT
-612 KADAKAAVA
+612 KVDAKAAVA
-621 DNASVKRLDQAGKI
+621 TNPSVKRLDQAGKI
-635 VYYYGDSPLTATLD
+635 VYYYSDSPLTATLD
-649 SLKTAN
+649 GLKTAN

-665 SINTQIEQLG
+665 SINTQIQQLG
-675 NLQMDA
+675 DLQMDA
-681 RLGNDR
+681 RLGNDK

-765 RFNIPKSVSRIRI
+765 RLNIPKSVSRIRI
-778 EPKDPTTVGY
+778 APKDPVTVGY

-798 FNVFFNGTDETAEA
+798 FNVFFNGTDETAET

-832 LLNQDLSVAAQ
+832 LINQDLTVAAQ

-859 ADDSYVFF
+859 TDDSYVFF

-908 RNFNNNFRASDEF
+908 RTFDKNFRAADEF

-960 VGLTAQL
+960 IGLTAQL

-1014 TGTSSFISSSENS
+1014 TGTSSFISSGENS
-1027 GTNIKIL
+1027 GTNIKIP

-1053 VNQLTAM
+1053 VSQLTAM
-1060 SYIPKTGIEGSTAN
+1060 SYIPKTGTEGSTAN

-1099 YKTDRNLNFTDSVT
+1099 YKTDRNLNFTDSVS
-1113 DYSKVTAIKFVSTN
+1113 DYSKVTALKFVSTN
-1127 SVKASTATPFEVP
+1127 AVKASTATPFEVP

-1150 KVNYRSVLLTDD
+1150 KVNYRSVLLADD

-1181 EYRMLLGK
+1181 EYRMLFGK
-1189 NLIKSENSGDKFTE
+1189 DLIKSEDSGAKFTE

-1209 FGETITDAQGRKY
+1209 FGKTITDTQGRKY
-1222 HRAQDGDANTV
+1222 HRAEDGNANTV

-1240 TTTITRYYLAD
+1240 TTTITRYYIAD

-1285 VLANVNNPLS
+1285 VLADLNNPES
-1295 DLRLE
+1295 IRRLE
-1300 DSQLFVGDRVI
+1300 DPQLFVGDRVI
-1311 QAGDR
+1311 QAGEIS
-1316 WGFSPNHYKTFEET
+1316 GFSPNHYKTFEET
-1330 PDIDYTGK
+1330 PDINYTGK
-1338 NVVLEYTRLSAT
+1338 DVVLEYTRLSTT

-1361 YVKTGALV
+1361 YAKTGALV

-1458 TLTPSTLGQLTQVG
+1458 TLTPSTSGQLIQIG

-1494 KATKD
+1494 K
-1499 VIIRHLVDRTDKVTE
+1499 
-1514 DFMTNKIYAPDLID
+1514 
-1528 TDVQSEGVLKP
+1528 
-1539 ETRQT
+1539 
-1544 INKEDTVTVTD
+1544 
-1555 PSDKIIT
+1555 
-1562 KDSDVSITG
+1562 
-1571 LPVTFT
+1571 
-1577 YARKVV
+1577 
-1583 TQDGDNTII
+1583 
-1592 SYYYTVDSG
+1592 
-1601 SITQHFID
+1601 
-1609 ESGNKLFDD
+1609 
-1618 TTTDKLVADV
+1618 
-1628 NVVNVAY
+1628 
-1635 PSTITKN
+1635 
-1642 GVTYNY
+1642 
-1648 VRNNQTGTL
+1648 
-1657 TPSTLSQSTQV
+1657 
-1668 GTGNNS
+1668 
-1674 SNVLSPNSDVDIT
+1674 
-1687 YVYKRATKD
+1687 ATKD

-1744 EDTVTATDPS
+1744 EDTVTVTDPS
-1754 DKIITKDSDIS
+1754 DKTIVKNSDIS

-1825 LYISTNHPTRITKNG
+1825 LYISTNHPTRITKNS

-1886 ITYTYKELKG
+1886 ITYTYKMLKG

-1929 PKRIDDEVNTWVFVR
+1929 PKRIDDEVNTWVFIR

-1960 TYVYEKAVHEVPG
+1960 TYVYEKSVHEVPG

-1990 EQGNSVKTPDEGLHD
+1990 EQGNSVKTPDEGLHA

-2015 YVRTI
+2015 YVR
-2020 PEKDGILT
+2020 
-2028 HVYTTITHKIPND
+2028 
-2041 APQTDK
+2041 
-2047 PEAKATVYVDENGNN
+2047 
-2062 VKIPD
+2062 
-2067 EGLHDGPKVIG
+2067 
-2078 DKWQYVKTIPEKD
+2078 TIPEKD

-2166 QIEHEI
+2166 EIQHEI
-2172 PNEAPQT
+2172 PNDAPKV
-2179 DKPEAKAT
+2179 DIPEAKAT
-2187 IYVDESGNNVK
+2187 IYVDENGNNVK
-2198 IPDEGLHEGPKVI
+2198 TPDEGLHDGPKVI
-2211 EDKWQYIKTIPEKD
+2211 DDKWQYVKTIPEKD
-2225 GILTHVYTTITHEIP
+2225 GILTHVYTQIISEIP
-2240 NEAPQTDKPEAKATV
+2240 NNAPQTDKPEAKATV
-2255 YINEQG
+2255 YVNEAG
-2261 ETVKTPGE
+2261 ETVKTPDKGLHDGPKAIDDKWEYVRTIPEKDGILTHVYTKITSEIPNNPPIVDIPEAKATRYVNTDGVDIKTPDEGLHDGPKVINDKWQYVKTIPEKDGILTHVYTVVKYNIPNNPPVVEIPEAKATVYINEQGDTVKTPDEGLHDGPKVINDKWQYVKTIPEKDGILTHVYTEITHSIPNNPPIVDIPEAKATVYVDENGNNVKIPDE

-2297 VYTEIKHEIPNNP
+2297 VYT
-2310 PIVEIPEAKATV
+2310 
-2322 YVNEAGKTVK
+2322 
-2332 TPDEG
+2332 
-2337 LHDGPKVIND
+2337 
-2347 KWQYTRTIPEKDGI
+2347 
-2361 LTHVYTEITHNI
+2361 
-2373 PNNPPIVDIP
+2373 
-2383 EAKVTVYVDENGNNV
+2383 
-2398 KTPDNG
+2398 
-2404 LHEGPKVIEDKWQ
+2404 
-2417 YVKTIPEKDGILT
+2417 
-2430 HVYTTITHGIPNNPP
+2430 TITHEIPNNPP

-2561 GDNDSSKALAVS
+2561 GDNDSSKALTVS
-2573 GLAMFMAGIVGVF
+2573 GLAMFMAGIIGVF

>member
-55 VVSAPVTT
+55 VVSAPVTA

-69 PVVTS
+69 PVVTN
-74 NVTTTETPSA
+74 NVTTTETPVA

-90 VDNTATI
+90 VDNTTTI
-97 TPAETTN
+97 TPAETAN
-104 VTNNVT
+104 VANNVT
-110 TTDSTESQY
+110 TVDSTESQY
-119 ASEKAKEVAKKAFS
+119 ASEKAKETAKKAFS
-133 NVDTSNALTSE
+133 NIDTSNALASE
-144 DIKTTTN
+144 DIKVSAN
-151 LTNSQNEVLDSV
+151 LTDSQNEVLDSV

-195 SVSGKVT
+195 SISGKVT
-202 INAHYFDT
+202 INAHYFDA
-210 NNVDESTAVL
+210 NNADLSTAVL

-268 GTYMLQETGQKA
+268 GTYMLYETGQKA

-306 SITKPLLDTVDSL
+306 SITKPLLDTVASL
-319 RAKGKVVVF
+319 KAKGKTIVF

-351 TNTRRARAI
+351 TNTRRTRAI

-375 NNVTVSMSSTTP
+375 NNVTVTLSSNTP
-387 NTNTDNV
+387 NTNTDNI

-402 HELTV
+402 HELVV

-430 VTDTKAS
+430 VTNDKAT

-443 KATSATDLVYGK
+443 KATNATDSVYGK

-473 GFTIQTNSLNTDAPI
+473 GFTIQTNSLNTQAPV

-498 KLVVDGNIVDTKVIT
+498 KLVVDGNVVDTKVIT
-513 ETFVPAEPAVTKAD
+513 ETFTPAEPAVTKAD
-527 NIQTYTIIKDTDAGT
+527 NIQTYTIIKDADAGS

-551 NGQLAINGKRAYG
+551 NGRLTINGKRAYG
-564 IVDIQVP
+564 IVDVQVP
-571 KNITVS
+571 KNVVVS
-577 DNTGK
+577 DGNGK

-588 VIEGETAHY
+588 VIDGETAHY

-603 VPEYVSTDT
+603 VPEFVSTDT
-612 KADAKAAVA
+612 KVDTKAAVA
-621 DNASVKRLDQAGKI
+621 DNASVKRLDQTGKI
-635 VYYYGDSPLTATLD
+635 VYYYGDTPLTVTLD
-649 SLKTAN
+649 GLKTAS

-665 SINTQIEQLG
+665 SINTQIQQLG
-675 NLQMDA
+675 NLQMEA
-681 RLGNDR
+681 NLGNDK

-701 NMSNGS
+701 SMSNGS
-707 PTNIRKEVPLYG
+707 PTSIRKEVPLHG

-729 NIYQGNYQVEGT
+729 NIYQGNYQIEGT
-741 DSNKHPYNVY
+741 DSNTHPYNVY

-760 TINGT
+760 TINGG
-765 RFNIPKSVSRIRI
+765 RLNLPKSVSRIRVV
-778 EPKDPTTVGY
+778 PKESVTVGY
-788 GPNATIKNVI
+788 GPNAALKNVI

-812 WKKNMDAG
+812 WKKAMDLG

-891 TSAIKT
+891 TSAISK

-908 RNFNNNFRASDEF
+908 RSFDKNFRASDEF

-947 DTVYNGGASNNTY
+947 DTVYNGGPSNNTY

-1014 TGTSSFISSSENS
+1014 TGTSSFISSGDNS
-1027 GTNIKIL
+1027 GTNIKIP

-1060 SYIPKTGIEGSTAN
+1060 SYIPKAGIEGSTAN

-1099 YKTDRNLNFTDSVT
+1099 YKTDRNLSFTDSVS
-1113 DYSKVTAIKFVSTN
+1113 DYSKVTALKFVSTN
-1127 SVKASTATPFEVP
+1127 AVKASTATPFEVP

-1222 HRAQDGDANTV
+1222 HRAKDGDANTV
-1233 STVVKEG
+1233 STVVKDG
-1240 TTTITRYYLAD
+1240 TTTITRYYIAD

-1295 DLRLE
+1295 NLRLE
-1300 DSQLFVGDRVI
+1300 DPQLFVGDKVV

-1369 DMADDG
+1369 DMAGDG

-1458 TLTPSTLGQLTQVG
+1458 TLTPSALGQLVQLGT
-1472 EGNNSSIVLSPNGD
+1472 GNNSSIVLSPN
-1486 VDITYVYK
+1486 
-1494 KATKD
+1494 
-1499 VIIRHLVDRTDKVTE
+1499 
-1514 DFMTNKIYAPDLID
+1514 
-1528 TDVQSEGVLKP
+1528 
-1539 ETRQT
+1539 
-1544 INKEDTVTVTD
+1544 
-1555 PSDKIIT
+1555 
-1562 KDSDVSITG
+1562 SDVS
-1571 LPVTFT
+1571 
-1577 YARKVV
+1577 
-1583 TQDGDNTII
+1583 
-1592 SYYYTVDSG
+1592 
-1601 SITQHFID
+1601 
-1609 ESGNKLFDD
+1609 
-1618 TTTDKLVADV
+1618 
-1628 NVVNVAY
+1628 
-1635 PSTITKN
+1635 
-1642 GVTYNY
+1642 
-1648 VRNNQTGTL
+1648 
-1657 TPSTLSQSTQV
+1657 
-1668 GTGNNS
+1668 
-1674 SNVLSPNSDVDIT
+1674 IT

-1702 VDRTDKVTEDFMTN
+1702 VDTTDKVTKDYMDY
-1716 KIYAPDLSDTDVQ
+1716 KIYGPDLVDTDVQ

-1744 EDTVTATDPS
+1744 EDTVTVTDPS
-1754 DKIITKDSDIS
+1754 DKTIVKESDIS
-1765 QTSRPVTF
+1765 MTSRLVTF
-1773 TYARKVVTQD
+1773 TYARKTVTQD

-1807 SGNKLLD
+1807 AGNKLLD
-1814 NTTTENYVAES
+1814 DTTTKNYVSES
-1825 LYISTNHPTRITKNG
+1825 VYVQTNHPTRITKDG

-1851 LPAVNTAFG
+1851 LPIEN
-1860 VTTVYNDFG
+1860 VTYGTEIVTNDFG
-1869 TNPSESIT
+1869 TNPSESIV

-1896 TIIQHFVDTDGN
+1896 TIIQHFVDTDGK

-1929 PKRIDDEVNTWVFVR
+1929 PKYIENGVDTYVFIR
-1944 QDKEDPTKIT
+1944 QDKKDPTKIT

-1960 TYVYEKAVHEVPG
+1960 TYVYEKAVHEVPN
-1973 DAPQTDKPEA
+1973 DAPQVDIPEA
-1983 KATVYID
+1983 KATVYIN
-1990 EQGNSVKTPDEGLHD
+1990 EAGETVKTPDEGLHD
-2005 GPKVIEDKWQ
+2005 GPKVIDDKWQ

-2028 HVYTTITHKIPND
+2028 HVYTQITSEIPN
-2041 APQTDK
+2041 
-2047 PEAKATVYVDENGNN
+2047 
-2062 VKIPD
+2062 
-2067 EGLHDGPKVIG
+2067 
-2078 DKWQYVKTIPEKD
+2078 
-2091 GILTHV
+2091 
-2097 YTTITHE
+2097 
-2104 IPGDAPQTDKPELEV
+2104 DAPQTDKPELEV
-2119 TRYVSDKGEEL
+2119 TRYVSYKGEEL

-2166 QIEHEI
+2166 EIEHEI
-2172 PNEAPQT
+2172 PNDAPKV
-2179 DKPEAKAT
+2179 DIPEAKAT
-2187 IYVDESGNNVK
+2187 VYVDENGNNVK
-2198 IPDEGLHEGPKVI
+2198 TPDEGLHEGPKVI
-2211 EDKWQYIKTIPEKD
+2211 NDKWQYIKTIPEKD
-2225 GILTHVYTTITHEIP
+2225 GILTHVYTKITSEIP
-2240 NEAPQTDKPEAKATV
+2240 NNAPQTDKPEAKATV
-2255 YINEQG
+2255 YVNEAG
-2261 ETVKTPGE
+2261 ETVKTPDE
-2269 GLHDGPKVIEDK
+2269 GLHDGPKVIDDKWEYVKTIPEKDGILTHVYTKITSEIPNNPPIVDIPEAKATRYVNTDGVDIKTPDEGLHDGPKVINDK

-2297 VYTEIKHEIPNNP
+2297 VYTVVKYNIPNNP
-2310 PIVEIPEAKATV
+2310 PVVEIPEAKATV
-2322 YVNEAGKTVK
+2322 YINEQGDTVK

-2337 LHDGPKVIND
+2337 LHDGPKVIGD
-2347 KWQYTRTIPEKDGI
+2347 KWEYVRTIPEKDGI
-2361 LTHVYTEITHNI
+2361 LTHVYTEVKHEI

-2398 KTPDNG
+2398 KTPDDG

-2430 HVYTTITHGIPNNPP
+2430 HVYTTITSEIPNNPP
-2445 IVDIPELEVTRYIDE
+2445 VVEIPELEITRYIDE
-2460 HGKDIKDPEPGTKEA
+2460 HGKDIKDPEPGNKEA

-2495 THVYKEVKRET
+2495 THVYKEISKET

-2573 GLAMFMAGIVGVF
+2573 GLAMFMAGIIGVF

>member
-55 VVSAPVTT
+55 VISAPVTA

-69 PVVTS
+69 PVVTN
-74 NVTTTETPSA
+74 NVTTTETPVA

-90 VDNTATI
+90 VDNTTTI
-97 TPAETTN
+97 TPAETAN
-104 VTNNVT
+104 VTSNVT

-119 ASEKAKEVAKKAFS
+119 ASERAKETAKKAFS
-133 NVDTSNALTSE
+133 NVDTSNALTAE

-151 LTNSQNEVLDSV
+151 LTDSQNEVLDSV

-195 SVSGKVT
+195 SISGKVT
-202 INAHYFDT
+202 INAHYFDAS
-210 NNVDESTAVL
+210 NADLSTAVL

-268 GTYMLQETGQKA
+268 GTYMLQQTGQKA

-291 YFDTVLKGFTTPKSD
+291 YFDTVLKGFTVPKSD

-319 RAKGKVVVF
+319 RAKGKVIVF

-351 TNTRRARAI
+351 TNTRQSRAI
-360 TSPVSHFT
+360 TSPVAHFT

-375 NNVTVSMSSTTP
+375 NNVTVTMSSTTP

-430 VTDTKAS
+430 VTDTKAT

-513 ETFVPAEPAVTKAD
+513 ETFTPAEPAVTKAD
-527 NIQTYTIIKDTDAGT
+527 NIQTYTIIKNNDAGT

-588 VIEGETAHY
+588 VIDGETAHY

-603 VPEYVSTDT
+603 APKYVSTDT
-612 KADAKAAVA
+612 KVDAKAAVA
-621 DNASVKRLDQAGKI
+621 TNPSVKRLDQAGKI
-635 VYYYGDSPLTATLD
+635 VYYYSDSPLTATLD
-649 SLKTAN
+649 GLKTAN

-665 SINTQIEQLG
+665 SINTQIQQLG
-675 NLQMDA
+675 DLQMDA
-681 RLGNDR
+681 RLGNDK

-707 PTNIRKEVPLYG
+707 PSDIRKEVPLYG

-778 EPKDPTTVGY
+778 APKDPVTVGY

-798 FNVFFNGTDETAEA
+798 FNVFFNGTDETAEP

-832 LLNQDLSVAAQ
+832 LLNQDLTVAAQ

-859 ADDSYVFF
+859 TDDSYVFF
-867 TPTTTTNYVTM
+867 TPATTTNYVTM

-897 IEIKDKYGIIG
+897 IEIKDKYGVIG

-921 QPISLFI
+921 QPISLFV
-928 DNAGNKV
+928 DNAGTKV

-960 VGLTAQL
+960 IGLTAQL

-1014 TGTSSFISSSENS
+1014 TGTSSFISSGENS
-1027 GTNIKIL
+1027 GTNIKIP

-1060 SYIPKTGIEGSTAN
+1060 SYIPKAGIEGSTAN
-1074 TTLKSAVTAPAG
+1074 TTLKSAVTAPTG

-1099 YKTDRNLNFTDSVT
+1099 YKTDRNLNFTDSVS
-1113 DYSKVTAIKFVSTN
+1113 DYSKVTALKFVSTN
-1127 SVKASTATPFEVP
+1127 AVKASTATPFEVP

-1150 KVNYRSVLLTDD
+1150 KVNYRSVLLADD

-1174 ATGNIVY
+1174 ATGNIVH
-1181 EYRMLLGK
+1181 EYRMLFGK
-1189 NLIKSENSGDKFTE
+1189 DLIKSEDSGAKFTE

-1209 FGETITDAQGRKY
+1209 FSETITDAQGRKY
-1222 HRAQDGDANTV
+1222 HRVKDGDANAV

-1240 TTTITRYYLAD
+1240 TTTITRYYLAE
-1251 NVTTITVKYELDMT
+1251 NTTTITVKYELDMT

-1285 VLANVNNPLS
+1285 VLANVNNPES
-1295 DLRLE
+1295 IRRLE
-1300 DSQLFVGDRVI
+1300 DPQLFVGDRVI
-1311 QAGDR
+1311 QAGEIS
-1316 WGFSPNHYKTFEET
+1316 GFSPNHYKTFEET
-1330 PDIDYTGK
+1330 PDINYTGK
-1338 NVVLEYTRLSAT
+1338 DVVLEYTRLSTT

-1361 YVKTGALV
+1361 YAKTGALV
-1369 DMADDG
+1369 DMRDG
-1375 TPMMMV
+1375 NEPMAMV

-1418 ADDTTTGKLVADAS
+1418 ADDTTTGKLVADATTI
-1432 VVNVSYPSVITKDGA
+1432 NVAYPSVITKDGA

-1472 EGNNSSIVLSPNGD
+1472 EGNNSSIVLSPNG
-1486 VDITYVYK
+1486 
-1494 KATKD
+1494 
-1499 VIIRHLVDRTDKVTE
+1499 
-1514 DFMTNKIYAPDLID
+1514 
-1528 TDVQSEGVLKP
+1528 
-1539 ETRQT
+1539 
-1544 INKEDTVTVTD
+1544 
-1555 PSDKIIT
+1555 
-1562 KDSDVSITG
+1562 
-1571 LPVTFT
+1571 
-1577 YARKVV
+1577 
-1583 TQDGDNTII
+1583 
-1592 SYYYTVDSG
+1592 
-1601 SITQHFID
+1601 
-1609 ESGNKLFDD
+1609 
-1618 TTTDKLVADV
+1618 
-1628 NVVNVAY
+1628 
-1635 PSTITKN
+1635 
-1642 GVTYNY
+1642 
-1648 VRNNQTGTL
+1648 
-1657 TPSTLSQSTQV
+1657 
-1668 GTGNNS
+1668 
-1674 SNVLSPNSDVDIT
+1674 DVDIT

-1744 EDTVTATDPS
+1744 EDTVTVTDPS
-1754 DKIITKDSDIS
+1754 DKTIVKDSDIS

-1814 NTTTENYVAES
+1814 DTTTENYVAES

-1860 VTTVYNDFG
+1860 STTVYNDFG

-1877 ALVPHGDAT
+1877 ALAPHGDAT

-1929 PKRIDDEVNTWVFVR
+1929 PKRIDDEVNTWVFFR

-1960 TYVYEKAVHEVPG
+1960 TYVYEKAVHEVPNE
-1973 DAPQTDKPEA
+1973 APQTDKPEA
-1983 KATVYID
+1983 KATIYVD
-1990 EQGNSVKTPDEGLHD
+1990 ESGNSVKTPDEGLHD

-2015 YVRTI
+2015 YV
-2020 PEKDGILT
+2020 
-2028 HVYTTITHKIPND
+2028 
-2041 APQTDK
+2041 
-2047 PEAKATVYVDENGNN
+2047 
-2062 VKIPD
+2062 
-2067 EGLHDGPKVIG
+2067 
-2078 DKWQYVKTIPEKD
+2078 KTIPEKD

-2097 YTTITHE
+2097 YTTIT
-2104 IPGDAPQTDKPELEV
+2104 
-2119 TRYVSDKGEEL
+2119 
-2130 KETEEGTKD
+2130 
-2139 APKVLK
+2139 
-2145 DKWQYDHT
+2145 
-2153 EPKKD
+2153 
-2158 GITTHVYV
+2158 
-2166 QIEHEI
+2166 HEI

-2198 IPDEGLHEGPKVI
+2198 IPDEGLH
-2211 EDKWQYIKTIPEKD
+2211 D
-2225 GILTHVYTTITHEIP
+2225 
-2240 NEAPQTDKPEAKATV
+2240 
-2255 YINEQG
+2255 
-2261 ETVKTPGE
+2261 
-2269 GLHDGPKVIEDK
+2269 
-2281 WQYVKTIPE
+2281 
-2290 KDGILTH
+2290 
-2297 VYTEIKHEIPNNP
+2297 
-2310 PIVEIPEAKATV
+2310 
-2322 YVNEAGKTVK
+2322 
-2332 TPDEG
+2332 
-2337 LHDGPKVIND
+2337 
-2347 KWQYTRTIPEKDGI
+2347 
-2361 LTHVYTEITHNI
+2361 
-2373 PNNPPIVDIP
+2373 
-2383 EAKVTVYVDENGNNV
+2383 
-2398 KTPDNG
+2398 
-2404 LHEGPKVIEDKWQ
+2404 GPKVIEDKWQ

-2430 HVYTTITHGIPNNPP
+2430 HVYTTITHEIPDEAPQTDKPELEVTRYVSDKGEELKDTEEGTKDAPKVLKDKWQYDHTEPKKDGITTHVYVEIEHEIPNEAPQVDIPEAKATVYVDESGNSVKTPDEGLHDGPKVIDNKWQYVKTIPEKDGILTHVYTTITSEIPNEAPQTDKPEAKATVYINEQGETVKTPDEGLHNGPKVINDKWEYVKTIPEKDGILTHVYTEIKHEIPNNPP
-2445 IVDIPELEVTRYIDE
+2445 IVDIPEAKATRYVNTDGVDIKTPDEGLHDGPKVINDKWQYVKTIPEKDGILTHVYTEITHSIPNNPPIVDIPEAKATVYVDENGNNVKIPDEGLHDGPKVIDDKWQYVKTIPEKDGILTHVYTTITHEIPNNPPVVDIPELEITRYVDE
-2460 HGKDIKDPEPGTKEA
+2460 HGKDIKDPEPGNNEA

-2513 TDKHIPNKPVDK
+2513 TDKHIPNKLVDK

-2573 GLAMFMAGIVGVF
+2573 GLAMFMAGIIGVF

>member
-1 MFYQQNQ
+1 M
-8 KFGFRKSKA
+8 
-17 FRTLCGAVLGTFLVL
+17 
-32 AVQTANADEI
+32 
-42 TDSTVQSQPQVET
+42 
-55 VVSAPVTT
+55 
-63 ETTTET
+63 
-69 PVVTS
+69 
-74 NVTTTETPSA
+74 
-84 TDTHVV
+84 
-90 VDNTATI
+90 
-97 TPAETTN
+97 
-104 VTNNVT
+104 
-110 TTDSTESQY
+110 
-119 ASEKAKEVAKKAFS
+119 
-133 NVDTSNALTSE
+133 
-144 DIKTTTN
+144 
-151 LTNSQNEVLDSV
+151 
-163 KESLDALPANVRS
+163 
-176 VAKSVTVIDEND
+176 
-188 GNLGYTA
+188 
-195 SVSGKVT
+195 
-202 INAHYFDT
+202 
-210 NNVDESTAVL
+210 
-220 YHEIG
+220 
-225 HTIDGA
+225 
-231 TYDRASNY
+231 
-239 SLSRDEAV
+239 
-247 QPLLKTVYPG
+247 
-257 QPNYEA
+257 
-263 FASLF
+263 
-268 GTYMLQETGQKA
+268 
-280 VSTAVDMEIKK
+280 
-291 YFDTVLKGFTTPKSD
+291 
-306 SITKPLLDTVDSL
+306 
-319 RAKGKVVVF
+319 
-328 DGMVYTDSAQEARD
+328 
-342 LNNKTIARL
+342 
-351 TNTRRARAI
+351 
-360 TSPVSHFT
+360 
-368 AATTTAL
+368 
-375 NNVTVSMSSTTP
+375 
-387 NTNTDNV
+387 
-394 NTFNTART
+394 
-402 HELTV
+402 
-407 NVSGTGEVGDNSY
+407 
-420 IDVTVETNVP
+420 
-430 VTDTKAS
+430 
-437 PFVDDF
+437 
-443 KATSATDLVYGK
+443 
-455 NTQHAKLTLTGIA
+455 
-468 AGIQK
+468 
-473 GFTIQTNSLNTDAPI
+473 
-488 TSTVTRTSTY
+488 
-498 KLVVDGNIVDTKVIT
+498 
-513 ETFVPAEPAVTKAD
+513 
-527 NIQTYTIIKDTDAGT
+527 
-542 TTDQYTFNQ
+542 
-551 NGQLAINGKRAYG
+551 
-564 IVDIQVP
+564 
-571 KNITVS
+571 
-577 DNTGK
+577 
-582 DFESYK
+582 
-588 VIEGETAHY
+588 
-597 LIPQNE
+597 IPQNE
-603 VPEYVSTDT
+603 APKYVSTDT
-612 KADAKAAVA
+612 KVDAKAAVA
-621 DNASVKRLDQAGKI
+621 NNPSVKRLDQAGKI
-635 VYYYGDSPLTATLD
+635 VYYYGDSPLTGTLD
-649 SLKTAN
+649 GLKNAN

-707 PTNIRKEVPLYG
+707 PSDIRKEVPLYG

-741 DSNKHPYNVY
+741 GSNKHPYNVY

-778 EPKDPTTVGY
+778 APKDPVTVGY

-798 FNVFFNGTDETAEA
+798 FNVFFNGTDETAET

-820 QVSSETTRFDAK
+820 QVTSETTRFDAK
-832 LLNQDLSVAAQ
+832 LLNQDLTVAAQ

-859 ADDSYVFF
+859 TDDSYVFF

-891 TSAIKT
+891 TSAISK

-928 DNAGNKV
+928 DNAGTKV
-935 TEAHRANTGNFV
+935 TDAHRANTGNFV

-960 VGLTAQL
+960 IGLTAQL

-1014 TGTSSFISSSENS
+1014 TGTSSFISSGENS
-1027 GTNIKIL
+1027 GTNIKIP

-1060 SYIPKTGIEGSTAN
+1060 SYIPKAGIEGSTAN

-1099 YKTDRNLNFTDSVT
+1099 YKTDRNLSFTDSVS
-1113 DYSKVTAIKFVSTN
+1113 DYSKVTALKFVSTN
-1127 SVKASTATPFEVP
+1127 AVKASTATPFEVP

-1181 EYRMLLGK
+1181 EYRMLFGK

-1222 HRAQDGDANTV
+1222 HRAKDGDANTV

-1240 TTTITRYYLAD
+1240 TTTITRYYIAD

-1350 ASPDLKELFDN
+1350 ASPDLKDLFDN

-1458 TLTPSTLGQLTQVG
+1458 TLTPSTF
-1472 EGNNSSIVLSPNGD
+1472 
-1486 VDITYVYK
+1486 Y
-1494 KATKD
+1494 
-1499 VIIRHLVDRTDKVTE
+1499 
-1514 DFMTNKIYAPDLID
+1514 
-1528 TDVQSEGVLKP
+1528 
-1539 ETRQT
+1539 
-1544 INKEDTVTVTD
+1544 
-1555 PSDKIIT
+1555 
-1562 KDSDVSITG
+1562 
-1571 LPVTFT
+1571 
-1577 YARKVV
+1577 
-1583 TQDGDNTII
+1583 
-1592 SYYYTVDSG
+1592 
-1601 SITQHFID
+1601 
-1609 ESGNKLFDD
+1609 
-1618 TTTDKLVADV
+1618 
-1628 NVVNVAY
+1628 
-1635 PSTITKN
+1635 
-1642 GVTYNY
+1642 
-1648 VRNNQTGTL
+1648 
-1657 TPSTLSQSTQV
+1657 
-1668 GTGNNS
+1668 
-1674 SNVLSPNSDVDIT
+1674 
-1687 YVYKRATKD
+1687 
-1696 VIIRHL
+1696 
-1702 VDRTDKVTEDFMTN
+1702 
-1716 KIYAPDLSDTDVQ
+1716 
-1729 SKGILKPETRQTINK
+1729 
-1744 EDTVTATDPS
+1744 
-1754 DKIITKDSDIS
+1754 
-1765 QTSRPVTF
+1765 
-1773 TYARKVVTQD
+1773 
-1783 GDNTIISYY
+1783 
-1792 YTVDRG
+1792 
-1798 RIIQQFVDE
+1798 VDE
-1807 SGNKLLD
+1807 S
-1814 NTTTENYVAES
+1814 
-1825 LYISTNHPTRITKNG
+1825 
-1840 IVYGLVKTENP
+1840 
-1851 LPAVNTAFG
+1851 
-1860 VTTVYNDFG
+1860 
-1869 TNPSESIT
+1869 
-1877 ALVPHGDAT
+1877 
-1886 ITYTYKELKG
+1886 
-1896 TIIQHFVDTDGN
+1896 
-1908 KLIDDAIYLD
+1908 
-1918 KPVDEAVTLDH
+1918 
-1929 PKRIDDEVNTWVFVR
+1929 
-1944 QDKEDPTKIT
+1944 
-1954 EGTTEV
+1954 
-1960 TYVYEKAVHEVPG
+1960 
-1973 DAPQTDKPEA
+1973 
-1983 KATVYID
+1983 
-1990 EQGNSVKTPDEGLHD
+1990 
-2005 GPKVIEDKWQ
+2005 
-2015 YVRTI
+2015 
-2020 PEKDGILT
+2020 
-2028 HVYTTITHKIPND
+2028 
-2041 APQTDK
+2041 
-2047 PEAKATVYVDENGNN
+2047 GNN

-2067 EGLHDGPKVIG
+2067 EGLHEGPKVIG

-2097 YTTITHE
+2097 YTTITSE

-2166 QIEHEI
+2166 EIQHEI
-2172 PNEAPQT
+2172 PNDAPKI
-2179 DKPEAKAT
+2179 DIPEAKAT
-2187 IYVDESGNNVK
+2187 VYVDENGNNVK
-2198 IPDEGLHEGPKVI
+2198 TPDEGLHDGPKVI
-2211 EDKWQYIKTIPEKD
+2211 DDKWQYVKTIPEKD
-2225 GILTHVYTTITHEIP
+2225 GILIHVYTQITSEIP
-2240 NEAPQTDKPEAKATV
+2240 NDAPQTDKPEAKATV

-2261 ETVKTPGE
+2261 ETVKTPDE
-2269 GLHDGPKVIEDK
+2269 GLHDGPKVIDDK
-2281 WQYVKTIPE
+2281 WEYVRTIPE

-2310 PIVEIPEAKATV
+2310 PIVDIPEAKATR
-2322 YVNEAGKTVK
+2322 YVNTDGVDIK

-2347 KWQYTRTIPEKDGI
+2347 KWQYVKTIPEKDGILTHVYTVVKYNIPNNPPIVEIPEAKATVYINEQGETVKTPDEGLHDGPKVIDDKWEYVKTIPEKDGI

-2373 PNNPPIVDIP
+2373 PNNPPIV
-2383 EAKVTVYVDENGNNV
+2383 E
-2398 KTPDNG
+2398 
-2404 LHEGPKVIEDKWQ
+2404 
-2417 YVKTIPEKDGILT
+2417 
-2430 HVYTTITHGIPNNPP
+2430 
-2445 IVDIPELEVTRYIDE
+2445 IPELEITRYIDE

-2495 THVYKEVKRET
+2495 THVYKEIPKET

-2513 TDKHIPNKPVDK
+2513 TDKRIPNKPVDK

-2541 ETVNNTVQSA
+2541 ETVNNTAQNV

-2573 GLAMFMAGIVGVF
+2573 GLAMFMAGIIGVF

>member
-42 TDSTVQSQPQVET
+42 TDSTVQSQPQVES
-55 VVSAPVTT
+55 VVSAPVTA

-69 PVVTS
+69 PVVTN
-74 NVTTTETPSA
+74 NVTTTETPVA

-90 VDNTATI
+90 VDNTTTI

-104 VTNNVT
+104 VTNDVT

-144 DIKTTTN
+144 DIKVKAN
-151 LTNSQNEVLDSV
+151 LTDSQNEVLDTV

-202 INAHYFDT
+202 INAHYFDA
-210 NNVDESTAVL
+210 NNADESTAVL

-231 TYDRASNY
+231 TYDKASNY

-268 GTYMLQETGQKA
+268 GTYMLYETGQKA

-306 SITKPLLDTVDSL
+306 SITKPLLDTVASL
-319 RAKGKVVVF
+319 KAKGKVVVF

-375 NNVTVSMSSTTP
+375 NNVTVTMSSTTP
-387 NTNTDNV
+387 NTNTDNI

-402 HELTV
+402 HELVV

-430 VTDTKAS
+430 VTNDKAT
-437 PFVDDF
+437 PFVNDF
-443 KATSATDLVYGK
+443 RATSATDTVYGK

-473 GFTIQTNSLNTDAPI
+473 GFTVQTNSLNTNAPV

-498 KLVVDGNIVDTKVIT
+498 KLVVDGNVVDTKVIT
-513 ETFVPAEPAVTKAD
+513 ETFTPAEPAVTKAD
-527 NIQTYTIIKDTDAGT
+527 NIQTYTIIKDADAGS

-551 NGQLAINGKRAYG
+551 NGRLTINGKRAYG
-564 IVDIQVP
+564 IVDVQVP
-571 KNITVS
+571 KNVIVS
-577 DNTGK
+577 DGDGK

-588 VIEGETAHY
+588 VIDGETAHY

-603 VPEYVSTDT
+603 VPENISTDT
-612 KADAKAAVA
+612 KVDAKAAVA
-621 DNASVKRLDQAGKI
+621 DNASVKRLDQSGKI

-649 SLKTAN
+649 GLKTAN

-665 SINTQIEQLG
+665 SINTQIQQLG
-675 NLQMDA
+675 NLQMEA
-681 RLGNDR
+681 NLGNDK

-701 NMSNGS
+701 GMSNGS
-707 PTNIRKEVPLYG
+707 PTSIRKEVPLYG

-729 NIYQGNYQVEGT
+729 NIYQGNYQIEGT

-760 TINGT
+760 TINGG
-765 RFNIPKSVSRIRI
+765 RLNLPKSVSRIRVV
-778 EPKDPTTVGY
+778 PKESVTVGY
-788 GPNATIKNVI
+788 GPNATLKNVI
-798 FNVFFNGTDETAEA
+798 FNVFFNGTDETAET
-812 WKKNMDAG
+812 WKKAMDAG

-891 TSAIKT
+891 TSAISK

-908 RNFNNNFRASDEF
+908 RTFDKNFRASDEF

-935 TEAHRANTGNFV
+935 TEAHRADTGNFV
-947 DTVYNGGASNNTY
+947 DTVYNGGPSNNTY

-1014 TGTSSFISSSENS
+1014 TGTNSFISSGDNS
-1027 GTNIKIL
+1027 GTNIKIP

-1060 SYIPKTGIEGSTAN
+1060 SYIPKAGIEGSTAN

-1099 YKTDRNLNFTDSVT
+1099 YKTDRNLNFTDSVS
-1113 DYSKVTAIKFVSTN
+1113 DYSKVTALKFVST
-1127 SVKASTATPFEVP
+1127 SAVKATTATPFEVP

-1150 KVNYRSVLLTDD
+1150 KVNYRSVLLTAD

-1181 EYRMLLGK
+1181 EYRLLFGK
-1189 NLIKSENSGDKFTE
+1189 DLIKSENSGDKFTE

-1209 FGETITDAQGRKY
+1209 FSDTITDANGRKY
-1222 HRAQDGDANTV
+1222 HRAKDGDANTV

-1240 TTTITRYYLAD
+1240 TTTITRYYIAD

-1272 SEGKIGMPEFANG
+1272 SEGGIGMPEFANG
-1285 VLANVNNPLS
+1285 ILANINNPLS
-1295 DLRLE
+1295 NLRLE
-1300 DSQLFVGDRVI
+1300 DPQLFVGDKVI
-1311 QAGDR
+1311 QAGQIS
-1316 WGFSPNHYKTFEET
+1316 GFAPNHYKTFEET

-1338 NVVLEYTRLSAT
+1338 NVVLDYTRLNVT
-1350 ASPDLKELFDN
+1350 ASSDLKELFDN
-1361 YVKTGALV
+1361 YAKSGALV
-1369 DMADDG
+1369 DMRDG
-1375 TPMMMV
+1375 NEPMAMV

-1418 ADDTTTGKLVADAS
+1418 LDDTTTGKLVADAS
-1432 VVNVSYPSVITKDGA
+1432 VVNVAYPSIITKDGA

-1458 TLTPSTLGQLTQVG
+1458 TLTTTTLGQLVQVG
-1472 EGNNSSIVLSPNGD
+1472 EGNNSSTVLSPNG
-1486 VDITYVYK
+1486 
-1494 KATKD
+1494 
-1499 VIIRHLVDRTDKVTE
+1499 
-1514 DFMTNKIYAPDLID
+1514 
-1528 TDVQSEGVLKP
+1528 
-1539 ETRQT
+1539 
-1544 INKEDTVTVTD
+1544 
-1555 PSDKIIT
+1555 
-1562 KDSDVSITG
+1562 
-1571 LPVTFT
+1571 
-1577 YARKVV
+1577 
-1583 TQDGDNTII
+1583 
-1592 SYYYTVDSG
+1592 
-1601 SITQHFID
+1601 
-1609 ESGNKLFDD
+1609 
-1618 TTTDKLVADV
+1618 
-1628 NVVNVAY
+1628 
-1635 PSTITKN
+1635 
-1642 GVTYNY
+1642 
-1648 VRNNQTGTL
+1648 
-1657 TPSTLSQSTQV
+1657 
-1668 GTGNNS
+1668 
-1674 SNVLSPNSDVDIT
+1674 DVDIT

-1702 VDRTDKVTEDFMTN
+1702 VDTTDKVTEDFMTN
-1716 KIYAPDLSDTDVQ
+1716 KIYAPDLVDTDVQ

-1744 EDTVTATDPS
+1744 EDTVTVTDPS
-1754 DKIITKDSDIS
+1754 DKVITKDTDIS
-1765 QTSRPVTF
+1765 QTSLPVTF

-1814 NTTTENYVAES
+1814 DTTTENYVSES
-1825 LYISTNHPTRITKNG
+1825 AYISTNHPTRITKDG
-1840 IVYGLVKTENP
+1840 RVYKLVKTENP
-1851 LPAVNTAFG
+1851 LPLENVTYG
-1860 VTTVYNDFG
+1860 TTVVTNDFG

-1896 TIIQHFVDTDGN
+1896 TVIQHFVDTDGN
-1908 KLIDDAIYLD
+1908 ELIGDVTYLD
-1918 KPVDEAVTLDH
+1918 KPVEEAVTLDH
-1929 PKRIDDEVNTWVFVR
+1929 PKRIDTDVDTYTFIR
-1944 QDKEDPTKIT
+1944 QDKEDVVKIP
-1954 EGTTEV
+1954 EGTTEI
-1960 TYVYEKAVHEVPG
+1960 TYVYEKAVHEVPN
-1973 DAPQTDKPEA
+1973 DAPQVDIPEA
-1983 KATVYID
+1983 KATVYIN
-1990 EQGNSVKTPDEGLHD
+1990 EAGETVKTPDEGLHD
-2005 GPKVIEDKWQ
+2005 GPKVIDDKWQ

-2028 HVYTTITHKIPND
+2028 HVYTTITHEIPNE

-2047 PEAKATVYVDENGNN
+2047 PEAKATVYVDEQGNS
-2062 VKIPD
+2062 VKTPD
-2067 EGLHDGPKVIG
+2067 EGLHDGPKVID

-2104 IPGDAPQTDKPELEV
+2104 IPNDAPQTDIPELEV

-2172 PNEAPQT
+2172 PNEAPQ
-2179 DKPEAKAT
+2179 
-2187 IYVDESGNNVK
+2187 V
-2198 IPDEGLHEGPKVI
+2198 
-2211 EDKWQYIKTIPEKD
+2211 
-2225 GILTHVYTTITHEIP
+2225 
-2240 NEAPQTDKPEAKATV
+2240 DKPEAKATV

-2261 ETVKTPGE
+2261 ETVKTP
-2269 GLHDGPKVIEDK
+2269 
-2281 WQYVKTIPE
+2281 
-2290 KDGILTH
+2290 
-2297 VYTEIKHEIPNNP
+2297 
-2310 PIVEIPEAKATV
+2310 
-2322 YVNEAGKTVK
+2322 
-2332 TPDEG
+2332 DEG
-2337 LHDGPKVIND
+2337 LHDGPKVIN
-2347 KWQYTRTIPEKDGI
+2347 
-2361 LTHVYTEITHNI
+2361 
-2373 PNNPPIVDIP
+2373 
-2383 EAKVTVYVDENGNNV
+2383 
-2398 KTPDNG
+2398 
-2404 LHEGPKVIEDKWQ
+2404 DKWQ

-2430 HVYTTITHGIPNNPP
+2430 HVYTTITHEIPNNPP
-2445 IVDIPELEVTRYIDE
+2445 IVDIPKAKATRYVTTNGVDIKTPDEGLHDGPKVINDKWQYVKTIPEKDGILTHVYTVIKYNIPNNPPVVEIPEAKATVYINEQGETVKTPDEGLHDGPKVIDDKWQYIKTIPEKDGILTHVYTKITSEIPNDAPQIDKPEAKATVYVDEQGNSVKTPDEGLHDGPKVIDDKWQYVKTIPEKDGILTHVYTKITTEIPNNPPIVEIPELEVTRYIDE
-2460 HGKDIKDPEPGTKEA
+2460 HGKDIKDPEPGIKKA
-2475 PKTIGKYEFS
+2475 PKTIDKYEFS
-2485 RTIPKKDGVT
+2485 RTIPKKDGVV

-2531 PVNETVVKTQ
+2531 PVNETVVKPQ

-2561 GDNDSSKALAVS
+2561 GDNDSSKVLAVS

>member
-74 NVTTTETPSA
+74 NVTTTETPAA

-151 LTNSQNEVLDSV
+151 LTDSQNEVLDSV

-195 SVSGKVT
+195 SISGKVT

-247 QPLLKTVYPG
+247 QPLLKTAYPG

-280 VSTAVDMEIKK
+280 VSTAIDMEIKK

-360 TSPVSHFT
+360 TSPVAHFT

-375 NNVTVSMSSTTP
+375 NNVTVTMSSTTP

-394 NTFNTART
+394 STFNTART

-430 VTDTKAS
+430 VTDTKAT

-527 NIQTYTIIKDTDAGT
+527 NIQTYTIIKNNDAGT

-588 VIEGETAHY
+588 VIDGETAHY

-603 VPEYVSTDT
+603 APKYVSTNT
-612 KADAKAAVA
+612 KVDAKAEVA
-621 DNASVKRLDQAGKI
+621 TNPSVKRLDQAGKI

-649 SLKTAN
+649 GLKNAN

-778 EPKDPTTVGY
+778 EPKEPVTVGY

-798 FNVFFNGTDETAEA
+798 FNVFFNGTDETAET

-820 QVSSETTRFDAK
+820 QVTSETTRFDAK
-832 LLNQDLSVAAQ
+832 LLNQDLTVAAQ

-849 ITNEFIGTRL
+849 ITNEFVGTRL
-859 ADDSYVFF
+859 TDDSYVFF
-867 TPTTTTNYVTM
+867 TPATTTNYVTM

-928 DNAGNKV
+928 DNAGTKV

-960 VGLTAQL
+960 IGLTAQL

-1014 TGTSSFISSSENS
+1014 TGTSSFISSGENS
-1027 GTNIKIL
+1027 GTNIKIP

-1053 VNQLTAM
+1053 VSQLTAM

-1099 YKTDRNLNFTDSVT
+1099 YKTDRNLSFTDSVS
-1113 DYSKVTAIKFVSTN
+1113 DYSKVTALKFVSTN
-1127 SVKASTATPFEVP
+1127 AVKASTATPFEVP

-1150 KVNYRSVLLTDD
+1150 KVNYRSVLLADSN
-1162 KELLSTPVTAKP
+1162 ELLSTPVTAKST
-1174 ATGNIVY
+1174 TGNIVY
-1181 EYRMLLGK
+1181 EYI
-1189 NLIKSENSGDKFTE
+1189 NLNTNTVIKTIDTGALFTA
-1203 RTENYT
+1203 RTENHNFENVITDKNGYT
-1209 FGETITDAQGRKY
+1209 FKY
-1222 HRAQDGDANTV
+1222 ASNDEPNNV

-1240 TTTITRYYLAD
+1240 TTKITRYYVSEHPSSVEIRIRPDLA
-1251 NVTTITVKYELDMT
+1251 

-1272 SEGKIGMPEFANG
+1272 IAGGIGMPTFTHEIFSYAPDMTHTIEAGETRKIDANIFG
-1285 VLANVNNPLS
+1285 EL
-1295 DLRLE
+1295 
-1300 DSQLFVGDRVI
+1300 
-1311 QAGDR
+1311 
-1316 WGFSPNHYKTFEET
+1316 EET
-1330 PDIDYTGK
+1330 PDINYTGK
-1338 NVVLEYTRLSAT
+1338 DVWFDYSRLEVTS
-1350 ASPDLKELFDN
+1350 SPDLKSQFD
-1361 YVKTGALV
+1361 KLI
-1369 DMADDG
+1369 ADDALIDFG
-1375 TPMMMV
+1375 NYNNTKFYSV
-1381 NVEGTNAENSHATI
+1381 TGTNAENSHATI

-1418 ADDTTTGKLVADAS
+1418 ADDTTTGKLVADATT
-1432 VVNVSYPSVITKDGA
+1432 VNVAYPSVITKDGA
-1447 TYNYVRNNQTG
+1447 TYNYVRNSQTG
-1458 TLTPSTLGQLTQVG
+1458 TLTPSVLGQLVQLG
-1472 EGNNSSIVLSPNGD
+1472 AGNNSSTVLSPNGD

-1499 VIIRHLVDRTDKVTE
+1499 VIIRHLVDTTDKVTKGYM
-1514 DFMTNKIYAPDLID
+1514 DYKIYGPDLID
-1528 TDVQSEGVLKP
+1528 TDVQSKGILKP

-1592 SYYYTVDSG
+1592 SYYYTVD
-1601 SITQHFID
+1601 
-1609 ESGNKLFDD
+1609 
-1618 TTTDKLVADV
+1618 
-1628 NVVNVAY
+1628 
-1635 PSTITKN
+1635 
-1642 GVTYNY
+1642 
-1648 VRNNQTGTL
+1648 
-1657 TPSTLSQSTQV
+1657 
-1668 GTGNNS
+1668 
-1674 SNVLSPNSDVDIT
+1674 
-1687 YVYKRATKD
+1687 
-1696 VIIRHL
+1696 
-1702 VDRTDKVTEDFMTN
+1702 
-1716 KIYAPDLSDTDVQ
+1716 
-1729 SKGILKPETRQTINK
+1729 
-1744 EDTVTATDPS
+1744 
-1754 DKIITKDSDIS
+1754 
-1765 QTSRPVTF
+1765 
-1773 TYARKVVTQD
+1773 
-1783 GDNTIISYY
+1783 
-1792 YTVDRG
+1792 RG

-1825 LYISTNHPTRITKNG
+1825 LYISTDHPTRITKNG

-1929 PKRIDDEVNTWVFVR
+1929 PKRIDDEVNTWVFVH

-2028 HVYTTITHKIPND
+2028 HVYTTITHDIPGN

-2047 PEAKATVYVDENGNN
+2047 PEAKATVYVDESGNN

-2067 EGLHDGPKVIG
+2067 EGLHDGPKVIN

-2104 IPGDAPQTDKPELEV
+2104 IPNEAPQTDKPELEV
-2119 TRYVSDKGEEL
+2119 TRYVSNKGEEL

-2187 IYVDESGNNVK
+2187 IYVDESSNNVK
-2198 IPDEGLHEGPKVI
+2198 IPDE
-2211 EDKWQYIKTIPEKD
+2211 
-2225 GILTHVYTTITHEIP
+2225 
-2240 NEAPQTDKPEAKATV
+2240 
-2255 YINEQG
+2255 
-2261 ETVKTPGE
+2261 
-2269 GLHDGPKVIEDK
+2269 
-2281 WQYVKTIPE
+2281 
-2290 KDGILTH
+2290 
-2297 VYTEIKHEIPNNP
+2297 
-2310 PIVEIPEAKATV
+2310 
-2322 YVNEAGKTVK
+2322 
-2332 TPDEG
+2332 
-2337 LHDGPKVIND
+2337 
-2347 KWQYTRTIPEKDGI
+2347 
-2361 LTHVYTEITHNI
+2361 
-2373 PNNPPIVDIP
+2373 
-2383 EAKVTVYVDENGNNV
+2383 
-2398 KTPDNG
+2398 G

-2430 HVYTTITHGIPNNPP
+2430 HVYTTITHKIPNEAPQTDKPEAKATVYINEQGETVKTPDEGLHDGPKVIDDKWEYVRTIPEKDGILTHVYTEIKHEIPNNPPIVDIPEAKATRYVNTDGVDIKTPDEGLHDGPKVIDDKWQYVKTIPEKDGILTHVYTVIKHNIPNNPPVVDIPEAKATVYINEQGETVKTPDEGLHDGPKVIDDKWEYVCTIPEKDGVLTHVYTEVKHEIPNNPPIVDIPEAKATVYVDENGNNVKTPDEGLHNGPKVINDKWQYVKTIPEKDGILTHVYTTITHEIPNNPP

-2513 TDKHIPNKPVDK
+2513 TDKRIPNKPVDK

-2531 PVNETVVKTQ
+2531 PVNDTVVKTQ

-2573 GLAMFMAGIVGVF
+2573 GLAMFMAGIIGVF

>member
-69 PVVTS
+69 PV
-74 NVTTTETPSA
+74 A

-90 VDNTATI
+90 VDNTSTI
-97 TPAETTN
+97 TPAETAN
-104 VTNNVT
+104 VTSNVT

-119 ASEKAKEVAKKAFS
+119 ASEKAKETAKKAFS

-144 DIKTTTN
+144 DIKVSAN
-151 LTNSQNEVLDSV
+151 LTDSQNEVLDSV

-210 NNVDESTAVL
+210 NNIDESTAVL

-360 TSPVSHFT
+360 TSPVAHFT

-375 NNVTVSMSSTTP
+375 NNVTVTMSSTTP

-407 NVSGTGEVGDNSY
+407 NVSGTGEVDDNSY

-430 VTDTKAS
+430 VTDTKAT

-527 NIQTYTIIKDTDAGT
+527 NIQTYTIIKNNDAGT

-588 VIEGETAHY
+588 VIDGETAHY

-603 VPEYVSTDT
+603 APKYVSTDT
-612 KADAKAAVA
+612 KVDAKAAVA
-621 DNASVKRLDQAGKI
+621 NNPSVKRLDQAGKI

-649 SLKTAN
+649 GLKTAN

-707 PTNIRKEVPLYG
+707 PSDIRKEVPLYG

-778 EPKDPTTVGY
+778 APKDPVTVGY

-798 FNVFFNGTDETAEA
+798 FNVFFNGTDETAET

-832 LLNQDLSVAAQ
+832 LLNQDLTVAAQ

-859 ADDSYVFF
+859 TDDSYVFF
-867 TPTTTTNYVTM
+867 TPTTTINYVTM

-891 TSAIKT
+891 TSAISK

-960 VGLTAQL
+960 IGLTAQL

-1014 TGTSSFISSSENS
+1014 TGTSSFISSGENS
-1027 GTNIKIL
+1027 GTNIKIP

-1060 SYIPKTGIEGSTAN
+1060 SYIPKAGVEGSTAN
-1074 TTLKSAVTAPAG
+1074 TTLKSAVPAPAG

-1099 YKTDRNLNFTDSVT
+1099 YKTDRNLNFTDSVS
-1113 DYSKVTAIKFVSTN
+1113 DYSKVTALKFVSTN
-1127 SVKASTATPFEVP
+1127 AVKASTATPFEVP

-1222 HRAQDGDANTV
+1222 HRAKDGDANTV

-1240 TTTITRYYLAD
+1240 TTTITRYYIAD

-1338 NVVLEYTRLSAT
+1338 NVVLEYTRLSTT

-1369 DMADDG
+1369 DMAEDG

-1432 VVNVSYPSVITKDGA
+1432 VVNVSYPSAITKDGA

-1494 KATKD
+1494 
-1499 VIIRHLVDRTDKVTE
+1499 
-1514 DFMTNKIYAPDLID
+1514 
-1528 TDVQSEGVLKP
+1528 
-1539 ETRQT
+1539 
-1544 INKEDTVTVTD
+1544 
-1555 PSDKIIT
+1555 
-1562 KDSDVSITG
+1562 
-1571 LPVTFT
+1571 
-1577 YARKVV
+1577 
-1583 TQDGDNTII
+1583 
-1592 SYYYTVDSG
+1592 
-1601 SITQHFID
+1601 
-1609 ESGNKLFDD
+1609 
-1618 TTTDKLVADV
+1618 
-1628 NVVNVAY
+1628 
-1635 PSTITKN
+1635 
-1642 GVTYNY
+1642 
-1648 VRNNQTGTL
+1648 
-1657 TPSTLSQSTQV
+1657 
-1668 GTGNNS
+1668 
-1674 SNVLSPNSDVDIT
+1674 
-1687 YVYKRATKD
+1687 RATKD

-1716 KIYAPDLSDTDVQ
+1716 KIYAPDLSDTDIQ

-1744 EDTVTATDPS
+1744 EDTVTVTDPS
-1754 DKIITKDSDIS
+1754 DKIIIKDSDIS

-1851 LPAVNTAFG
+1851 LPAENVTYG
-1860 VTTVYNDFG
+1860 TTVVTNDFG
-1869 TNPSESIT
+1869 TNPTESIT

-1886 ITYTYKELKG
+1886 ITYTYNELKG

-1944 QDKEDPTKIT
+1944 QDKEDPTKIV

-1960 TYVYEKAVHEVPG
+1960 TYVYEKAVHEIPNE
-1973 DAPQTDKPEA
+1973 APQTDKPEA
-1983 KATVYID
+1983 KATVYVD
-1990 EQGNSVKTPDEGLHD
+1990 ESGNNVKIPDEGLHD

-2028 HVYTTITHKIPND
+2028 HVYTTITHEIPGE

-2047 PEAKATVYVDENGNN
+2047 PEAKATVYVDESGNN

-2067 EGLHDGPKVIG
+2067 EGLHDGPKVIE

-2097 YTTITHE
+2097 YTTITNE
-2104 IPGDAPQTDKPELEV
+2104 IPNEAPQTDKPELEV

-2130 KETEEGTKD
+2130 KETEEGTKN

-2261 ETVKTPGE
+2261 ETVKTPDE

-2383 EAKVTVYVDENGNNV
+2383 EAKATVYVDENGNNV
-2398 KTPDNG
+2398 KIPDEG
-2404 LHEGPKVIEDKWQ
+2404 LHDGPKVINDKWQ
-2417 YVKTIPEKDGILT
+2417 YIKTIPEKDGILT

-2460 HGKDIKDPEPGTKEA
+2460 HGKDIKDPEPGTNEA

-2513 TDKHIPNKPVDK
+2513 TDKRIPNKPVDK

-2573 GLAMFMAGIVGVF
+2573 GLAMFMAGIIGVF

>member
-1 MFYQQNQ
+1 M
-8 KFGFRKSKA
+8 
-17 FRTLCGAVLGTFLVL
+17 
-32 AVQTANADEI
+32 
-42 TDSTVQSQPQVET
+42 
-55 VVSAPVTT
+55 
-63 ETTTET
+63 
-69 PVVTS
+69 
-74 NVTTTETPSA
+74 
-84 TDTHVV
+84 
-90 VDNTATI
+90 
-97 TPAETTN
+97 
-104 VTNNVT
+104 
-110 TTDSTESQY
+110 
-119 ASEKAKEVAKKAFS
+119 
-133 NVDTSNALTSE
+133 
-144 DIKTTTN
+144 
-151 LTNSQNEVLDSV
+151 
-163 KESLDALPANVRS
+163 
-176 VAKSVTVIDEND
+176 
-188 GNLGYTA
+188 
-195 SVSGKVT
+195 
-202 INAHYFDT
+202 
-210 NNVDESTAVL
+210 
-220 YHEIG
+220 
-225 HTIDGA
+225 
-231 TYDRASNY
+231 
-239 SLSRDEAV
+239 
-247 QPLLKTVYPG
+247 
-257 QPNYEA
+257 
-263 FASLF
+263 
-268 GTYMLQETGQKA
+268 
-280 VSTAVDMEIKK
+280 
-291 YFDTVLKGFTTPKSD
+291 
-306 SITKPLLDTVDSL
+306 DSL
-319 RAKGKVVVF
+319 RAKGKVIVF

-342 LNNKTIARL
+342 LNTKTIARL
-351 TNTRRARAI
+351 TSTRQSRAI
-360 TSPVSHFT
+360 TSPVTHFT

-375 NNVTVSMSSTTP
+375 NNVTVTMSSTTP

-407 NVSGTGEVGDNSY
+407 NVSGVGEVGDNSY

-430 VTDTKAS
+430 VTDTKAT

-473 GFTIQTNSLNTDAPI
+473 GFTVQTNSLNTDAPI

-551 NGQLAINGKRAYG
+551 NGSLNINGKRAYG
-564 IVDIQVP
+564 IVDVQVP
-571 KNITVS
+571 KNVIVS

-588 VIEGETAHY
+588 VIDGETAHY

-603 VPEYVSTDT
+603 APKYVSTDT
-612 KADAKAAVA
+612 KVDAKAAVA
-621 DNASVKRLDQAGKI
+621 TNPSVKRLDQAGKI
-635 VYYYGDSPLTATLD
+635 VYYYSDSPLTATLD
-649 SLKTAN
+649 GLKNAN
-655 HIDKNFAIAT
+655 HIDKNFTIAT

-681 RLGNDR
+681 RLGNDK

-778 EPKDPTTVGY
+778 APKDPVTVGY

-798 FNVFFNGTDETAEA
+798 FNVFFNGTDETAET

-820 QVSSETTRFDAK
+820 QVTSETTRFDAK
-832 LLNQDLSVAAQ
+832 LLNQDLTVAAQ

-859 ADDSYVFF
+859 TDDSYVFF

-908 RNFNNNFRASDEF
+908 RNFNANFKASDEY

-960 VGLTAQL
+960 IGLTAQL

-1014 TGTSSFISSSENS
+1014 TGTSSFISSGENS
-1027 GTNIKIL
+1027 GTNIKIP
-1034 NVDNG
+1034 NTDNG

-1053 VNQLTAM
+1053 VSQLTAM
-1060 SYIPKTGIEGSTAN
+1060 SYIPKTDIEGSTAN
-1074 TTLKSAVTAPAG
+1074 TTLKSAVTAPTG

-1099 YKTDRNLNFTDSVT
+1099 YKTDRNLNFTDSVS
-1113 DYSKVTAIKFVSTN
+1113 DYSKVTALKFVST
-1127 SVKASTATPFEVP
+1127 SAVKASTATPFEVP

-1150 KVNYRSVLLTDD
+1150 KVNYRSVLLADD

-1181 EYRMLLGK
+1181 EYRMLFGK
-1189 NLIKSENSGDKFTE
+1189 DLIKSEDSGAKFTE

-1209 FGETITDAQGRKY
+1209 FGKTITDTQGRKY
-1222 HRAQDGDANTV
+1222 HRAEDGNASTV

-1240 TTTITRYYLAD
+1240 TTTITRYYVAE
-1251 NVTTITVKYELDMT
+1251 NTTTITVKYELDMT

-1285 VLANVNNPLS
+1285 VLADLNNPES
-1295 DLRLE
+1295 IRRLE
-1300 DSQLFVGDRVI
+1300 DPQLFVGDRVI
-1311 QAGDR
+1311 QAGEIS
-1316 WGFSPNHYKTFEET
+1316 GFSPNHYKTFEET
-1330 PDIDYTGK
+1330 PDINYTGK
-1338 NVVLEYTRLSAT
+1338 NVVLEYTRLNVT
-1350 ASPDLKELFDN
+1350 ASPDLKDLFDN

-1369 DMADDG
+1369 DMRDG
-1375 TPMMMV
+1375 NEPMAMV
-1381 NVEGTNAENSHATI
+1381 NVEGTNVENSHATI

-1418 ADDTTTGKLVADAS
+1418 ADDTTTGKLIADAS
-1432 VVNVSYPSVITKDGA
+1432 VIKVAYPSVITKDGA
-1447 TYNYVRNNQTG
+1447 TYNYVRNTQTG
-1458 TLTPSTLGQLTQVG
+1458 TLTPSNLGQLVQIG
-1472 EGNNSSIVLSPNGD
+1472 DGNNSSIVLSPNGD

-1494 KATKD
+1494 K
-1499 VIIRHLVDRTDKVTE
+1499 
-1514 DFMTNKIYAPDLID
+1514 
-1528 TDVQSEGVLKP
+1528 
-1539 ETRQT
+1539 
-1544 INKEDTVTVTD
+1544 
-1555 PSDKIIT
+1555 
-1562 KDSDVSITG
+1562 
-1571 LPVTFT
+1571 
-1577 YARKVV
+1577 
-1583 TQDGDNTII
+1583 
-1592 SYYYTVDSG
+1592 
-1601 SITQHFID
+1601 
-1609 ESGNKLFDD
+1609 
-1618 TTTDKLVADV
+1618 
-1628 NVVNVAY
+1628 
-1635 PSTITKN
+1635 
-1642 GVTYNY
+1642 
-1648 VRNNQTGTL
+1648 
-1657 TPSTLSQSTQV
+1657 
-1668 GTGNNS
+1668 
-1674 SNVLSPNSDVDIT
+1674 
-1687 YVYKRATKD
+1687 ATKD

-1744 EDTVTATDPS
+1744 EDTVTVTDPS
-1754 DKIITKDSDIS
+1754 DKTIVKDSDIS

-1798 RIIQQFVDE
+1798 RVRQQFVDE
-1807 SGNKLLD
+1807 AGNKLLD
-1814 NTTTENYVAES
+1814 NTTTENYVSES
-1825 LYISTNHPTRITKNG
+1825 VYIQTNHPTRITVDG

-1851 LPAVNTAFG
+1851 LPAENVTYG
-1860 VTTVYNDFG
+1860 TTVVTNDFG

-1960 TYVYEKAVHEVPG
+1960 TYVYEKSVHEVPG

-1983 KATVYID
+1983 KATVYIN
-1990 EQGNSVKTPDEGLHD
+1990 EQGETVKTPDEGLHD

-2028 HVYTTITHKIPND
+2028 HVYTTITHEIPN
-2041 APQTDK
+2041 
-2047 PEAKATVYVDENGNN
+2047 E
-2062 VKIPD
+2062 
-2067 EGLHDGPKVIG
+2067 
-2078 DKWQYVKTIPEKD
+2078 
-2091 GILTHV
+2091 
-2097 YTTITHE
+2097 
-2104 IPGDAPQTDKPELEV
+2104 APQTDKPELEV

-2166 QIEHEI
+2166 EIQHEI
-2172 PNEAPQT
+2172 PNDAPKV
-2179 DKPEAKAT
+2179 DIPEAKAT
-2187 IYVDESGNNVK
+2187 IYVDENGNNVK
-2198 IPDEGLHEGPKVI
+2198 TPDEGLHDGPKVI
-2211 EDKWQYIKTIPEKD
+2211 DDKWQYVKTIPEKD
-2225 GILTHVYTTITHEIP
+2225 GILTHVYTQITSEIP
-2240 NEAPQTDKPEAKATV
+2240 NNAPQTDKPEAKATV
-2255 YINEQG
+2255 YVNEAG
-2261 ETVKTPGE
+2261 ETVKTPDEGLHDGPKAIDDKWEYVRTIPEKDGILTHVYTKITSEIPNNPPIVDIPEAKATRYVNTDGVDIKTPDEGLHEGPKVINDKWQYVKTIPEKDGILTHVYTEITHSIPNNPPIVDIPEAKATVYVDENGNNVKIPDE

-2297 VYTEIKHEIPNNP
+2297 VYT
-2310 PIVEIPEAKATV
+2310 
-2322 YVNEAGKTVK
+2322 
-2332 TPDEG
+2332 
-2337 LHDGPKVIND
+2337 
-2347 KWQYTRTIPEKDGI
+2347 
-2361 LTHVYTEITHNI
+2361 
-2373 PNNPPIVDIP
+2373 
-2383 EAKVTVYVDENGNNV
+2383 
-2398 KTPDNG
+2398 
-2404 LHEGPKVIEDKWQ
+2404 
-2417 YVKTIPEKDGILT
+2417 
-2430 HVYTTITHGIPNNPP
+2430 TITHEIPNNPP

-2485 RTIPKKDGVT
+2485 CTIPKKDGVT

-2573 GLAMFMAGIVGVF
+2573 GLAMFMAGIIGVF

>member
-1 MFYQQNQ
+1 M
-8 KFGFRKSKA
+8 
-17 FRTLCGAVLGTFLVL
+17 LGTFLVL

-55 VVSAPVTT
+55 VVSAPVTA
-63 ETTTET
+63 ETPTET
-69 PVVTS
+69 PVVTN
-74 NVTTTETPSA
+74 NVTTTETPVA

-90 VDNTATI
+90 VDNTSTI
-97 TPAETTN
+97 TPAETAN
-104 VTNNVT
+104 VTNDVT
-110 TTDSTESQY
+110 TADSTESQY
-119 ASEKAKEVAKKAFS
+119 ASEKAKETAKKAFS
-133 NVDTSNALTSE
+133 NIDTSNALTAE

-151 LTNSQNEVLDSV
+151 LTDSQNEVLDSV

-195 SVSGKVT
+195 SISGKVT
-202 INAHYFDT
+202 INAHYFDA
-210 NNVDESTAVL
+210 NNADESTAVL

-225 HTIDGA
+225 HTIDSA

-360 TSPVSHFT
+360 TSPVAHFT

-375 NNVTVSMSSTTP
+375 NNVTVTMSSTTP

-437 PFVDDF
+437 PLVDDF

-527 NIQTYTIIKDTDAGT
+527 NIQTYTIIKDTNAGT

-577 DNTGK
+577 DNAGK

-588 VIEGETAHY
+588 VIDGETAHY

-603 VPEYVSTDT
+603 APKYVSTDT
-612 KADAKAAVA
+612 KVDAKAAVA
-621 DNASVKRLDQAGKI
+621 TNPSVKRLDQAGKI
-635 VYYYGDSPLTATLD
+635 TYYYSDSPLTTTLD
-649 SLKTAN
+649 GLKTAN
-655 HIDKNFAIAT
+655 HIDKNFEIAT

-707 PTNIRKEVPLYG
+707 PSDIRKEVPLYG
-719 VEIDFNRDDK
+719 VEIDFNRDNK

-760 TINGT
+760 TISGT

-778 EPKDPTTVGY
+778 APKDPVTVGY

-798 FNVFFNGTDETAEA
+798 FNVFFNGTDETAET

-820 QVSSETTRFDAK
+820 QVTSETTRFDAK
-832 LLNQDLSVAAQ
+832 LLNQDLTVAAQ

-859 ADDSYVFF
+859 TDDSYVFF
-867 TPTTTTNYVTM
+867 TPATTTNYVTM

-921 QPISLFI
+921 QPISLFV
-928 DNAGNKV
+928 DNAGTKV

-960 VGLTAQL
+960 IGLTAQL

-1014 TGTSSFISSSENS
+1014 TGTSSFISSGENS
-1027 GTNIKIL
+1027 GTNIKIP

-1060 SYIPKTGIEGSTAN
+1060 SYIPKAGIEGSTAN

-1099 YKTDRNLNFTDSVT
+1099 YKTDRNLNFTDSIT

-1127 SVKASTATPFEVP
+1127 SVKASSATPFEVP
-1140 LNFEGTVGND
+1140 LNFDGTVGND

-1222 HRAQDGDANTV
+1222 HRAKDGDANTV

-1432 VVNVSYPSVITKDGA
+1432 VVNVSYPSIITKDGA

-1494 KATKD
+1494 KATKG

-1528 TDVQSEGVLKP
+1528 TDVQS
-1539 ETRQT
+1539 
-1544 INKEDTVTVTD
+1544 
-1555 PSDKIIT
+1555 
-1562 KDSDVSITG
+1562 
-1571 LPVTFT
+1571 
-1577 YARKVV
+1577 
-1583 TQDGDNTII
+1583 
-1592 SYYYTVDSG
+1592 
-1601 SITQHFID
+1601 
-1609 ESGNKLFDD
+1609 
-1618 TTTDKLVADV
+1618 
-1628 NVVNVAY
+1628 
-1635 PSTITKN
+1635 
-1642 GVTYNY
+1642 
-1648 VRNNQTGTL
+1648 
-1657 TPSTLSQSTQV
+1657 
-1668 GTGNNS
+1668 
-1674 SNVLSPNSDVDIT
+1674 
-1687 YVYKRATKD
+1687 
-1696 VIIRHL
+1696 
-1702 VDRTDKVTEDFMTN
+1702 
-1716 KIYAPDLSDTDVQ
+1716 
-1729 SKGILKPETRQTINK
+1729 KGILKPETRQTINK
-1744 EDTVTATDPS
+1744 EDTVAVTDPS
-1754 DKIITKDSDIS
+1754 DKTIVKDSDIS
-1765 QTSRPVTF
+1765 MTSRPVTF

-1807 SGNKLLD
+1807 GGNKLLD

-1825 LYISTNHPTRITKNG
+1825 VYISTNHPTRITKNG

-1851 LPAVNTAFG
+1851 LPIENVTYGTEIVN
-1860 VTTVYNDFG
+1860 NDFG

-1929 PKRIDDEVNTWVFVR
+1929 PKRIDDEVNTWVFIR

-2005 GPKVIEDKWQ
+2005 GPKVIDDKWQ
-2015 YVRTI
+2015 YVR
-2020 PEKDGILT
+2020 
-2028 HVYTTITHKIPND
+2028 
-2041 APQTDK
+2041 
-2047 PEAKATVYVDENGNN
+2047 
-2062 VKIPD
+2062 
-2067 EGLHDGPKVIG
+2067 
-2078 DKWQYVKTIPEKD
+2078 TIPEKD

-2104 IPGDAPQTDKPELEV
+2104 IPGDAPQYDIPEAKATVYVDEGGNNVKIPDEGLHEGPKVIEDKWQYVKTIPEKDGILTHVYTTISHEIPNDAPQTDKPELEV
-2119 TRYVSDKGEEL
+2119 TRYVSDKGDEL

-2172 PNEAPQT
+2172 PSEAPQT

-2187 IYVDESGNNVK
+2187 VYVDEQGNSVK
-2198 IPDEGLHEGPKVI
+2198 TPDEGLHDGPKVI
-2211 EDKWQYIKTIPEKD
+2211 NDKWQYVKTIPEKD

-2261 ETVKTPGE
+2261 ETVKTPDE
-2269 GLHDGPKVIEDK
+2269 GLHDGPKVINDK

-2297 VYTEIKHEIPNNP
+2297 VYTQITSEIPNNP
-2310 PIVEIPEAKATV
+2310 PIVDIPEAKATRYVNTDGVDIKTPDEGLHNGPKVINDKWQYVKTIPEKDGILTHVYTVIKYNIPNNPPIVDIPEAKATV
-2322 YVNEAGKTVK
+2322 YVNEAGETVK
-2332 TPDEG
+2332 TPEEG

-2347 KWQYTRTIPEKDGI
+2347 KWQYVKTIPEKDGI

-2383 EAKVTVYVDENGNNV
+2383 EAKATVYVDENGNNV
-2398 KTPDNG
+2398 KIPDEG
-2404 LHEGPKVIEDKWQ
+2404 LHDGPKVIDDKWQ

-2430 HVYTTITHGIPNNPP
+2430 HVYTTITSEIPNNPP
-2445 IVDIPELEVTRYIDE
+2445 VVEIPELEITRYIDE
-2460 HGKDIKDPEPGTKEA
+2460 HGKDLKDPEPGTKEA
-2475 PKTIGKYEFS
+2475 PKTIDKYEFS

-2495 THVYKEVKRET
+2495 THVYKEIPKET

-2531 PVNETVVKTQ
+2531 PVNETVVTTQ

-2573 GLAMFMAGIVGVF
+2573 GLAMFMAGIIGVF

>member
-8 KFGFRKSKA
+8 KFGFRKSKV

-74 NVTTTETPSA
+74 NVTTTETPAA

-119 ASEKAKEVAKKAFS
+119 ASEKAKETAKKAFS

-195 SVSGKVT
+195 SISGKVT

-210 NNVDESTAVL
+210 NNIDESTAVL

-319 RAKGKVVVF
+319 RAKGKVIVF

-375 NNVTVSMSSTTP
+375 NNVTVTMSSTTP

-430 VTDTKAS
+430 VTDTKAT

-527 NIQTYTIIKDTDAGT
+527 NIQTYTIIKNNDAGT

-588 VIEGETAHY
+588 VIDGETAHY

-603 VPEYVSTDT
+603 APKYVSTDT
-612 KADAKAAVA
+612 KVDAKAEVA
-621 DNASVKRLDQAGKI
+621 TNPSVKRLDQAGKI

-649 SLKTAN
+649 GLKTAN

-707 PTNIRKEVPLYG
+707 PSDIRKEVPLYG

-760 TINGT
+760 IINGT

-778 EPKDPTTVGY
+778 APKDPVTVGY

-798 FNVFFNGTDETAEA
+798 FNVFFNGTDETAET

-832 LLNQDLSVAAQ
+832 LLNQDLTVAAQ

-859 ADDSYVFF
+859 TDDSYVFF

-891 TSAIKT
+891 TSAISK

-960 VGLTAQL
+960 IGLTAQL

-1014 TGTSSFISSSENS
+1014 TGTSSFISSGENS
-1027 GTNIKIL
+1027 GTNIKIP

-1060 SYIPKTGIEGSTAN
+1060 SYIPKAGIEGSTAN

-1099 YKTDRNLNFTDSVT
+1099 YKTDRNLNFTDSVS
-1113 DYSKVTAIKFVSTN
+1113 DYSKVTALKFVSTN
-1127 SVKASTATPFEVP
+1127 AVKASTATPFEVP

-1181 EYRMLLGK
+1181 EYI
-1189 NLIKSENSGDKFTE
+1189 NLNTNTVIKTIDTGALFTA
-1203 RTENYT
+1203 RTENHT
-1209 FGETITDAQGRKY
+1209 FENVITDSNGYTLKY
-1222 HRAQDGDANTV
+1222 VSNDEPNNV

-1240 TTTITRYYLAD
+1240 TTKITRYYVSEHPSSVEIRIRPDLA
-1251 NVTTITVKYELDMT
+1251 

-1272 SEGKIGMPEFANG
+1272 IAGGIGMPTFTHEIFSYAPDMTHTIEAGETRKIDANIFG
-1285 VLANVNNPLS
+1285 EL
-1295 DLRLE
+1295 
-1300 DSQLFVGDRVI
+1300 
-1311 QAGDR
+1311 
-1316 WGFSPNHYKTFEET
+1316 EET
-1330 PDIDYTGK
+1330 PDINYTGK
-1338 NVVLEYTRLSAT
+1338 DVWFDYSRLEVTS
-1350 ASPDLKELFDN
+1350 SPDLKSQFD
-1361 YVKTGALV
+1361 KLI
-1369 DMADDG
+1369 ADDALIDFG
-1375 TPMMMV
+1375 NYNNTKFYSV
-1381 NVEGTNAENSHATI
+1381 TGTNAENSHATI

-1514 DFMTNKIYAPDLID
+1514 DFMTNKIYAPDL
-1528 TDVQSEGVLKP
+1528 
-1539 ETRQT
+1539 
-1544 INKEDTVTVTD
+1544 
-1555 PSDKIIT
+1555 
-1562 KDSDVSITG
+1562 
-1571 LPVTFT
+1571 
-1577 YARKVV
+1577 
-1583 TQDGDNTII
+1583 
-1592 SYYYTVDSG
+1592 
-1601 SITQHFID
+1601 
-1609 ESGNKLFDD
+1609 
-1618 TTTDKLVADV
+1618 
-1628 NVVNVAY
+1628 
-1635 PSTITKN
+1635 
-1642 GVTYNY
+1642 
-1648 VRNNQTGTL
+1648 
-1657 TPSTLSQSTQV
+1657 
-1668 GTGNNS
+1668 
-1674 SNVLSPNSDVDIT
+1674 
-1687 YVYKRATKD
+1687 
-1696 VIIRHL
+1696 
-1702 VDRTDKVTEDFMTN
+1702 
-1716 KIYAPDLSDTDVQ
+1716 SDTDVQ

-1744 EDTVTATDPS
+1744 EDTVTVTDPS
-1754 DKIITKDSDIS
+1754 DKTIVKDSDIS

-1814 NTTTENYVAES
+1814 NTTTENYAAES
-1825 LYISTNHPTRITKNG
+1825 LYISTDHPTRITKNG

-1954 EGTTEV
+1954 EGTTEI

-1983 KATVYID
+1983 KATVYVD
-1990 EQGNSVKTPDEGLHD
+1990 ESGNSVKTPDEGLHD

-2028 HVYTTITHKIPND
+2028 HVYTTITHEIPNE

-2047 PEAKATVYVDENGNN
+2047 PEAKATVYVDESGNN

-2097 YTTITHE
+2097 YTQITSE

-2158 GITTHVYV
+2158 GVTTHVYV

-2225 GILTHVYTTITHEIP
+2225 GILTHVYTTITHGIP

-2255 YINEQG
+2255 YVNEAG
-2261 ETVKTPGE
+2261 ETVKTPDE
-2269 GLHDGPKVIEDK
+2269 GLHDGPKVIDDK
-2281 WQYVKTIPE
+2281 WEYVRTIPE

-2310 PIVEIPEAKATV
+2310 PIVDIPEAKATRYVNTDGVDIKTPDEGLHDGPKVIDDKWQYVKTIPEKDGILTHVYTVIKHNIPNNPPVVDIPEAKATV
-2322 YVNEAGKTVK
+2322 YINEQGETVK

-2337 LHDGPKVIND
+2337 LHDGPKVIDD
-2347 KWQYTRTIPEKDGI
+2347 KWEYVRTIPEKDGV
-2361 LTHVYTEITHNI
+2361 LTHVYTEVKHEI

-2383 EAKVTVYVDENGNNV
+2383 EAKATVYVDENGNNV
-2398 KTPDNG
+2398 KTPDEG
-2404 LHEGPKVIEDKWQ
+2404 LHNGPKVINDKWQ

-2430 HVYTTITHGIPNNPP
+2430 HVYTTITHEIPNNPP

-2573 GLAMFMAGIVGVF
+2573 GLAMFMAGIIGVF

>member
-42 TDSTVQSQPQVET
+42 TDSTAQSQPQVET
-55 VVSAPVTT
+55 VVSAPVAA

-69 PVVTS
+69 PVVTN
-74 NVTTTETPSA
+74 NVT

-90 VDNTATI
+90 VDNTTTI
-97 TPAETTN
+97 APAETTN
-104 VTNNVT
+104 VTNDVT

-133 NVDTSNALTSE
+133 NIDTSKALTSE
-144 DIKTTTN
+144 DIKAPAN
-151 LTNSQNEVLDSV
+151 LTDSQNEVLDSV

-176 VAKSVTVIDEND
+176 VAKSVTVIDENG

-195 SVSGKVT
+195 SISGKVT
-202 INAHYFDT
+202 INAHYFDA
-210 NNVDESTAVL
+210 NNADLSTAVL

-268 GTYMLQETGQKA
+268 GTYMLQQTGQKA

-328 DGMVYTDSAQEARD
+328 DRMVYTDSAQEARD

-360 TSPVSHFT
+360 TSPVAHFT

-375 NNVTVSMSSTTP
+375 NNVTVTMSSTTP

-430 VTDTKAS
+430 VTNDKTA

-443 KATSATDLVYGK
+443 KATSATDSVYGK

-473 GFTIQTNSLNTDAPI
+473 GFTIQTNSLNTNAPV

-513 ETFVPAEPAVTKAD
+513 ETFTPAEPAVTKAD

-551 NGQLAINGKRAYG
+551 NGRLTINGKRAYG

-571 KNITVS
+571 KNVIVS
-577 DNTGK
+577 DGDGK
-582 DFESYK
+582 DFETYK
-588 VIEGETAHY
+588 VIDGETAHY

-603 VPEYVSTDT
+603 APESVSTDT
-612 KADAKAAVA
+612 KVDAKAEVA
-621 DNASVKRLDQAGKI
+621 TNPSAKRLDQTGKI
-635 VYYYGDSPLTATLD
+635 VYYYGDSSLTATLD
-649 SLKTAN
+649 GLKNAN

-707 PTNIRKEVPLYG
+707 PSDIRKEVPLYG

-778 EPKDPTTVGY
+778 APKDPVTVGY

-798 FNVFFNGTDETAEA
+798 FNVFFNGTDETAET

-820 QVSSETTRFDAK
+820 QVTSETTRFDAK
-832 LLNQDLSVAAQ
+832 LLNQDLTVAAQ

-859 ADDSYVFF
+859 TDDSYVFF

-891 TSAIKT
+891 TSAISK

-1014 TGTSSFISSSENS
+1014 TGTSSFISSGENS
-1027 GTNIKIL
+1027 GTNIKIP

-1060 SYIPKTGIEGSTAN
+1060 SYIPKAGIEGSTAN

-1086 WKVMYTTDAISGN
+1086 WKVLYTTDTISGN
-1099 YKTDRNLNFTDSVT
+1099 YKTDRNLNFTDSVS
-1113 DYSKVTAIKFVSTN
+1113 DYSKVTALKFVSTN
-1127 SVKASTATPFEVP
+1127 PVKATTATPFEVP

-1150 KVNYRSVLLTDD
+1150 KVNYRSVLLTDSN
-1162 KELLSTPVTAKP
+1162 ELLSTPVTAKP

-1181 EYRMLLGK
+1181 EYRTLFGK

-1209 FGETITDAQGRKY
+1209 FSETVTDAQGRKY
-1222 HRAQDGDANTV
+1222 HRAKDGDANTV

-1240 TTTITRYYLAD
+1240 TTTITRYYIAD

-1350 ASPDLKELFDN
+1350 ASPDLKDLFDN

-1395 TYYYKIR
+1395 TYYYKIK

-1494 KATKD
+1494 
-1499 VIIRHLVDRTDKVTE
+1499 
-1514 DFMTNKIYAPDLID
+1514 
-1528 TDVQSEGVLKP
+1528 
-1539 ETRQT
+1539 
-1544 INKEDTVTVTD
+1544 
-1555 PSDKIIT
+1555 
-1562 KDSDVSITG
+1562 
-1571 LPVTFT
+1571 
-1577 YARKVV
+1577 
-1583 TQDGDNTII
+1583 
-1592 SYYYTVDSG
+1592 
-1601 SITQHFID
+1601 
-1609 ESGNKLFDD
+1609 
-1618 TTTDKLVADV
+1618 
-1628 NVVNVAY
+1628 
-1635 PSTITKN
+1635 
-1642 GVTYNY
+1642 
-1648 VRNNQTGTL
+1648 
-1657 TPSTLSQSTQV
+1657 
-1668 GTGNNS
+1668 
-1674 SNVLSPNSDVDIT
+1674 
-1687 YVYKRATKD
+1687 RATKD

-1744 EDTVTATDPS
+1744 EDTVTVTDPS
-1754 DKIITKDSDIS
+1754 DKAIAKDSDIS

-1773 TYARKVVTQD
+1773 TYARKTVTQD

-1825 LYISTNHPTRITKNG
+1825 LYISTDHPTRITKNG

-1896 TIIQHFVDTDGN
+1896 TIIQHFVDTDGK

-1929 PKRIDDEVNTWVFVR
+1929 PKYIEDGVDTYVFIR
-1944 QDKEDPTKIT
+1944 QDKEDPAKIT

-1960 TYVYEKAVHEVPG
+1960 TYVYEKSVHEVPG
-1973 DAPQTDKPEA
+1973 DAPQVDIPEA
-1983 KATVYID
+1983 KATVYIN
-1990 EQGNSVKTPDEGLHD
+1990 EQGETVKTPDEGLHD

-2028 HVYTTITHKIPND
+2028 HVYTTITH
-2041 APQTDK
+2041 
-2047 PEAKATVYVDENGNN
+2047 
-2062 VKIPD
+2062 
-2067 EGLHDGPKVIG
+2067 
-2078 DKWQYVKTIPEKD
+2078 
-2091 GILTHV
+2091 
-2097 YTTITHE
+2097 
-2104 IPGDAPQTDKPELEV
+2104 
-2119 TRYVSDKGEEL
+2119 
-2130 KETEEGTKD
+2130 
-2139 APKVLK
+2139 
-2145 DKWQYDHT
+2145 
-2153 EPKKD
+2153 
-2158 GITTHVYV
+2158 
-2166 QIEHEI
+2166 EI

-2187 IYVDESGNNVK
+2187 IYVDENGNNVK
-2198 IPDEGLHEGPKVI
+2198 TPD
-2211 EDKWQYIKTIPEKD
+2211 
-2225 GILTHVYTTITHEIP
+2225 
-2240 NEAPQTDKPEAKATV
+2240 
-2255 YINEQG
+2255 
-2261 ETVKTPGE
+2261 E
-2269 GLHDGPKVIEDK
+2269 GLHDGPKVIDDK

-2297 VYTEIKHEIPNNP
+2297 VYTKITSEIPNDAP
-2310 PIVEIPEAKATV
+2310 QTDKPEAKATV
-2322 YVNEAGKTVK
+2322 YVNEAGETVKTPDEGLHDGPKVIDDKWEYVKTIPEKDGILTHVYTKITSEIPNNPPIVDIPEAKATRYVTTDGVDIK

-2347 KWQYTRTIPEKDGI
+2347 KWQYVKTIPEKDGILTHVYTVVKYSIPNNPPVVEIPEAKATVYINEQGETVKTPDEGLHDGPKVIDDKWEYVRTIPEKDGI

-2404 LHEGPKVIEDKWQ
+2404 LHEGPKVIDDKWQ

-2430 HVYTTITHGIPNNPP
+2430 HVYTTITSEIPNNPP
-2445 IVDIPELEVTRYIDE
+2445 VVEIPELEITRYIDE
-2460 HGKDIKDPEPGTKEA
+2460 HGKDIKDPEPGNNEA

-2495 THVYKEVKRET
+2495 THVYKEIPKET

-2513 TDKHIPNKPVDK
+2513 TDKRIPNKPVDK

-2531 PVNETVVKTQ
+2531 PVNETVVTTQ
-2541 ETVNNTVQSA
+2541 ETVTNTVQNG

-2573 GLAMFMAGIVGVF
+2573 GLAMFMAGIIGVF

>member
-63 ETTTET
+63 ET
-69 PVVTS
+69 PV
-74 NVTTTETPSA
+74 A

-90 VDNTATI
+90 VDNATTI

-119 ASEKAKEVAKKAFS
+119 ASEKAKETAKKAFS

-144 DIKTTTN
+144 DIKAPAN
-151 LTNSQNEVLDSV
+151 LTDSQNEVLDSV

-195 SVSGKVT
+195 SISGKVT

-247 QPLLKTVYPG
+247 QPLLKTAYPG

-375 NNVTVSMSSTTP
+375 NNVTVTMSSTTP
-387 NTNTDNV
+387 NTNTDNI

-407 NVSGTGEVGDNSY
+407 NVSGVGEVGGNSY

-513 ETFVPAEPAVTKAD
+513 ETFTPAEPAVTKAD
-527 NIQTYTIIKDTDAGT
+527 NIQTYTIIKNNDAGT

-588 VIEGETAHY
+588 VIDGETAHY

-603 VPEYVSTDT
+603 APKYVSTDT
-612 KADAKAAVA
+612 KVDVKAAVA
-621 DNASVKRLDQAGKI
+621 DDASVKRLDQAGKI

-649 SLKTAN
+649 GLKNAN
-655 HIDKNFAIAT
+655 HIDKAFAIAT

-675 NLQMDA
+675 NLQLEA

-707 PTNIRKEVPLYG
+707 PSDIRKEVPLYG

-778 EPKDPTTVGY
+778 TPKDPTTVGY

-820 QVSSETTRFDAK
+820 QVSSETTRFNAK

-859 ADDSYVFF
+859 TDDSYVFF

-960 VGLTAQL
+960 IGLTAQL

-1014 TGTSSFISSSENS
+1014 TGTSSFISSGENS
-1027 GTNIKIL
+1027 GTNIKIP

-1060 SYIPKTGIEGSTAN
+1060 SYIPKAGVEGSTAN
-1074 TTLKSAVTAPAG
+1074 ATLKSAVTAPAG

-1099 YKTDRNLNFTDSVT
+1099 YKTDRNLSFTDSVS
-1113 DYSKVTAIKFVSTN
+1113 DYSKVTALKFVSTN
-1127 SVKASTATPFEVP
+1127 TVKASTATPFEVP

-1150 KVNYRSVLLTDD
+1150 KVNYRSVLLTDSN
-1162 KELLSTPVTAKP
+1162 ELLSTPVTAKP
-1174 ATGNIVY
+1174 TTGNIVY
-1181 EYRMLLGK
+1181 EYI
-1189 NLIKSENSGDKFTE
+1189 NLNTNAVIKTIDTGALFTA
-1203 RTENYT
+1203 RTENHT
-1209 FGETITDAQGRKY
+1209 FENVITDSNGYTLKY
-1222 HRAQDGDANTV
+1222 VSNDEPNEV
-1233 STVVKEG
+1233 STLVKEG
-1240 TTTITRYYLAD
+1240 TIKITRYYVSEHPSSVEIRIRPDLA
-1251 NVTTITVKYELDMT
+1251 

-1272 SEGKIGMPEFANG
+1272 IAGGIGMPTFTHEIFSYAPDMTHTIEAGETRKIDANIFG
-1285 VLANVNNPLS
+1285 EL
-1295 DLRLE
+1295 
-1300 DSQLFVGDRVI
+1300 
-1311 QAGDR
+1311 
-1316 WGFSPNHYKTFEET
+1316 EET
-1330 PDIDYTGK
+1330 PDINYTGK
-1338 NVVLEYTRLSAT
+1338 DVWFDYSRLEVTS
-1350 ASPDLKELFDN
+1350 SPDLKSQFD
-1361 YVKTGALV
+1361 KLI
-1369 DMADDG
+1369 ADDALIDFG
-1375 TPMMMV
+1375 NFNNTKFYSV
-1381 NVEGTNAENSHATI
+1381 TGTNAENSHATI

-1407 QHFVDEQGNKL
+1407 QHFVDEQGNKI

-1555 PSDKIIT
+1555 PSDK
-1562 KDSDVSITG
+1562 
-1571 LPVTFT
+1571 
-1577 YARKVV
+1577 
-1583 TQDGDNTII
+1583 TI
-1592 SYYYTVDSG
+1592 V
-1601 SITQHFID
+1601 
-1609 ESGNKLFDD
+1609 
-1618 TTTDKLVADV
+1618 
-1628 NVVNVAY
+1628 
-1635 PSTITKN
+1635 
-1642 GVTYNY
+1642 
-1648 VRNNQTGTL
+1648 
-1657 TPSTLSQSTQV
+1657 
-1668 GTGNNS
+1668 
-1674 SNVLSPNSDVDIT
+1674 
-1687 YVYKRATKD
+1687 
-1696 VIIRHL
+1696 
-1702 VDRTDKVTEDFMTN
+1702 
-1716 KIYAPDLSDTDVQ
+1716 
-1729 SKGILKPETRQTINK
+1729 
-1744 EDTVTATDPS
+1744 
-1754 DKIITKDSDIS
+1754 KDSDIS

-1851 LPAVNTAFG
+1851 LPAENVTYG
-1860 VTTVYNDFG
+1860 TTVVTNDFG
-1869 TNPSESIT
+1869 TNPTESIT

-1929 PKRIDDEVNTWVFVR
+1929 PKRIDDEVNTWVFIR

-2028 HVYTTITHKIPND
+2028 HVYTTITHEIPND

-2067 EGLHDGPKVIG
+2067 EGLHDGPKVIE

-2104 IPGDAPQTDKPELEV
+2104 IPNDAPQTDKPELEV

-2130 KETEEGTKD
+2130 KETEEGTKN

-2261 ETVKTPGE
+2261 ETVKTPDE
-2269 GLHDGPKVIEDK
+2269 GLHDGPKVINDK

-2310 PIVEIPEAKATV
+2310 PIVDIPEAKATV
-2322 YVNEAGKTVK
+2322 YVNEAGETVK

-2337 LHDGPKVIND
+2337 LHDGPKVIDD
-2347 KWQYTRTIPEKDGI
+2347 KWEYVKTIPEKDGI

-2383 EAKVTVYVDENGNNV
+2383 EAKATVYVDENGNNV
-2398 KTPDNG
+2398 KIPDEG
-2404 LHEGPKVIEDKWQ
+2404 LHDGPKVIEDKWQ

-2430 HVYTTITHGIPNNPP
+2430 HVYTTITHEIPNNPP

-2495 THVYKEVKRET
+2495 THVYKEIPKET

-2531 PVNETVVKTQ
+2531 PVNEIVVTTQ
-2541 ETVNNTVQSA
+2541 ETVNNTAQNV

-2573 GLAMFMAGIVGVF
+2573 GLAMFMAGIIGVF

>member
-69 PVVTS
+69 PVVTN
-74 NVTTTETPSA
+74 NVTTTETPVATNNVTTTETPVA

-90 VDNTATI
+90 VDNTSTI
-97 TPAETTN
+97 TPAETAN
-104 VTNNVT
+104 VTSNVT

-119 ASEKAKEVAKKAFS
+119 ASEKAKETAKKAFS

-144 DIKTTTN
+144 DIKVSTN
-151 LTNSQNEVLDSV
+151 LTDSQNEVLDSV

-195 SVSGKVT
+195 AISGKVT
-202 INAHYFDT
+202 INAHYFDA
-210 NNVDESTAVL
+210 NNADESTAVL

-268 GTYMLQETGQKA
+268 GTYMLQQTGQKA
-280 VSTAVDMEIKK
+280 ISTAVDMEIKK
-291 YFDTVLKGFTTPKSD
+291 YFDTLLKGFTVPKSD

-360 TSPVSHFT
+360 TSPVSHFA

-375 NNVTVSMSSTTP
+375 NNVTVTMSSTTP

-430 VTDTKAS
+430 VTDTKTS
-437 PFVDDF
+437 PLVDDF

-527 NIQTYTIIKDTDAGT
+527 NIQTYTIIKNNDAGT

-588 VIEGETAHY
+588 VIDGETAHY

-603 VPEYVSTDT
+603 APKYVSTDT
-612 KADAKAAVA
+612 KVDAKAEVA
-621 DNASVKRLDQAGKI
+621 TNPSVKRLDQAGKI
-635 VYYYGDSPLTATLD
+635 VYYYSDSPLTATLD
-649 SLKTAN
+649 GLKNAN

-707 PTNIRKEVPLYG
+707 PSDIRKEVPLYG

-778 EPKDPTTVGY
+778 APKDPVTVGY

-798 FNVFFNGTDETAEA
+798 FNVFFNGTDETAET

-820 QVSSETTRFDAK
+820 QATSETTRFDAK
-832 LLNQDLSVAAQ
+832 LLNQDLTVAAQ

-859 ADDSYVFF
+859 TDDSYVFF

-928 DNAGNKV
+928 DNAGTKV
-935 TEAHRANTGNFV
+935 TDAHRANTGNFV
-947 DTVYNGGASNNTY
+947 DTIYNGGASNNTY
-960 VGLTAQL
+960 IGLTAQL

-1014 TGTSSFISSSENS
+1014 TGTSSFISSGENS
-1027 GTNIKIL
+1027 GTNIKIP

-1060 SYIPKTGIEGSTAN
+1060 SYIPKAGIEGSTAN

-1099 YKTDRNLNFTDSVT
+1099 YKTDRNLSFTDSVS
-1113 DYSKVTAIKFVSTN
+1113 DYSKITALKFVSTN
-1127 SVKASTATPFEVP
+1127 AVKASTATPFEVP

-1189 NLIKSENSGDKFTE
+1189 NLIKFENSGDKFTE

-1222 HRAQDGDANTV
+1222 HRAKDGDANTV

-1240 TTTITRYYLAD
+1240 TTTITRYYIAD

-1350 ASPDLKELFDN
+1350 ASPDLKDLFDN

-1514 DFMTNKIYAPDLID
+1514 DFMTNKIYAPDL
-1528 TDVQSEGVLKP
+1528 
-1539 ETRQT
+1539 
-1544 INKEDTVTVTD
+1544 
-1555 PSDKIIT
+1555 
-1562 KDSDVSITG
+1562 
-1571 LPVTFT
+1571 
-1577 YARKVV
+1577 
-1583 TQDGDNTII
+1583 
-1592 SYYYTVDSG
+1592 
-1601 SITQHFID
+1601 
-1609 ESGNKLFDD
+1609 
-1618 TTTDKLVADV
+1618 
-1628 NVVNVAY
+1628 
-1635 PSTITKN
+1635 
-1642 GVTYNY
+1642 
-1648 VRNNQTGTL
+1648 
-1657 TPSTLSQSTQV
+1657 
-1668 GTGNNS
+1668 
-1674 SNVLSPNSDVDIT
+1674 
-1687 YVYKRATKD
+1687 
-1696 VIIRHL
+1696 
-1702 VDRTDKVTEDFMTN
+1702 
-1716 KIYAPDLSDTDVQ
+1716 SDTDVQ

-1744 EDTVTATDPS
+1744 EDTVTVTDPS
-1754 DKIITKDSDIS
+1754 DKTIVKDSDIS

-1773 TYARKVVTQD
+1773 TYTRKVVTQD
-1783 GDNTIISYY
+1783 SDNTIISYY

-1825 LYISTNHPTRITKNG
+1825 IYISTDHPTRITKNG

-1851 LPAVNTAFG
+1851 LPAENVTYG
-1860 VTTVYNDFG
+1860 TTVVTNDFG
-1869 TNPSESIT
+1869 TNPTESIT

-2028 HVYTTITHKIPND
+2028 HVYTTITHEIPGN

-2047 PEAKATVYVDENGNN
+2047 PEAKATVYVDESGNN

-2067 EGLHDGPKVIG
+2067 EGLHDGPKVIN

-2104 IPGDAPQTDKPELEV
+2104 IPNEAPQTDKPELEV
-2119 TRYVSDKGEEL
+2119 TRYVSNKGEEL

-2166 QIEHEI
+2166 QIEYEI

-2187 IYVDESGNNVK
+2187 IYVDESGNSVK
-2198 IPDEGLHEGPKVI
+2198 TPDEGLHEGPKVI

-2255 YINEQG
+2255 YVNEAG
-2261 ETVKTPGE
+2261 DTVKTPDEGLHDGPKAIDDKWEYVRTIPEKDGILTHVYTKITSEIPNNPPIVDIPEAKATRYVNTDGVDIKTPDE
-2269 GLHDGPKVIEDK
+2269 GLHDGPKVINDK

-2297 VYTEIKHEIPNNP
+2297 VYTVVKYNIPNNP
-2310 PIVEIPEAKATV
+2310 PVVEIPEAKATV
-2322 YVNEAGKTVK
+2322 YINEQGDTVK

-2347 KWQYTRTIPEKDGI
+2347 KWQYVKTIPEKDGI
-2361 LTHVYTEITHNI
+2361 LTHVYTTITHNI

-2383 EAKVTVYVDENGNNV
+2383 EAKATVYVDENGNNV
-2398 KTPDNG
+2398 KTPDKG
-2404 LHEGPKVIEDKWQ
+2404 LHNGPKVINDKWQ

-2445 IVDIPELEVTRYIDE
+2445 IVNIPELEITRYVDE
-2460 HGKDIKDPEPGTKEA
+2460 HGKDIKDPEPGNKEA

-2513 TDKHIPNKPVDK
+2513 TDKRIPNKPVDK

-2541 ETVNNTVQSA
+2541 ETVNNTAQNV

-2573 GLAMFMAGIVGVF
+2573 GLAMFMAGIIGVF

>member
-55 VVSAPVTT
+55 VVSAPVTA

-69 PVVTS
+69 PVVTN
-74 NVTTTETPSA
+74 NVTTTETPVA

-90 VDNTATI
+90 VDNTTTI
-97 TPAETTN
+97 TPAETAN

-119 ASEKAKEVAKKAFS
+119 ASEKAKETAKKAFS
-133 NVDTSNALTSE
+133 NIDTSNALTAE

-151 LTNSQNEVLDSV
+151 LTDSQNEVLDSV

-375 NNVTVSMSSTTP
+375 NNVTVTMSSTTP

-430 VTDTKAS
+430 VTDTKAT

-527 NIQTYTIIKDTDAGT
+527 NIQTYTIIKNNDAGT

-588 VIEGETAHY
+588 VIDGETAHY

-603 VPEYVSTDT
+603 APKYVSTDT
-612 KADAKAAVA
+612 KVDAKAEVA
-621 DNASVKRLDQAGKI
+621 TNPSVKRLDQAGKI

-649 SLKTAN
+649 GLKTAN

-665 SINTQIEQLG
+665 SINTQIQQLG
-675 NLQMDA
+675 DLQMDA
-681 RLGNDR
+681 RLGNDK

-778 EPKDPTTVGY
+778 APKDPVTVGY

-798 FNVFFNGTDETAEA
+798 FNVFFNGTDETAET

-820 QVSSETTRFDAK
+820 QVTSETTRFDAK
-832 LLNQDLSVAAQ
+832 LLNQDLTVAAQ

-859 ADDSYVFF
+859 TDDSYVFF
-867 TPTTTTNYVTM
+867 TPATTTNYVTM

-891 TSAIKT
+891 TSAISK

-982 FDGVSVVEKDG
+982 FGGVSVVEKDG

-1014 TGTSSFISSSENS
+1014 TGTSSFISSGENS
-1027 GTNIKIL
+1027 GTNIKIP
-1034 NVDNG
+1034 NADNG

-1060 SYIPKTGIEGSTAN
+1060 SYIPKAGIEGSTAN

-1099 YKTDRNLNFTDSVT
+1099 YKTDRNLNFTDSVS
-1113 DYSKVTAIKFVSTN
+1113 DYSKVTALKFVST
-1127 SVKASTATPFEVP
+1127 SAVKASTATPFEVP

-1150 KVNYRSVLLTDD
+1150 KVNYRSVLLADD

-1181 EYRMLLGK
+1181 EYI
-1189 NLIKSENSGDKFTE
+1189 NLNTNTVIKTIDTGALFTA
-1203 RTENYT
+1203 RTENHT
-1209 FGETITDAQGRKY
+1209 FENVITDSNGYTLKY
-1222 HRAQDGDANTV
+1222 VSNDEPNNV

-1240 TTTITRYYLAD
+1240 TTKITRYYVSEHPSSVEIRIRPDLA
-1251 NVTTITVKYELDMT
+1251 

-1272 SEGKIGMPEFANG
+1272 IAGGIGMPTFTHEIFSYAPDMTHTIEAGETRKIDANIFG
-1285 VLANVNNPLS
+1285 EL
-1295 DLRLE
+1295 
-1300 DSQLFVGDRVI
+1300 
-1311 QAGDR
+1311 
-1316 WGFSPNHYKTFEET
+1316 EET
-1330 PDIDYTGK
+1330 PDINYTGK
-1338 NVVLEYTRLSAT
+1338 DVWFDYSRLEVTS
-1350 ASPDLKELFDN
+1350 SPDLKSQFDKLIADNALIDFGN
-1361 YVKTGALV
+1361 YNNTKFYSVT
-1369 DMADDG
+1369 
-1375 TPMMMV
+1375 
-1381 NVEGTNAENSHATI
+1381 GTNAENSHATI

-1514 DFMTNKIYAPDLID
+1514 DFMTNKIYAPDL
-1528 TDVQSEGVLKP
+1528 
-1539 ETRQT
+1539 
-1544 INKEDTVTVTD
+1544 
-1555 PSDKIIT
+1555 
-1562 KDSDVSITG
+1562 
-1571 LPVTFT
+1571 
-1577 YARKVV
+1577 
-1583 TQDGDNTII
+1583 
-1592 SYYYTVDSG
+1592 
-1601 SITQHFID
+1601 
-1609 ESGNKLFDD
+1609 
-1618 TTTDKLVADV
+1618 
-1628 NVVNVAY
+1628 
-1635 PSTITKN
+1635 
-1642 GVTYNY
+1642 
-1648 VRNNQTGTL
+1648 
-1657 TPSTLSQSTQV
+1657 
-1668 GTGNNS
+1668 
-1674 SNVLSPNSDVDIT
+1674 
-1687 YVYKRATKD
+1687 
-1696 VIIRHL
+1696 
-1702 VDRTDKVTEDFMTN
+1702 
-1716 KIYAPDLSDTDVQ
+1716 SDTDVQ

-1744 EDTVTATDPS
+1744 EDTVTVTDPS
-1754 DKIITKDSDIS
+1754 DKTIVKDSDIS

-1825 LYISTNHPTRITKNG
+1825 LYISTDHPTRITKNG

-1973 DAPQTDKPEA
+1973 DAPQADKPEA

-2028 HVYTTITHKIPND
+2028 HVYTTITHEIPNE

-2047 PEAKATVYVDENGNN
+2047 PEAKATVYVDESGNN

-2097 YTTITHE
+2097 YTQITSE

-2130 KETEEGTKD
+2130 KETEEGTKN

-2240 NEAPQTDKPEAKATV
+2240 NEAPQTDKPEAKTTV

-2261 ETVKTPGE
+2261 ETVKTPDE
-2269 GLHDGPKVIEDK
+2269 GLHDGPKVINDK

-2310 PIVEIPEAKATV
+2310 PIVDIPEAKATV
-2322 YVNEAGKTVK
+2322 YVNEAGETVK

-2383 EAKVTVYVDENGNNV
+2383 EAKATVYVDENGNNV
-2398 KTPDNG
+2398 KTPDEG
-2404 LHEGPKVIEDKWQ
+2404 LHNGPKVINDKWQ

-2430 HVYTTITHGIPNNPP
+2430 HVYTQITSEIPNNPP

-2460 HGKDIKDPEPGTKEA
+2460 HGKDIKDPEPGNNEA

-2495 THVYKEVKRET
+2495 THVYKEIPKET

-2531 PVNETVVKTQ
+2531 PVNETVVTTQ

-2573 GLAMFMAGIVGVF
+2573 GLAMFMAGIIGVF

>member
-55 VVSAPVTT
+55 IVSAPVTT

-69 PVVTS
+69 PV
-74 NVTTTETPSA
+74 A

-90 VDNTATI
+90 VDNTSTI
-97 TPAETTN
+97 TPAETAN
-104 VTNNVT
+104 VTSNVT

-119 ASEKAKEVAKKAFS
+119 ASEKAKETAKKAFS

-144 DIKTTTN
+144 DIKVSTN
-151 LTNSQNEVLDSV
+151 LTDSQNEVLDSV

-195 SVSGKVT
+195 SISGKVT
-202 INAHYFDT
+202 INAHYFDA
-210 NNVDESTAVL
+210 NNADESTAVL

-247 QPLLKTVYPG
+247 QPLLKTAYPG

-280 VSTAVDMEIKK
+280 ISTAVDMEIKK
-291 YFDTVLKGFTTPKSD
+291 YFDTLLKGFTVPKSD
-306 SITKPLLDTVDSL
+306 SITKPLLDTVDTL
-319 RAKGKVVVF
+319 RAKGKVIVF

-375 NNVTVSMSSTTP
+375 NNVTVTMSSTTP
-387 NTNTDNV
+387 STNTDNV

-430 VTDTKAS
+430 VTNDKAT

-443 KATSATDLVYGK
+443 RATSATDLVYGK

-498 KLVVDGNIVDTKVIT
+498 KLVVDGNIIDTKVIT

-527 NIQTYTIIKDTDAGT
+527 NIQTYTIIKNNDAGT

-577 DNTGK
+577 DSTGK

-588 VIEGETAHY
+588 VIDGETAHY

-603 VPEYVSTDT
+603 APKYVSTDT
-612 KADAKAAVA
+612 KVDAKAAVA
-621 DNASVKRLDQAGKI
+621 NNPSVKRLDQAGKI
-635 VYYYGDSPLTATLD
+635 VYYYGDSPLTGTLD
-649 SLKTAN
+649 GLKNAN

-687 VNVLATNNSNYYSV
+687 VNVLAANNSNYYSV

-707 PTNIRKEVPLYG
+707 PSDIRKEVPLYG

-778 EPKDPTTVGY
+778 APKDPVTVGY

-798 FNVFFNGTDETAEA
+798 FNVFFNGTDETAET

-820 QVSSETTRFDAK
+820 QVTSETTRFDAK
-832 LLNQDLSVAAQ
+832 LLNQDLTVAAQ

-859 ADDSYVFF
+859 TDDSYVFF

-891 TSAIKT
+891 TSAISK

-908 RNFNNNFRASDEF
+908 RNFNANFRAADEF

-960 VGLTAQL
+960 IGLTAQL

-1014 TGTSSFISSSENS
+1014 TGTSSFISSGENS
-1027 GTNIKIL
+1027 GTNIKIP

-1060 SYIPKTGIEGSTAN
+1060 SYIPKAGVEGSTAN

-1099 YKTDRNLNFTDSVT
+1099 YKTDRNLNFTDSVS
-1113 DYSKVTAIKFVSTN
+1113 DYSKVTALKFVSTN
-1127 SVKASTATPFEVP
+1127 AVKASTATPFEVP
-1140 LNFEGTVGND
+1140 LNFGGTVGND
-1150 KVNYRSVLLTDD
+1150 KVNYRSVLLTGD

-1181 EYRMLLGK
+1181 EYI
-1189 NLIKSENSGDKFTE
+1189 NLNTNTVIKTIDTGALFTA
-1203 RTENYT
+1203 RTENHT
-1209 FGETITDAQGRKY
+1209 FENVITDSNGYTLKY
-1222 HRAQDGDANTV
+1222 VSNDEPNNV

-1240 TTTITRYYLAD
+1240 TTKITRYYVSEHPSSVEIRIRPDLA
-1251 NVTTITVKYELDMT
+1251 

-1272 SEGKIGMPEFANG
+1272 IAGGIGMPTFTHEIFSYAPDMTHTIEAGETRKIDANIFG
-1285 VLANVNNPLS
+1285 EL
-1295 DLRLE
+1295 
-1300 DSQLFVGDRVI
+1300 
-1311 QAGDR
+1311 
-1316 WGFSPNHYKTFEET
+1316 EET
-1330 PDIDYTGK
+1330 PDINYTGK
-1338 NVVLEYTRLSAT
+1338 DVWFDYSRLEVTS
-1350 ASPDLKELFDN
+1350 SPDLKSQFD
-1361 YVKTGALV
+1361 KLI
-1369 DMADDG
+1369 ADDALIDFG
-1375 TPMMMV
+1375 NYNNTKFYSV
-1381 NVEGTNAENSHATI
+1381 TGTNAENSHATI

-1407 QHFVDEQGNKL
+1407 QHFVDEQGNKI
-1418 ADDTTTGKLVADAS
+1418 ADDTTTGKLVADATT
-1432 VVNVSYPSVITKDGA
+1432 VNVAYPSVITKDGA
-1447 TYNYVRNNQTG
+1447 TYNYVRNSQTG
-1458 TLTPSTLGQLTQVG
+1458 TLTPSALGQLVQLG
-1472 EGNNSSIVLSPNGD
+1472 AGNNSSTVLSPNG
-1486 VDITYVYK
+1486 
-1494 KATKD
+1494 
-1499 VIIRHLVDRTDKVTE
+1499 
-1514 DFMTNKIYAPDLID
+1514 
-1528 TDVQSEGVLKP
+1528 
-1539 ETRQT
+1539 
-1544 INKEDTVTVTD
+1544 
-1555 PSDKIIT
+1555 
-1562 KDSDVSITG
+1562 
-1571 LPVTFT
+1571 
-1577 YARKVV
+1577 
-1583 TQDGDNTII
+1583 
-1592 SYYYTVDSG
+1592 
-1601 SITQHFID
+1601 
-1609 ESGNKLFDD
+1609 
-1618 TTTDKLVADV
+1618 
-1628 NVVNVAY
+1628 
-1635 PSTITKN
+1635 
-1642 GVTYNY
+1642 
-1648 VRNNQTGTL
+1648 
-1657 TPSTLSQSTQV
+1657 
-1668 GTGNNS
+1668 
-1674 SNVLSPNSDVDIT
+1674 DVDIT

-1702 VDRTDKVTEDFMTN
+1702 VDTTDKVTEDFMTN

-1744 EDTVTATDPS
+1744 EDTVTVTDPS
-1754 DKIITKDSDIS
+1754 DKTIVKDSDIS

-1825 LYISTNHPTRITKNG
+1825 IYISTNHPTRITKNG

-1851 LPAVNTAFG
+1851 LPAVNTAFE

-1877 ALVPHGDAT
+1877 ALVPHDDAT

-1983 KATVYID
+1983 KATVYVD
-1990 EQGNSVKTPDEGLHD
+1990 ESGNSVKTPDEGLHD

-2020 PEKDGILT
+2020 SEKDGILT
-2028 HVYTTITHKIPND
+2028 HVYTTITHEIPND

-2067 EGLHDGPKVIG
+2067 EGLHDGPKVIE

-2104 IPGDAPQTDKPELEV
+2104 IPNDAPQTDKPELEV
-2119 TRYVSDKGEEL
+2119 TRYVSNKGEEL

-2158 GITTHVYV
+2158 GVTTHVYV
-2166 QIEHEI
+2166 EIEHEI
-2172 PNEAPQT
+2172 PNDAPQV
-2179 DKPEAKAT
+2179 DIPEAKAT

-2255 YINEQG
+2255 YVNEAG
-2261 ETVKTPGE
+2261 ETVKTPDEGLHDGPKVIDDKWEYVRTIPEKDGILTHVYTKITSEIPNNPPIVDIPEAKATVYVDENGNNVKIPDE

-2297 VYTEIKHEIPNNP
+2297 VYTQITSEIPNNP
-2310 PIVEIPEAKATV
+2310 PVVEIPE
-2322 YVNEAGKTVK
+2322 
-2332 TPDEG
+2332 
-2337 LHDGPKVIND
+2337 L
-2347 KWQYTRTIPEKDGI
+2347 
-2361 LTHVYTEITHNI
+2361 EITR
-2373 PNNPPIVDIP
+2373 
-2383 EAKVTVYVDENGNNV
+2383 YV
-2398 KTPDNG
+2398 
-2404 LHEGPKVIEDKWQ
+2404 
-2417 YVKTIPEKDGILT
+2417 
-2430 HVYTTITHGIPNNPP
+2430 
-2445 IVDIPELEVTRYIDE
+2445 DE
-2460 HGKDIKDPEPGTKEA
+2460 HGKDIKDPEPGNNEA

-2495 THVYKEVKRET
+2495 THVYKEIPKET

-2513 TDKHIPNKPVDK
+2513 TDKRIPNKPVDK

-2573 GLAMFMAGIVGVF
+2573 GLAMFMAGIIGVF